1 MKENDII
8 LNMLAN
14 PKFTLEDFQAVGL
27 NSDNT
32 GLQSE
37 DKYLQSDK
45 IKSISAFQD
54 SNGQFDKNKFHNFY
68 QSAGQFYN
76 QMSNDD
82 YEKAILEQAQYSK
95 DNIWV
100 NPKKR
105 TIDYKPTLVKRANP
119 TLVTNSLEQMGQ
131 MGKRTL
137 STSEIAQTQAVVN
150 PITGEKS
157 ASPNDSFFSNLFNT
171 LVLASYDNDIVD
183 PKTGEVLHKKGDLK
197 YNEDGLPY
205 YETLSGRDVHDKQ
218 VLNKMNTLT
227 TDGSVWNKFDFFD
240 SDDLDQKGVGSSLL
254 KNAALVGSMFIPY
267 VGPVIT
273 GLSVA
278 TQTAGLLAT
287 LGKLVAGNDSPTL
300 NNIQGWAKSVNR
312 QSATEYAQQ
321 HTWCA
326 ENFINMIGDTI
337 GQLAEQRWIFKAA
350 PVLFEGK
357 DAWKVMSKEGYDALK
372 KSKFAELQKASNLTT
387 DKLLQ
392 DAVSEKN
399 VPLLQ
404 QYMTELNAINET
416 KAAKYVDDLVRKAN
430 NIGSPLSKAYM
441 TGITVQDTY
450 GDAKAAGA
458 SDLEAALLTLGY
470 AGGEAWILNTG
481 LGEWILPELHID
493 KFKNKAI
500 AEALVK
506 PVKDAKKVLEQTGD
520 KQGFVKNLLNIGRN
534 VATNVYAEKAMAK
547 KSAEV
552 IGAHAL
558 GEAFEETSEE
568 LLADASKAI
577 FNVTRWLR
585 GKDALNFWDGDNAL
599 DRYTMSALGGLFG
612 GGLTSAATNFS
623 QVKSLAGMDNSAA
636 MQQLLY
642 MANNN
647 QLGDFLKQ
655 VDKMT
660 LGDKNKS
667 ATKTIYDSEQGVIFA
682 EGTKDDNQDLAAKQ
696 AIHNQVKFIDNILTT
711 NGAKIST
718 DSLLSKLA
726 MEDQQDVLRN
736 LKIGNLKNTNVIGMY
751 AQDYQ
756 NLQADLITASAQLK
770 AIDDEIGDEIGD
782 VKSAATP
789 EQQKARTDKAA
800 EIDGIRG
807 RLQEYLNGTI
817 SPDFIRDAVFE
828 INPLINDGF
837 VITSLEQYTKAKVG
851 KLPNQLSDTELTKLT
866 KEFKNYMNSDGKKYT
881 HTAAAAYQNM
891 MELGSPIVQ
900 QYQEIIKQANANNNS
915 QFIQDFNQFITNY
928 LIKLDSIDTTDQE
941 AYQTKAQLLNDSLAY
956 GALRQ
961 MAQPYLSEDQRSRLQ
976 SIADSTET
984 DPNIMAQ
991 LNQEANN
998 ILMETISTNID
1009 NLVKPVLQQGFIHP
1023 EARKALLQ
1031 GLSKLKD
1038 LIVTKADKDL
1048 MEAFPITDEVRKRH
1062 KESVEKTKQIDDLQE
1077 QIEKLPTTP
1086 ALEFI
1091 DKFKIGATNSQLKFT
1106 DHWQQ
1111 TMDLLDNNKDDI
1123 SEFGTDEVWEANNQ
1137 EALRLA
1143 KAFRSVLNGMKVD
1156 NADINNPTGYSR
1168 MLNLVYQKSAQK
1180 NYVPLAEIST
1190 QEANMMLED
1199 VNKIIARLE
1208 FADTLAKMNR
1218 GQKLK
1223 EQNKVAARKNQL
1235 LYNGTKRLIDTLS
1248 DSDWKDTSIAD
1259 LKNTFNNITVEVK
1272 DALEGDGVK
1281 QSKET
1286 RAAVDKYMMQLD
1298 NAIYDF
1304 FQANKDSKGELSVEK
1319 IGKLLKKFAG
1329 NAGFFQKTNNI
1340 LNESTKSLSDNSY
1353 IWYLASRAA
1362 VKASDFYGSYKKAVN
1377 DKVAPIASQE
1387 LATYLGV
1394 AAIANMNTLN
1404 KFVDAYRN
1412 TVVQEF
1418 NNLSEKERTD
1428 LLNQF
1433 DNSGEAYSKDLLK
1446 YFGAHDV
1453 LPQYKNMIFIEGI
1466 AGSGKSKAVFRNV
1479 INTINH
1485 IDPEYLKNAYYVH
1498 ETSDSAQKT
1507 AEDLELQGQTFGRV
1521 DFLKHLSSE
1530 WKDIRD
1536 NSKDRK
1542 NYLYKDS
1549 YKFDPLT
1556 GKLENTWKLNK
1567 IANAPKVIFIDEI
1580 SHYNQQEVSMIEQW
1594 AKEHGTIV
1602 LTAGDFDQDTSIA
1615 FIDDVKYK
1623 GNPVSVTLN
1632 RNNFIRSPKLG
1643 VSLRTLNK
1651 QLTNCTKMMQL
1662 AIQNLNEG
1670 KDVDLNFTYLDND
1683 PDHLGLFG
1691 VKIAKPVNVLK
1702 GLSKEELDRVV
1713 PTIDLMVS
1721 TSGDEKI
1728 GYIYHDTNT
1737 ELYKLLTTKY
1747 KDKIIPYKD
1756 SDAQGLEGKYYIV
1769 ENDIHSNV
1777 PDSVYL
1783 RSLYTGITRASQGVL
1798 AITPTTTK
1806 GIKTI
1811 GTSQDKKF
1819 QLETIGAEAI
1829 KHASKERLEQLED
1842 MVDDND
1848 AITKLEAPTNTPTPT
1863 KPPVSGG
1870 LLPILAPAS
1879 VPPASTKTSQADAN
1893 IKVEEFKKLIY
1904 NPDGTTNS
1912 IAKKL
1917 DQEFD
1922 IIGVEA
1928 KEDNGNWIPTV
1939 NLKNG
1944 DDEFSIPLVDFNKE
1958 YTLQKK
1964 DDKTTV
1970 PLYTVGQTFLL
1981 QTGPTD
1987 TQITIDEVLSGEPLT
2002 YKVHDKEGKSFEI
2015 TQESIQKLYKGEVP
2029 TEPITPE
2036 VTTITTGMEN
2046 TSEEEYESAISQSNI
2061 EDTVETPKSVGTLY
2075 TMNTYLPGMKN
2086 DNGKAVF
2093 DDNTP
2098 ESQTRHDARIDG
2110 FIGLSRILKTDDWK
2124 QLDDYFAYCRNVL
2137 FTNESNADIAKNL
2150 ANILGLTGNVNIR
2163 YALKSSAGR
2172 INSSDPR
2179 YYRYDQGENEECSYL
2194 HSDSNDANDAMRKK
2208 VVAIIFDDS
2217 KPVLEIPVAS
2227 LNSPISLIYY
2237 TDPEGNLLHPELNK
2251 AYTEALNK
2259 YEGNK
2264 NQSDLA
2270 VQEVINQFDKSG
2282 IDQDIV
2288 DLFKVYRFTG
2298 NGIFFFDKS
2307 FNLAKQ
2313 SPTGIILTG
2322 EKGKLQQNGS
2332 YQTSN
2337 KFIDVAELDRNPQFR
2352 ISRILTSRD
2361 GLVNGTH
2368 AVNPGHSFILVGNSN
2383 EFADTTDL
2391 VNQYERQIADPN
2403 KPKKVSLYYVMP
2415 PKTTI
2420 SAWLTNQHNL
2430 YLNTLGQGKQV
2441 YNIGNDF
2448 TAYRVLDCL
2457 DKQGLL
2463 DSIPSIGST
2472 AQGYKSGQD
2481 VLDSIKTIL
2490 SNVRAIESKWKGDLA
2505 LDNSNQIEGRGEE
2518 EYYQMLINQGMK
2530 ESDARRVMS
2539 IKEVNQ
2545 YLRQDSPLLFQEGRT
2560 NNKVLNT
2567 YLTCMVWNKTKAIGQ
2582 KEVITYHPEVLDQI
2596 QQACEN
2602 AEEPLKDIFYKTQYT
2617 DKTHGSFLEIQQR
2630 DNWQLEGINGD
2641 AAFRINARIDTTN
2654 FTSDELP
2661 IARIAEEIEQ
2671 KAIRT
2676 KDGREVKVWSMTPD
2690 AKQKYEAVYL
2700 DQKKLENKPDL
2711 IDEFAPYIKRIG
2723 ISEKELA
2730 GIISMDKGDK
2740 SAIQKDIVMWFN
2752 SQDTHNFGFTYNGN
2766 VYLFNNSEYSLISAP
2781 TSLTTTDNL
2790 VLKGVDNNGA
2800 HDITITFNVDGN
2812 GNITSIQGNV
2822 TTFKQVSARRQI
2834 PDYMESM
2841 EEQLKDKRSSWEIY
2855 RDDIQREDHGITYT
2869 TGISYQSTIE
2879 PSINLAVDSG
2889 ILPKKYLKY
2898 LNKDRP
2904 RSIALEDLQEIID
2917 IFKKKGINGPTDLLS
2932 YIKNDGITV
2941 SKEEWEEAQNG
2952 IRSHLMSNALGK
2964 NSSLL
2969 HDYSALLNANTRQHI
2984 INARRTAVGYKN
2996 VAMRRNDTKLVEAW
3010 DRMIKIIDSL
3020 KSENIPTISLENGD
3034 TVTQNGKRYTI
3045 IDKEN
3050 LIGEDEV
3057 TKEQVTLT
3065 TDNLIKEETQC
3076 IPVKFKMI

>member
-105 TIDYKPTLVKRANP
+105 TVDYKPTLVKRANP

-157 ASPNDSFFSNLFNT
+157 ASPNNSFFSNLFNT
-171 LVLASYDNDIVD
+171 LVLASYDNDVVD

-372 KSKFAELQKASNLTT
+372 KSKLAELQKASNLTT

-430 NIGSPLSKAYM
+430 SIGSPLSKAYM

-520 KQGFVKNLLNIGRN
+520 KQGFVKKLLNIGRN

-756 NLQADLITASAQLK
+756 KLQADLITASAQLK
-770 AIDDEIGDEIGD
+770 AIDDEIGD

-866 KEFKNYMNSDGKKYT
+866 EEFKNYMNSDGKEYT
-881 HTAAAAYQNM
+881 HTAATAYQNM

-900 QYQEIIKQANANNNS
+900 QYQEIIKQANTNNNA

-961 MAQPYLSEDQRSRLQ
+961 MAQPYLSEDQRNRLQ
-976 SIADSTET
+976 SIADNTET
-984 DPNIMAQ
+984 DPNIVAQ

-998 ILMETISTNID
+998 ILMETISTNVD
-1009 NLVKPVLQQGFIHP
+1009 NLVKPVLQQGFVHP

-1038 LIVTKADKDL
+1038 LIVTKAYNNL
-1048 MEAFPITDEVRKRH
+1048 MEAPPGDKEARKRY
-1062 KESVEKTKQIDDLQE
+1062 KESVESTNKIDDLQK

-1091 DKFKIGATNSQLKFT
+1091 DKFKIGATNSQLKFS

-1208 FADTLAKMNR
+1208 FADTLTKMNR

-1286 RAAVDKYMMQLD
+1286 RAAVEKYMMQLD

-1691 VKIAKPVNVLK
+1691 VKIAQPVNVLK

-1747 KDKIIPYKD
+1747 KDKVIPYKD

-1806 GIKTI
+1806 GIRTI

-1842 MVDDND
+1842 MVGDND

-1863 KPPVSGG
+1863 KSPVSGG

-1879 VPPASTKTSQADAN
+1879 VPPASTTTSQADAN

-1928 KEDNGNWIPTV
+1928 KEDNGNQIPTV

-1944 DDEFSIPLVDFNKE
+1944 DDEFSVSLVDFNKE

-1970 PLYTVGQTFLL
+1970 PLYTVGQTFLIND
-1981 QTGPTD
+1981 GSND
-1987 TQITIDEVLSGEPLT
+1987 KKITIDEVLQGEPLM
-2002 YKVHDKEGKSFEI
+2002 YKIHDEDGKSFEI
-2015 TQESIQKLYKGEVP
+2015 TQEALQRQYKGEVP
-2029 TEPITPE
+2029 TEPITSE

-2046 TSEEEYESAISQSNI
+2046 TSEEEYESVISQSNI
-2061 EDTVETPKSVGTLY
+2061 EGTVETPKSVGTLY

-2124 QLDDYFAYCRNVL
+2124 ELDDYFAHCRNVL
-2137 FTNESNADIAKNL
+2137 FTNESNADIAKDL
-2150 ANILGLTGNVNIR
+2150 ANVLGLTGNVNIR

-2179 YYRYDQGENEECSYL
+2179 YYRYDQGENEECNYL

-2208 VVAIIFDDS
+2208 VVAIIFNDG

-2237 TDPEGNLLHPELNK
+2237 TDSEGNLLHPDLNK
-2251 AYTEALNK
+2251 IYTNALIK
-2259 YEGNK
+2259 YANDK

-2337 KFIDVAELDRNPQFR
+2337 KFIDVAELAKNPQFR

-2361 GLVNGTH
+2361 GLVNGIH

-2383 EFADTTDL
+2383 EFAGTTDL
-2391 VNQYERQIADPN
+2391 VNQYEKQIADPN
-2403 KPKKVSLYYVMP
+2403 EPKKVSLYYVMP
-2415 PKTTI
+2415 PKTTV

-2430 YLNTLGQGKQV
+2430 YLNTLGQNKQV

-2448 TAYRVLDCL
+2448 TGYRVLDCL

-2505 LDNSNQIEGRGEE
+2505 LDNSNQIEGKGEE

-2530 ESDARRVMS
+2530 EPDARRVMS

-2545 YLRQDSPLLFQEGRT
+2545 YLRQPSSLLFQEGRT
-2560 NNKVLNT
+2560 NNQVLNA
-2567 YLTCMVWNKTKAIGQ
+2567 YLTCMVWNRTKANSQ
-2582 KEVITYHPEVLDQI
+2582 KEVITYHQEVLDQI
-2596 QQACEN
+2596 EQACKN

-2661 IARIAEEIEQ
+2661 IARIAGEIEQ
-2671 KAIRT
+2671 KVIRT

-2730 GIISMDKGDK
+2730 GIISIDKGDK
-2740 SAIQKDIVMWFN
+2740 SAIQRDIVTWFN
-2752 SQDTHNFGFTYNGN
+2752 LKDAHNFGFIYNGN
-2766 VYLFNNSEYSLISAP
+2766 TYFFTNSEYRLAARP
-2781 TSLTTTDNL
+2781 TSLDTTDNL
-2790 VLKGVDNNGA
+2790 DLVGVANNGT
-2800 HDITITFNVDGN
+2800 HHITITFNVDGN
-2812 GNITSIQGNV
+2812 GNITSMQGNV
-2822 TTFKQVSARRQI
+2822 TTFKQIKA
-2834 PDYMESM
+2834 ES
-2841 EEQLKDKRSSWEIY
+2841 
-2855 RDDIQREDHGITYT
+2855 
-2869 TGISYQSTIE
+2869 
-2879 PSINLAVDSG
+2879 
-2889 ILPKKYLKY
+2889 
-2898 LNKDRP
+2898 NK
-2904 RSIALEDLQEIID
+2904 
-2917 IFKKKGINGPTDLLS
+2917 
-2932 YIKNDGITV
+2932 ITV
-2941 SKEEWEEAQNG
+2941 SKEEWEEAQNS
-2952 IRSHLMSNALGK
+2952 IRDSIPPLLAK
-2964 NSSLL
+2964 NSVFLREYDKSISAQGKRDLKRSLG
-2969 HDYSALLNANTRQHI
+2969 
-2984 INARRTAVGYKN
+2984 TAKKFLATVKKKGDK
-2996 VAMRRNDTKLVEAW
+2996 VKEEAW
-3010 DRMIKIIDSL
+3010 NKMISYIESMI
-3020 KSENIPTISLENGD
+3020 SESTPTISLENGD
-3034 TVTQNGKRYTI
+3034 TVTQNSKRYTI

>member
-45 IKSISAFQD
+45 IKSVSAFQD

-171 LVLASYDNDIVD
+171 LVLASYDNDVVD

-357 DAWKVMSKEGYDALK
+357 DAWKVMSKEGYDTLK
-372 KSKFAELQKASNLTT
+372 KSKFAELQKTSNLTT

-493 KFKNKAI
+493 KFKYKAI

-520 KQGFVKNLLNIGRN
+520 KQGFVKKLLNIGRN

-585 GKDALNFWDGDNAL
+585 GKDTLNFWDGDNAL

-612 GGLTSAATNFS
+612 GGITSAATNFS

-756 NLQADLITASAQLK
+756 KLQAKLIKASAELK
-770 AIDDEIGDEIGD
+770 AIDDEIGD

-789 EQQKARTDKAA
+789 EQQKARTNKAA

-866 KEFKNYMNSDGKKYT
+866 EEFKNYMNSDGKQYT

-900 QYQEIIKQANANNNS
+900 QYQEIIKQANVNNNA

-961 MAQPYLSEDQRSRLQ
+961 MAQPYLSEDQRNRLQ

-984 DPNIMAQ
+984 DPNIMAP

-998 ILMETISTNID
+998 ILMETISTNVD
-1009 NLVKPVLQQGFIHP
+1009 NLVKPVLQQGFVHP

-1038 LIVTKADKDL
+1038 LIVTKADNDF
-1048 MEAFPITDEVRKRH
+1048 MEVYPGHPDYEEAKKRR
-1062 KESVEKTKQIDDLQE
+1062 KESVENIHQIDDLQE

-1111 TMDLLDNNKDDI
+1111 TIDLLDNNKDDM

-1199 VNKIIARLE
+1199 VSKIIARLE

-1259 LKNTFNNITVEVK
+1259 LKNTFNNITVEIK

-1286 RAAVDKYMMQLD
+1286 RAAVEKYMMQLD

-1507 AEDLELQGQTFGRV
+1507 AKDLELQGQTFGRV
-1521 DFLKHLSSE
+1521 DFLKHLSPE

-1567 IANAPKVIFIDEI
+1567 IADAPKVIFIDEI

-1662 AIQNLNEG
+1662 AIQNLNDG

-1683 PDHLGLFG
+1683 PEHLGLFG
-1691 VKIAKPVNVLK
+1691 VKIAQPVNVLK

-1863 KPPVSGG
+1863 KSSVTGG

-1879 VPPASTKTSQADAN
+1879 IPPANTTTSQADAN

-1928 KEDNGNWIPTV
+1928 KEDNGNWVPTV

-1944 DDEFSIPLVDFNKE
+1944 DDEFSVSLVDFNKE

-2061 EDTVETPKSVGTLY
+2061 EGTIETPKSVGTLY

-2150 ANILGLTGNVNIR
+2150 ANVLGLTGNVNIR

-2194 HSDSNDANDAMRKK
+2194 HSDSKDANDAMRKK
-2208 VVAIIFDDS
+2208 VVAIIFNDG

-2237 TDPEGNLLHPELNK
+2237 TDSEGNLLHYDMYK
-2251 AYTEALNK
+2251 IYTNALIK
-2259 YEGNK
+2259 YANDK

-2337 KFIDVAELDRNPQFR
+2337 KFIDVAELAKNPQFR
-2352 ISRILTSRD
+2352 VSKILTSRD

-2383 EFADTTDL
+2383 EFAGTTDL

-2403 KPKKVSLYYVMP
+2403 EPKKVSLYYVMP
-2415 PKTTI
+2415 PKTTV
-2420 SAWLTNQHNL
+2420 STWLTNQHNL
-2430 YLNTLGQGKQV
+2430 YLNTLGQNKQV

-2448 TAYRVLDCL
+2448 TGYRVLDCL
-2457 DKQGLL
+2457 EKQGLL

-2472 AQGYKSGQD
+2472 AQGYKSGKD
-2481 VLDSIKTIL
+2481 VLDSVKTIL

-2505 LDNSNQIEGRGEE
+2505 LDNSNQIEGKGEE

-2530 ESDARRVMS
+2530 EPDARRVMS

-2560 NNKVLNT
+2560 NNKILNT
-2567 YLTCMVWNKTKAIGQ
+2567 YLTCMVWNRTKAIGQ

-2661 IARIAEEIEQ
+2661 IVRIAEEIEQ

-2676 KDGREVKVWSMTPD
+2676 KDGREVKVWSMTLD

-2711 IDEFAPYIKRIG
+2711 IDEFAPYISRIG

-2730 GIISMDKGDK
+2730 GIISIDKGDK
-2740 SAIQKDIVMWFN
+2740 SAIQRDIVMWFN

-2822 TTFKQVSARRQI
+2822 TTFKQIKA
-2834 PDYMESM
+2834 ES
-2841 EEQLKDKRSSWEIY
+2841 
-2855 RDDIQREDHGITYT
+2855 
-2869 TGISYQSTIE
+2869 
-2879 PSINLAVDSG
+2879 
-2889 ILPKKYLKY
+2889 
-2898 LNKDRP
+2898 NK
-2904 RSIALEDLQEIID
+2904 
-2917 IFKKKGINGPTDLLS
+2917 
-2932 YIKNDGITV
+2932 ITV
-2941 SKEEWEEAQNG
+2941 SEKEWKEAQDG

-2984 INARRTAVGYKN
+2984 INALRTAVGYKS

-3034 TVTQNGKRYTI
+3034 TVIQNGKRYTI

-3076 IPVKFKMI
+3076 IPVKFTLK

>member
-105 TIDYKPTLVKRANP
+105 TVDYKPTLVKRANP

-171 LVLASYDNDIVD
+171 LVLASYDNDVVD

-326 ENFINMIGDTI
+326 ENFINMIGNTI

-416 KAAKYVDDLVRKAN
+416 KAAKYVDDLVKKAN

-506 PVKDAKKVLEQTGD
+506 PVNDAKKTLEQTGD
-520 KQGFVKNLLNIGRN
+520 KQGFVKELLKIGRN

-585 GKDALNFWDGDNAL
+585 GKDTLNFWDGDNAL

-612 GGLTSAATNFS
+612 GGITSAATNFS
-623 QVKSLAGMDNSAA
+623 QVRSLARMDNSAA

-696 AIHNQVKFIDNILTT
+696 AIRNQVKFIDNILTT

-718 DSLLSKLA
+718 NSLLSKLA

-751 AQDYQ
+751 AQDYL

-770 AIDDEIGDEIGD
+770 AIDNEIGD

-851 KLPNQLSDTELTKLT
+851 KLPNQLSDAELTKLT
-866 KEFKNYMNSDGKKYT
+866 EEFKDYMNSDGKKYT

-900 QYQEIIKQANANNNS
+900 QYQEIIKQANVNNNA

-961 MAQPYLSEDQRSRLQ
+961 MAQPYLSEDQRNRLQ

-984 DPNIMAQ
+984 DPNIIAQ
-991 LNQEANN
+991 LNQEADN
-998 ILMETISTNID
+998 ILMETISTNVD
-1009 NLVKPVLQQGFIHP
+1009 NLVKPVLQQGFVHP

-1091 DKFKIGATNSQLKFT
+1091 DKFKIGATNSQLKFS

-1208 FADTLAKMNR
+1208 FADTLTKMNR

-1248 DSDWKDTSIAD
+1248 DSDWKGTSIAD

-1286 RAAVDKYMMQLD
+1286 RAAVEKYMMQLD

-1362 VKASDFYGSYKKAVN
+1362 VRASDFYGSYKKAVN

-1567 IANAPKVIFIDEI
+1567 IADAPKVIFIDEI

-1594 AKEHGTIV
+1594 VKEHGTIV

-1662 AIQNLNEG
+1662 AIQNLNDG

-1683 PDHLGLFG
+1683 PDHVGLFG
-1691 VKIAKPVNVLK
+1691 VKIAQPVNVLK

-1806 GIKTI
+1806 GIRTI

-1842 MVDDND
+1842 MVGDND

-1863 KPPVSGG
+1863 KPSVPGG

-1879 VPPASTKTSQADAN
+1879 VPPASTTTSQADAN

-1944 DDEFSIPLVDFNKE
+1944 DDEFSVPLVDFNKE

-1970 PLYTVGQTFLL
+1970 PLYTKGQTFLIND
-1981 QTGPTD
+1981 GSND
-1987 TQITIDEVLSGEPLT
+1987 KKITIDEVLSGESLM
-2002 YKVHDKEGKSFEI
+2002 YKIHDEDGKASEV
-2015 TQESIQKLYKGEVP
+2015 TQEYLQRQYKGEVP

-2061 EDTVETPKSVGTLY
+2061 GDTVETPKSVGTLY

-2093 DDNTP
+2093 DDDTP
-2098 ESQTRHDARIDG
+2098 ESQARYNARIDG
-2110 FIGLSRILKTDDWK
+2110 FIGLSRILKTDDWEE
-2124 QLDDYFAYCRNVL
+2124 LDDYFAYCRNVL
-2137 FTNESNADIAKNL
+2137 FTNESNADVAKNL
-2150 ANILGLTGNVNIR
+2150 ADILELTGNVNIR

-2194 HSDSNDANDAMRKK
+2194 HSDSKDANDAMRKK
-2208 VVAIIFDDS
+2208 VVAIIFDDG

-2237 TDPEGNLLHPELNK
+2237 TDSEGNLLHPELNK

-2337 KFIDVAELDRNPQFR
+2337 KFIDVAELAKNPQFR
-2352 ISRILTSRD
+2352 VSKILTSRD

-2368 AVNPGHSFILVGNSN
+2368 AVNPGHSFILVGNSS

-2391 VNQYERQIADPN
+2391 VNQYERQIADP
-2403 KPKKVSLYYVMP
+2403 KALKKVSLYYVMP
-2415 PKTTI
+2415 PKTTV

-2430 YLNTLGQGKQV
+2430 YLNTLGQNKQV

-2472 AQGYKSGQD
+2472 AQGYKSGKD
-2481 VLDSIKTIL
+2481 VLDSVKTIL

-2530 ESDARRVMS
+2530 EPDARRVMS

-2560 NNKVLNT
+2560 NNKILNT
-2567 YLTCMVWNKTKAIGQ
+2567 YLTCMVWNRTRANGQ
-2582 KEVITYHPEVLDQI
+2582 KETIIYHKEVLDQI
-2596 QQACEN
+2596 EQACKN

-2700 DQKKLENKPDL
+2700 DQKKLENKPDP
-2711 IDEFAPYIKRIG
+2711 IDEYAPYIKGIG

-2730 GIISMDKGDK
+2730 GIISIDKGDK
-2740 SAIQKDIVMWFN
+2740 SAIQRDIVTWFN
-2752 SQDTHNFGFTYNGN
+2752 SQDAHNFGFTYNGN
-2766 VYLFNNSEYSLISAP
+2766 VYLFNNSEYSLISRP
-2781 TSLTTTDNL
+2781 TSLATTDNL
-2790 VLKGVDNNGA
+2790 VLKGVDNDGE

-2812 GNITSIQGNV
+2812 GNITSMQGNV
-2822 TTFKQVSARRQI
+2822 TTFKQIKA
-2834 PDYMESM
+2834 ES
-2841 EEQLKDKRSSWEIY
+2841 
-2855 RDDIQREDHGITYT
+2855 
-2869 TGISYQSTIE
+2869 
-2879 PSINLAVDSG
+2879 
-2889 ILPKKYLKY
+2889 
-2898 LNKDRP
+2898 NK
-2904 RSIALEDLQEIID
+2904 
-2917 IFKKKGINGPTDLLS
+2917 
-2932 YIKNDGITV
+2932 ITV

-2984 INARRTAVGYKN
+2984 INARRTAKNYKS
-2996 VAMRRNDTKLVEAW
+2996 VAMRNKDTKLVEAW
-3010 DRMIKIIDSL
+3010 DKMIKIIDSL

>member
-82 YEKAILEQAQYSK
+82 YEKTILEQAQYSK

-157 ASPNDSFFSNLFNT
+157 ASPNNSFFSNLFNT
-171 LVLASYDNDIVD
+171 LVLASYDNDVVD

-372 KSKFAELQKASNLTT
+372 KSKLAELQKASNLTT

-430 NIGSPLSKAYM
+430 SIGSPLSKAYM

-520 KQGFVKNLLNIGRN
+520 KQGFVKKLLNIGRN

-756 NLQADLITASAQLK
+756 KLQADLITASAQLK
-770 AIDDEIGDEIGD
+770 AIDDEIGD

-866 KEFKNYMNSDGKKYT
+866 EEFKNYMNSDGKEYT
-881 HTAAAAYQNM
+881 HTAATAYQNM

-900 QYQEIIKQANANNNS
+900 QYQEIIKQANTNNNA

-961 MAQPYLSEDQRSRLQ
+961 MAQPYLSEDQRNRLQ
-976 SIADSTET
+976 SIADNTET
-984 DPNIMAQ
+984 DPNIVAQ

-998 ILMETISTNID
+998 ILMETISTNVD
-1009 NLVKPVLQQGFIHP
+1009 NLVKPVLQQGFVHP

-1038 LIVTKADKDL
+1038 LIVTKADNDF
-1048 MEAFPITDEVRKRH
+1048 MEAPPGDKEARKRY
-1062 KESVEKTKQIDDLQE
+1062 KESVESTNKIDDLQK

-1091 DKFKIGATNSQLKFT
+1091 DKFKIGATNSQLKFS

-1208 FADTLAKMNR
+1208 FADTLTKMNR

-1286 RAAVDKYMMQLD
+1286 RAAVEKYMMQLD

-1691 VKIAKPVNVLK
+1691 VKIAQPVNVLK

-1747 KDKIIPYKD
+1747 KDKVIPYKD

-1806 GIKTI
+1806 GIRTI

-1863 KPPVSGG
+1863 KSPVSGG

-1879 VPPASTKTSQADAN
+1879 VPPASTTTSQADAN

-1928 KEDNGNWIPTV
+1928 KEDNGNQIPTV

-1944 DDEFSIPLVDFNKE
+1944 DDEFSVSLVDFNKE

-1970 PLYTVGQTFLL
+1970 PLYTVGQTFLIND
-1981 QTGPTD
+1981 GSND
-1987 TQITIDEVLSGEPLT
+1987 KKITIDEVLQGEPLM
-2002 YKVHDKEGKSFEI
+2002 YKIHDEDGKSFEI
-2015 TQESIQKLYKGEVP
+2015 TQEALQRQYKGEVP
-2029 TEPITPE
+2029 TEPITSE

-2046 TSEEEYESAISQSNI
+2046 TSEEEYESVISQSNI
-2061 EDTVETPKSVGTLY
+2061 EGTVETPKSVGTLY

-2124 QLDDYFAYCRNVL
+2124 ELDDYFAHCRNVL
-2137 FTNESNADIAKNL
+2137 FTNESNADIAKDL
-2150 ANILGLTGNVNIR
+2150 ANVLGLTGNVNIR

-2179 YYRYDQGENEECSYL
+2179 YYRYDQGENEECNYL

-2208 VVAIIFDDS
+2208 VVAIIFNDG

-2237 TDPEGNLLHPELNK
+2237 TDSEGNLLHPDLNK
-2251 AYTEALNK
+2251 IYTNALIK
-2259 YEGNK
+2259 YANDK

-2337 KFIDVAELDRNPQFR
+2337 KFIDVAELAKNPQFR

-2361 GLVNGTH
+2361 GLVNGIH

-2383 EFADTTDL
+2383 EFTGTTDL

-2403 KPKKVSLYYVMP
+2403 EPKKVSLYYVMP
-2415 PKTTI
+2415 PKTTV

-2430 YLNTLGQGKQV
+2430 YLNTLGQNKQV

-2448 TAYRVLDCL
+2448 TGYRVLDCL

-2505 LDNSNQIEGRGEE
+2505 LDNSNQIEGKGEE

-2530 ESDARRVMS
+2530 EPDARRVMS

-2545 YLRQDSPLLFQEGRT
+2545 YLRQPSSLLFQEGRT
-2560 NNKVLNT
+2560 NNQVLNA
-2567 YLTCMVWNKTKAIGQ
+2567 YLTCMVWNRTKANSQ
-2582 KEVITYHPEVLDQI
+2582 KEVITYHQEVLDQI
-2596 QQACEN
+2596 EQACKN

-2661 IARIAEEIEQ
+2661 IARIAGEIEQ
-2671 KAIRT
+2671 KVIRT

-2730 GIISMDKGDK
+2730 GIISIDKGDK
-2740 SAIQKDIVMWFN
+2740 SAIQRDIVTWFN
-2752 SQDTHNFGFTYNGN
+2752 LKDAHNFGFIYNGN
-2766 VYLFNNSEYSLISAP
+2766 TYFFTNSEYRLAARP
-2781 TSLTTTDNL
+2781 TSLDTTDNL
-2790 VLKGVDNNGA
+2790 DLVGVANNGT
-2800 HDITITFNVDGN
+2800 HHITITFNVDGN
-2812 GNITSIQGNV
+2812 GNITSMQGNV
-2822 TTFKQVSARRQI
+2822 TTFKQIKA
-2834 PDYMESM
+2834 ES
-2841 EEQLKDKRSSWEIY
+2841 
-2855 RDDIQREDHGITYT
+2855 
-2869 TGISYQSTIE
+2869 
-2879 PSINLAVDSG
+2879 
-2889 ILPKKYLKY
+2889 
-2898 LNKDRP
+2898 NK
-2904 RSIALEDLQEIID
+2904 
-2917 IFKKKGINGPTDLLS
+2917 
-2932 YIKNDGITV
+2932 ITV
-2941 SKEEWEEAQNG
+2941 SKEEWEEAQNS
-2952 IRSHLMSNALGK
+2952 IRDSIPPLLAK
-2964 NSSLL
+2964 NSVFLREYDKSISAQGKRDLKRSLG
-2969 HDYSALLNANTRQHI
+2969 
-2984 INARRTAVGYKN
+2984 TAKKFLATVKKKGDK
-2996 VAMRRNDTKLVEAW
+2996 VKEEAW
-3010 DRMIKIIDSL
+3010 NKMISYIESMI
-3020 KSENIPTISLENGD
+3020 SESTPTISLENGD
-3034 TVTQNGKRYTI
+3034 TVTQNSKRYTI

>member
-105 TIDYKPTLVKRANP
+105 TVDYKPTLVKRANP

-171 LVLASYDNDIVD
+171 LVLASYDNDVVD
-183 PKTGEVLHKKGDLK
+183 SKTGEVLHKKGDLK

-240 SDDLDQKGVGSSLL
+240 SDDLDQKGIGSSLL

-357 DAWKVMSKEGYDALK
+357 NAWKVMSKEGYDALK
-372 KSKFAELQKASNLTT
+372 KSKLAELQKTSNLTT

-416 KAAKYVDDLVRKAN
+416 KAAKYVDDLVKKAN
-430 NIGSPLSKAYM
+430 SIGSPLSKAYM

-520 KQGFVKNLLNIGRN
+520 KQGFVKKLLNIGRN
-534 VATNVYAEKAMAK
+534 VATNVYAEKALAK

-612 GGLTSAATNFS
+612 GGITSAATNFS
-623 QVKSLAGMDNSAA
+623 QVRSLAGMDNSAA

-696 AIHNQVKFIDNILTT
+696 AIRNQVKFIDNILTT

-736 LKIGNLKNTNVIGMY
+736 LKIGNLKNTNVIGTY

-770 AIDDEIGDEIGD
+770 AIDDEIGD

-866 KEFKNYMNSDGKKYT
+866 EEFKNYMNSDGKQYT

-900 QYQEIIKQANANNNS
+900 QYQEIIKQANVNNNS

-1038 LIVTKADKDL
+1038 LIVTKADNDF
-1048 MEAFPITDEVRKRH
+1048 MEVYPGHPDYEEAKKRR
-1062 KESVEKTKQIDDLQE
+1062 KESVEKTKQINNLQE
-1077 QIEKLPTTP
+1077 QIETLPTTP

-1111 TMDLLDNNKDDI
+1111 TIDLLDNNKDDM

-1208 FADTLAKMNR
+1208 FADTLTKMNR

-1248 DSDWKDTSIAD
+1248 DSDWKDTSIAY
-1259 LKNTFNNITVEVK
+1259 LKNAFNNITVEVK

-1286 RAAVDKYMMQLD
+1286 RAAVEKYMMQLD

-1362 VKASDFYGSYKKAVN
+1362 VRASDFYGSYKKAVN

-1394 AAIANMNTLN
+1394 AAIANMNILN

-1485 IDPEYLKNAYYVH
+1485 IDSEYLKNAYYVH
-1498 ETSDSAQKT
+1498 ETSDSAQK
-1507 AEDLELQGQTFGRV
+1507 AAKDLELQGQTFGRV

-1567 IANAPKVIFIDEI
+1567 IADAPKVIFIDEI

-1662 AIQNLNEG
+1662 AIQNLNDG

-1683 PDHLGLFG
+1683 PDHVGLFG
-1691 VKIAKPVNVLK
+1691 VKIAQPVNVLK
-1702 GLSKEELDRVV
+1702 GLSKEELDRIV

-1863 KPPVSGG
+1863 KPQVSGG

-1879 VPPASTKTSQADAN
+1879 VPSASTTTSQADAN

-1944 DDEFSIPLVDFNKE
+1944 DDEFSVPLVDFNKE

-1964 DDKTTV
+1964 NDKTTV

-2061 EDTVETPKSVGTLY
+2061 GGTVETPKSAGTLY

-2086 DNGKAVF
+2086 DNGKAIF
-2093 DDNTP
+2093 DDDTP
-2098 ESQTRHDARIDG
+2098 ESQIRHDARIDG
-2110 FIGLSRILKTDDWK
+2110 FIGLSRILKTDDWEE
-2124 QLDDYFAYCRNVL
+2124 LDNYFAYCRNVL
-2137 FTNESNADIAKNL
+2137 FTNESNADVAKNL
-2150 ANILGLTGNVNIR
+2150 ADILELTGNVNIR

-2208 VVAIIFDDS
+2208 VVAIIFNDG
-2217 KPVLEIPVAS
+2217 KPVLEIPAAS

-2237 TDPEGNLLHPELNK
+2237 TDSDGNLLHPELNK

-2337 KFIDVAELDRNPQFR
+2337 KFIDVAELDKNPQFR

-2368 AVNPGHSFILVGNSN
+2368 AVNPGHSFILVGNSS

-2403 KPKKVSLYYVMP
+2403 EPKKVSLYYVMP
-2415 PKTTI
+2415 PKTTV

-2472 AQGYKSGQD
+2472 AQGYKSGKD
-2481 VLDSIKTIL
+2481 VLDSVKIIL
-2490 SNVRAIESKWKGDLA
+2490 NNVRAIESKWKG
-2505 LDNSNQIEGRGEE
+2505 EGEGKEE
-2518 EYYQMLINQGMK
+2518 P
-2530 ESDARRVMS
+2530 DARRVMS

-2545 YLRQDSPLLFQEGRT
+2545 YLRQPSQLIFQEGRT
-2560 NNKVLNT
+2560 NKDILNA
-2567 YLTCMVWNKTKAIGQ
+2567 YITCMVWNRTKAIGQ

-2617 DKTHGSFLEIQQR
+2617 NKAHGSFLEIQQR
-2630 DNWQLEGINGD
+2630 DNQQLEGVNGD

-2661 IARIAEEIEQ
+2661 IARIAGEIEQ

-2711 IDEFAPYIKRIG
+2711 IDEYAPYISRIG

-2730 GIISMDKGDK
+2730 NIIALNHGDK
-2740 SAIQKDIVMWFN
+2740 SAIQKDIVTWFN

-2812 GNITSIQGNV
+2812 GNITSMQGNV
-2822 TTFKQVSARRQI
+2822 TTFKQIKA
-2834 PDYMESM
+2834 ESN
-2841 EEQLKDKRSSWEIY
+2841 K
-2855 RDDIQREDHGITYT
+2855 IT
-2869 TGISYQSTIE
+2869 I
-2879 PSINLAVDSG
+2879 
-2889 ILPKKYLKY
+2889 
-2898 LNKDRP
+2898 
-2904 RSIALEDLQEIID
+2904 
-2917 IFKKKGINGPTDLLS
+2917 
-2932 YIKNDGITV
+2932 

-2952 IRSHLMSNALGK
+2952 IRESFTKK
-2964 NSSLL
+2964 NEQSSLFL
-2969 HDYSALLNANTRQHI
+2969 KDYSFISDSKNRLGLKRSLGTGKLKLNSAKR
-2984 INARRTAVGYKN
+2984 NAERAKN
-2996 VAMRRNDTKLVEAW
+2996 PEEKAKYNKLVEAW
-3010 DRMIKIIDSL
+3010 EKVISIVESITSP
-3020 KSENIPTISLENGD
+3020 SIPTISLENGD

>member
-45 IKSISAFQD
+45 IKSVSAFQD

-95 DNIWV
+95 NNIWV

-105 TIDYKPTLVKRANP
+105 TVDYKPTLVKRANP

-171 LVLASYDNDIVD
+171 LVLASYDNDVVD

-240 SDDLDQKGVGSSLL
+240 SDDLDQKGIGSSLL

-416 KAAKYVDDLVRKAN
+416 KAAKYVDDLVKKAN
-430 NIGSPLSKAYM
+430 SIGSPLSKAYM

-506 PVKDAKKVLEQTGD
+506 PVNDAKKTLEQTGD
-520 KQGFVKNLLNIGRN
+520 KQGFVKELLKIGRN

-585 GKDALNFWDGDNAL
+585 GKDALNFWEGDNAL

-612 GGLTSAATNFS
+612 GGITSAATNFS
-623 QVKSLAGMDNSAA
+623 QVRSLARMDNSAA

-696 AIHNQVKFIDNILTT
+696 AIRNQVKFIDNILTT

-726 MEDQQDVLRN
+726 MEDQQDVLKN
-736 LKIGNLKNTNVIGMY
+736 LKIGNLKNTNVIGTY
-751 AQDYQ
+751 AQDYL

-770 AIDDEIGDEIGD
+770 AIDDEIGD

-851 KLPNQLSDTELTKLT
+851 KLPNQLSDTELAKLT
-866 KEFKNYMNSDGKKYT
+866 EEFKNYMNRDGKQYT

-891 MELGSPIVQ
+891 MELGSPIIQ
-900 QYQEIIKQANANNNS
+900 QYQELIKQANTNNNA
-915 QFIQDFNQFITNY
+915 QFIQDFNQFVTNY

-941 AYQTKAQLLNDSLAY
+941 AYQTRAQLLNDSLAY
-956 GALRQ
+956 GTLRQ
-961 MAQPYLSEDQRSRLQ
+961 MAQPYLSEDQRNRLQ

-984 DPNIMAQ
+984 DPNVIAQ

-998 ILMETISTNID
+998 ILMETISTNVE

-1031 GLSKLKD
+1031 GVSKLKD
-1038 LIVTKADKDL
+1038 LIVTKADKDF
-1048 MEAFPITDEVRKRH
+1048 MEAFPITDEVKKRH
-1062 KESVEKTKQIDDLQE
+1062 EESVEKIRQIDDLQD

-1091 DKFKIGATNSQLKFT
+1091 DKFKIGATNSQLKFS

-1199 VNKIIARLE
+1199 VSKIIARLE
-1208 FADTLAKMNR
+1208 FADTLTKMNR

-1259 LKNTFNNITVEVK
+1259 LKNTFNNITTEVK

-1286 RAAVDKYMMQLD
+1286 RAAVEKYMMQLD

-1377 DKVAPIASQE
+1377 DRVAPIASQE

-1567 IANAPKVIFIDEI
+1567 IADAPKVIFIDEI

-1662 AIQNLNEG
+1662 AIQNLNDG

-1683 PDHLGLFG
+1683 PEHLGLFG
-1691 VKIAKPVNVLK
+1691 VKIAQPVNVLK

-1783 RSLYTGITRASQGVL
+1783 KSLYTGITRASQGVL

-1806 GIKTI
+1806 GIRTI
-1811 GTSQDKKF
+1811 GTSQDKRF

-1829 KHASKERLEQLED
+1829 KHASKERLEQLEG
-1842 MVDDND
+1842 MVGDND
-1848 AITKLEAPTNTPTPT
+1848 AITKLEKPTNTPTPV

-1879 VPPASTKTSQADAN
+1879 VSPANTTTSQADAN
-1893 IKVEEFKKLIY
+1893 IEVEKFKKLIY

-1912 IAKKL
+1912 IAKKE
-1917 DQEFD
+1917 DQEYE
-1922 IIGVEA
+1922 IISVEA

-1944 DDEFSIPLVDFNKE
+1944 DDEFSISLTDFNKE

-1964 DDKTTV
+1964 DDNSVV
-1970 PLYTVGQTFLL
+1970 PIYSIGQSFIIND
-1981 QTGPTD
+1981 GSTD
-1987 TQITIDEVLSGEPLT
+1987 TQITIDEILSGDPLT
-2002 YKVHDKEGKSFEI
+2002 YKVLDKEGKSYDY
-2015 TQESIQKLYKGEVP
+2015 TQEELQQMYKGEIP
-2029 TEPITPE
+2029 TEPLTPAT
-2036 VTTITTGMEN
+2036 TTITTGMEN

-2075 TMNTYLPGMKN
+2075 TMNTYLPGMKK

-2093 DDNTP
+2093 DDDTP
-2098 ESQTRHDARIDG
+2098 ESQARHDARIDG
-2110 FIGLSRILKTDDWK
+2110 FVGLSRILNTDDWK
-2124 QLDDYFAYCRNVL
+2124 ELDDYFAYCRNAL
-2137 FTNESNADIAKNL
+2137 FTNESNADVTKYL
-2150 ANILGLTGNVNIR
+2150 ANILGLTGNINIR

-2179 YYRYDQGENEECSYL
+2179 YYRYDQGENEKCQYL
-2194 HSDSNDANDAMRKK
+2194 HSDSKDANNATRKK
-2208 VVAIIFDDS
+2208 VVAILFNGG

-2237 TDPEGNLLHPELNK
+2237 TDEEGNLLHPDLNK
-2251 AYTEALNK
+2251 AYTDALIK

-2322 EKGKLQQNGS
+2322 EKGKLQQNGK
-2332 YQTSN
+2332 YQTAN
-2337 KFIDVAELDRNPQFR
+2337 KFIDVSELAKNPQFR
-2352 ISRILTSRD
+2352 VSRILTSRD
-2361 GLVNGTH
+2361 GLVNGVH
-2368 AVNPGHSFILVGNSN
+2368 AVNPGHSFILVGNPK
-2383 EFADTTDL
+2383 EFAGTTDL
-2391 VNQYERQIADPN
+2391 VNQYERQIADP
-2403 KPKKVSLYYVMP
+2403 KAPKKVSLYYVMP
-2415 PKTTI
+2415 PKTTV

-2430 YLNTLGQGKQV
+2430 YLNTLGQNKQV

-2448 TAYRVLDCL
+2448 TGYRILDCL
-2457 DKQGLL
+2457 YKQDLL

-2472 AQGYKSGQD
+2472 AQGYKSGKD

-2490 SNVRAIESKWKGDLA
+2490 DNVRAIESKWKGDLA
-2505 LDNSNQIEGRGEE
+2505 LNNSNQIEGRGEE

-2530 ESDARRVMS
+2530 EPDARRVMS

-2545 YLRQDSPLLFQEGRT
+2545 YLRQLPRLTFQEGRT
-2560 NNKVLNT
+2560 NKDILNA
-2567 YLTCMVWNKTKAIGQ
+2567 YLTCMVWNRTKAIGQ

-2596 QQACEN
+2596 QEACEN

-2617 DKTHGSFLEIQQR
+2617 DKAHGSFLEIQQR
-2630 DNWQLEGINGD
+2630 ANWQLEGINGD

-2661 IARIAEEIEQ
+2661 IARIAGEIEQ
-2671 KAIRT
+2671 KTIRT

-2711 IDEFAPYIKRIG
+2711 IDEYAPYISRIG

-2730 GIISMDKGDK
+2730 SMISIDKGDK
-2740 SAIQKDIVMWFN
+2740 STIQRDIVTWFN
-2752 SQDTHNFGFTYNGN
+2752 LKDDHNFGFIYNGN
-2766 VYLFNNSEYSLISAP
+2766 TYFFTNSEYRLTARP
-2781 TSLTTTDNL
+2781 TSLDTTDNL
-2790 VLKGVDNNGA
+2790 DLVGLANGT
-2800 HDITITFNVDGN
+2800 HRITITFNVDGN
-2812 GNITSIQGNV
+2812 GNITSMQGNV
-2822 TTFKQVSARRQI
+2822 TTFKQIKA
-2834 PDYMESM
+2834 ESN
-2841 EEQLKDKRSSWEIY
+2841 
-2855 RDDIQREDHGITYT
+2855 GV
-2869 TGISYQSTIE
+2869 TI
-2879 PSINLAVDSG
+2879 
-2889 ILPKKYLKY
+2889 
-2898 LNKDRP
+2898 
-2904 RSIALEDLQEIID
+2904 
-2917 IFKKKGINGPTDLLS
+2917 
-2932 YIKNDGITV
+2932 

-2952 IRSHLMSNALGK
+2952 IRDSIPPLLAK
-2964 NSSLL
+2964 NSVFLREYNKSI
-2969 HDYSALLNANTRQHI
+2969 SAQGKRDLKRNLG
-2984 INARRTAVGYKN
+2984 TAKKFLATVRKKGDK
-2996 VAMRRNDTKLVEAW
+2996 VKEEAW
-3010 DRMIKIIDSL
+3010 SKMISYIESIS
-3020 KSENIPTISLENGD
+3020 SESTPTISLENGD

-3050 LIGEDEV
+3050 SIGEDEV

-3076 IPVKFKMI
+3076 IPVKFNMI

>member
-105 TIDYKPTLVKRANP
+105 TVDYKPTLVKRANP

-171 LVLASYDNDIVD
+171 LVLASYDNDVVD

-357 DAWKVMSKEGYDALK
+357 NAWKVMSKEGYDALK
-372 KSKFAELQKASNLTT
+372 KSKLAELQKTSNLTT

-506 PVKDAKKVLEQTGD
+506 PVKDAKKALEQTGD
-520 KQGFVKNLLNIGRN
+520 KQGFVKKLLNIGKN
-534 VATNVYAEKAMAK
+534 VATNVYAEKALAK

-568 LLADASKAI
+568 LLADASKVI

-612 GGLTSAATNFS
+612 GGITSAATNFS

-696 AIHNQVKFIDNILTT
+696 AIRNQVKFIDNILTT

-756 NLQADLITASAQLK
+756 KLQADLITASAQLK
-770 AIDDEIGDEIGD
+770 AIDDEIGD

-866 KEFKNYMNSDGKKYT
+866 EEFKNYMNSDGKQYT

-900 QYQEIIKQANANNNS
+900 QYQEIIKQANTNNNA

-956 GALRQ
+956 GALKQ
-961 MAQPYLSEDQRSRLQ
+961 MAQPYLSEDQRNRLQ
-976 SIADSTET
+976 SITDNTET
-984 DPNIMAQ
+984 DPNIIAQ

-998 ILMETISTNID
+998 ILMETISTNVD
-1009 NLVKPVLQQGFIHP
+1009 NLVKPVLQQGFVHP

-1038 LIVTKADKDL
+1038 LIVTKADNDF
-1048 MEAFPITDEVRKRH
+1048 MEVYPGHPDYEEAKKRR
-1062 KESVEKTKQIDDLQE
+1062 KESVENIHQIDNLQE

-1111 TMDLLDNNKDDI
+1111 TIDLLDNNKDDM

-1259 LKNTFNNITVEVK
+1259 LKNAFNNITVEVK

-1286 RAAVDKYMMQLD
+1286 RAAVEKYMMQLD

-1304 FQANKDSKGELSVEK
+1304 FQANKDSKGELSIEK

-1362 VKASDFYGSYKKAVN
+1362 VRASDFYGSYKKAVN

-1567 IANAPKVIFIDEI
+1567 IADAPKVIFIDEI

-1615 FIDDVKYK
+1615 FVDDVKYK

-1662 AIQNLNEG
+1662 AIQNLNDG

-1806 GIKTI
+1806 SIKTI

-1863 KPPVSGG
+1863 KSSVTGG

-1922 IIGVEA
+1922 IMGVEA

-1944 DDEFSIPLVDFNKE
+1944 DDEFSIPLIDFNKE

-2061 EDTVETPKSVGTLY
+2061 EGTIETPKSAGTLY

-2208 VVAIIFDDS
+2208 VVAIIFNDG

-2237 TDPEGNLLHPELNK
+2237 TDSEGNLLHYDMYK
-2251 AYTEALNK
+2251 IYTNALIK
-2259 YEGNK
+2259 YANDK

-2337 KFIDVAELDRNPQFR
+2337 KFIDVAELAKNPQFR
-2352 ISRILTSRD
+2352 VSKILTSRD

-2383 EFADTTDL
+2383 EFTGTTDL
-2391 VNQYERQIADPN
+2391 VNQYERQIANPN
-2403 KPKKVSLYYVMP
+2403 EPKKVSLYYVMP
-2415 PKTTI
+2415 PKTTV

-2430 YLNTLGQGKQV
+2430 YLNTLGQNKQV

-2448 TAYRVLDCL
+2448 TGYRVLDCL
-2457 DKQGLL
+2457 EKQGLL

-2472 AQGYKSGQD
+2472 AQGYKSGKD
-2481 VLDSIKTIL
+2481 VLDSVKTIL

-2505 LDNSNQIEGRGEE
+2505 LDNSNQIEGKGEE

-2560 NNKVLNT
+2560 NNKILNT

-2661 IARIAEEIEQ
+2661 IARIAGEIEQ

-2700 DQKKLENKPDL
+2700 DQKKLENKPDP
-2711 IDEFAPYIKRIG
+2711 IDEYAPYISRIG

-2730 GIISMDKGDK
+2730 NIIALNHGDK
-2740 SAIQKDIVMWFN
+2740 SATQRDIVTWFN

-2812 GNITSIQGNV
+2812 GNITSMQGNV
-2822 TTFKQVSARRQI
+2822 TTFKQIKA
-2834 PDYMESM
+2834 ESN
-2841 EEQLKDKRSSWEIY
+2841 K
-2855 RDDIQREDHGITYT
+2855 IT
-2869 TGISYQSTIE
+2869 I
-2879 PSINLAVDSG
+2879 
-2889 ILPKKYLKY
+2889 
-2898 LNKDRP
+2898 
-2904 RSIALEDLQEIID
+2904 
-2917 IFKKKGINGPTDLLS
+2917 
-2932 YIKNDGITV
+2932 
-2941 SKEEWEEAQNG
+2941 SKEEWEEAQDG
-2952 IRSHLMSNALGK
+2952 IRGSFTKK
-2964 NSSLL
+2964 NEQSSLFL
-2969 HDYSALLNANTRQHI
+2969 KDYSFISDSENRLGLKRSLGTGRLKLNAAKR
-2984 INARRTAVGYKN
+2984 NAERAKDPEEKAKYN
-2996 VAMRRNDTKLVEAW
+2996 KLVEAW
-3010 DRMIKIIDSL
+3010 EKVISIVESITSL
-3020 KSENIPTISLENGD
+3020 SIPTISLENGD

-3065 TDNLIKEETQC
+3065 IDNLIKEETQC

>member
-45 IKSISAFQD
+45 IKSVSAFQD

-105 TIDYKPTLVKRANP
+105 TVDYKPTLVKRANP

-240 SDDLDQKGVGSSLL
+240 SDDLDQKGVSSSLL

-372 KSKFAELQKASNLTT
+372 KSKFVELQKASNLTT

-520 KQGFVKNLLNIGRN
+520 KQGFVKKLLNIGRN

-568 LLADASKAI
+568 LLADAFKAI
-577 FNVTRWLR
+577 LNVTRWLR

-612 GGLTSAATNFS
+612 GGITSAATNFS

-756 NLQADLITASAQLK
+756 KLQADLITASAQLK
-770 AIDDEIGDEIGD
+770 AIDDEIGD

-866 KEFKNYMNSDGKKYT
+866 EEFKNYMNSDGKQYT

-976 SIADSTET
+976 SITDNTET
-984 DPNIMAQ
+984 DPNIIAQ

-998 ILMETISTNID
+998 ILMETISTNVD

-1038 LIVTKADKDL
+1038 LIVTKADNDF
-1048 MEAFPITDEVRKRH
+1048 MEVYPGHPDYEEAKKRR
-1062 KESVEKTKQIDDLQE
+1062 KESVENIHQIDDLQE

-1111 TMDLLDNNKDDI
+1111 TIDLLDNNKDDI

-1286 RAAVDKYMMQLD
+1286 RAAVEKYMMQLD
-1298 NAIYDF
+1298 NTIYDF

-1329 NAGFFQKTNNI
+1329 NVGFFQKTNNI

-1353 IWYLASRAA
+1353 IWYLASRAS
-1362 VKASDFYGSYKKAVN
+1362 VRASDFYGSYKKAVN

-1498 ETSDSAQKT
+1498 ETSDSAQK
-1507 AEDLELQGQTFGRV
+1507 AAKDLELQGQTFGRV

-1567 IANAPKVIFIDEI
+1567 IADAPKVIFIDEI

-1662 AIQNLNEG
+1662 AIQNLNDG

-1683 PDHLGLFG
+1683 PEHLGLFG

-1842 MVDDND
+1842 MVGDND

-1863 KPPVSGG
+1863 KSPVPGG

-1879 VPPASTKTSQADAN
+1879 VPSASTTTSQADAN
-1893 IKVEEFKKLIY
+1893 IEVENFKKLIY

-1939 NLKNG
+1939 KLKNG
-1944 DDEFSIPLVDFNKE
+1944 DDEFSVSLVDFNKE

-2061 EDTVETPKSVGTLY
+2061 EGTVETPKSVGTLY

-2093 DDNTP
+2093 DDDTS
-2098 ESQTRHDARIDG
+2098 ESQARHDARIDG

-2124 QLDDYFAYCRNVL
+2124 ELDDYFAYCRNVL
-2137 FTNESNADIAKNL
+2137 FTNESNADIAKDL

-2172 INSSDPR
+2172 INSSDSR

-2208 VVAIIFDDS
+2208 VVAIIFDDG

-2237 TDPEGNLLHPELNK
+2237 TDSEGNLLHLELNK

-2337 KFIDVAELDRNPQFR
+2337 KFIDVAELAKNPQFR
-2352 ISRILTSRD
+2352 VSKILTSRD

-2383 EFADTTDL
+2383 EFTGTTDL

-2403 KPKKVSLYYVMP
+2403 EPKKVSLYYVMP
-2415 PKTTI
+2415 PKTTV

-2430 YLNTLGQGKQV
+2430 YLNTLGQNKQV

-2448 TAYRVLDCL
+2448 TGYRVLDCL

-2463 DSIPSIGST
+2463 DSILSIGST

-2505 LDNSNQIEGRGEE
+2505 LNNSNQIEGRGEE

-2530 ESDARRVMS
+2530 EPDARRVMS

-2545 YLRQDSPLLFQEGRT
+2545 YLRQPSSLLFQEGRT
-2560 NNKVLNT
+2560 NNQVLNA
-2567 YLTCMVWNKTKAIGQ
+2567 YLTCMVWNRTKTIGQ

-2596 QQACEN
+2596 QQECEN

-2661 IARIAEEIEQ
+2661 IARIAGEIEQ

-2676 KDGREVKVWSMTPD
+2676 KDGREVKVWSMTLD

-2700 DQKKLENKPDL
+2700 DQKKLENKPDP
-2711 IDEFAPYIKRIG
+2711 IDEYAPYISRIG
-2723 ISEKELA
+2723 ISKKELA
-2730 GIISMDKGDK
+2730 NIIALNHGDK
-2740 SAIQKDIVMWFN
+2740 SAIQRDIVTWFN

-2781 TSLTTTDNL
+2781 TSLDTTDNL
-2790 VLKGVDNNGA
+2790 VLKGVDNNGT

-2812 GNITSIQGNV
+2812 GNIISMQGNV
-2822 TTFKQVSARRQI
+2822 TTFKQVKA
-2834 PDYMESM
+2834 ES
-2841 EEQLKDKRSSWEIY
+2841 
-2855 RDDIQREDHGITYT
+2855 
-2869 TGISYQSTIE
+2869 
-2879 PSINLAVDSG
+2879 
-2889 ILPKKYLKY
+2889 
-2898 LNKDRP
+2898 NK
-2904 RSIALEDLQEIID
+2904 
-2917 IFKKKGINGPTDLLS
+2917 
-2932 YIKNDGITV
+2932 ITV
-2941 SKEEWEEAQNG
+2941 SEKEWKEAQDG
-2952 IRSHLMSNALGK
+2952 IRSHLMSNALGT

-2984 INARRTAVGYKN
+2984 INALRTAVSYKS
-2996 VAMRRNDTKLVEAW
+2996 VAMRCNDTKLVEAW
-3010 DRMIKIIDSL
+3010 DRMIKIINSL

-3076 IPVKFKMI
+3076 IPVKFTLK

>member
-171 LVLASYDNDIVD
+171 LVLASYDNDVVD

-372 KSKFAELQKASNLTT
+372 KSKLAELQKASNLTT

-430 NIGSPLSKAYM
+430 SIGSPLSKAYM

-520 KQGFVKNLLNIGRN
+520 KQGFVKKLLNIGRN
-534 VATNVYAEKAMAK
+534 VATNVYAEKALAK

-756 NLQADLITASAQLK
+756 KLQADLITASAQLK
-770 AIDDEIGDEIGD
+770 AIDDEIGD

-866 KEFKNYMNSDGKKYT
+866 EEFKNYMNSDGKEYT
-881 HTAAAAYQNM
+881 HTAATAYQNM

-900 QYQEIIKQANANNNS
+900 QYQEIIKQANTNNNA

-961 MAQPYLSEDQRSRLQ
+961 MAQPYLSEDQRNRLQ
-976 SIADSTET
+976 SIADNTET
-984 DPNIMAQ
+984 DPNIVAQ

-998 ILMETISTNID
+998 ILMETISTNVD
-1009 NLVKPVLQQGFIHP
+1009 NLVKPVLQQGFVHP

-1038 LIVTKADKDL
+1038 LIVTKADNDF
-1048 MEAFPITDEVRKRH
+1048 MEAPPGDKEARKRY
-1062 KESVEKTKQIDDLQE
+1062 KESVESTNKIDDLQK

-1091 DKFKIGATNSQLKFT
+1091 DKFKIGATNSQLKFS

-1208 FADTLAKMNR
+1208 FADTLTKMNR

-1286 RAAVDKYMMQLD
+1286 RAAVEKYMMQLD

-1691 VKIAKPVNVLK
+1691 VKIAQPVNVLK

-1747 KDKIIPYKD
+1747 KDKVIPYKD

-1806 GIKTI
+1806 GIRTI

-1863 KPPVSGG
+1863 KSPVSGG

-1879 VPPASTKTSQADAN
+1879 VPPASTTTSQADAN

-1928 KEDNGNWIPTV
+1928 KEDNGNQIPTV

-1944 DDEFSIPLVDFNKE
+1944 DDEFSVSLVDFNKE

-1970 PLYTVGQTFLL
+1970 PLYTVGQTFLIND
-1981 QTGPTD
+1981 GSND
-1987 TQITIDEVLSGEPLT
+1987 KKITIDEVLQGEPLM
-2002 YKVHDKEGKSFEI
+2002 YKIHDEDGKSFEI
-2015 TQESIQKLYKGEVP
+2015 TQEALQRQYKGEVP
-2029 TEPITPE
+2029 TEPITSE

-2046 TSEEEYESAISQSNI
+2046 TSEEEYESVISQSNI
-2061 EDTVETPKSVGTLY
+2061 EGTVETPKSVGTLY

-2124 QLDDYFAYCRNVL
+2124 ELDDYFAHCRNVL
-2137 FTNESNADIAKNL
+2137 FTNESNADIAKDL
-2150 ANILGLTGNVNIR
+2150 ANVLGLTGNVNIR

-2179 YYRYDQGENEECSYL
+2179 YYRYDQGENEECNYL

-2208 VVAIIFDDS
+2208 VVAIIFNDG

-2237 TDPEGNLLHPELNK
+2237 TDSEGNLLHPDLNK
-2251 AYTEALNK
+2251 IYTNALIK
-2259 YEGNK
+2259 YANDK

-2337 KFIDVAELDRNPQFR
+2337 KFIDVAELAKNPQFR

-2361 GLVNGTH
+2361 GLVNGIH

-2383 EFADTTDL
+2383 EFTGTTDL

-2403 KPKKVSLYYVMP
+2403 EPKKVSLYYVMP
-2415 PKTTI
+2415 PKTTV

-2430 YLNTLGQGKQV
+2430 YLNTLGQNKQV

-2448 TAYRVLDCL
+2448 TGYRVLDCL

-2505 LDNSNQIEGRGEE
+2505 LDNSNQIEGKGEE

-2530 ESDARRVMS
+2530 EPDARRVMS

-2545 YLRQDSPLLFQEGRT
+2545 YLRQPSSLLFQEGRT
-2560 NNKVLNT
+2560 NNQVLNA
-2567 YLTCMVWNKTKAIGQ
+2567 YLTCMVWNRTKANSQ
-2582 KEVITYHPEVLDQI
+2582 KEVITYHQEVLDQI
-2596 QQACEN
+2596 EQACKN

-2661 IARIAEEIEQ
+2661 IARIAGEIEQ
-2671 KAIRT
+2671 KVIRT

-2730 GIISMDKGDK
+2730 GIISIDKGDK
-2740 SAIQKDIVMWFN
+2740 SAIQRDIVTWFN
-2752 SQDTHNFGFTYNGN
+2752 LKDAHNFGFIYNGN
-2766 VYLFNNSEYSLISAP
+2766 TYFFTNSEYRLAARP
-2781 TSLTTTDNL
+2781 TSLDTTDNL
-2790 VLKGVDNNGA
+2790 DLVGVANNGT
-2800 HDITITFNVDGN
+2800 HHITITFNVDGN
-2812 GNITSIQGNV
+2812 GNITSMQGNV
-2822 TTFKQVSARRQI
+2822 TTFKQIKA
-2834 PDYMESM
+2834 ES
-2841 EEQLKDKRSSWEIY
+2841 
-2855 RDDIQREDHGITYT
+2855 
-2869 TGISYQSTIE
+2869 
-2879 PSINLAVDSG
+2879 
-2889 ILPKKYLKY
+2889 
-2898 LNKDRP
+2898 NK
-2904 RSIALEDLQEIID
+2904 
-2917 IFKKKGINGPTDLLS
+2917 
-2932 YIKNDGITV
+2932 ITV
-2941 SKEEWEEAQNG
+2941 SKEEWEEAQNS
-2952 IRSHLMSNALGK
+2952 IRDSIPPLLAK
-2964 NSSLL
+2964 NSVFLREYDKSISAQGKRDLKRSLG
-2969 HDYSALLNANTRQHI
+2969 
-2984 INARRTAVGYKN
+2984 TAKKFLATVKKKGDK
-2996 VAMRRNDTKLVEAW
+2996 VKEEAW
-3010 DRMIKIIDSL
+3010 NKMISYIESMI
-3020 KSENIPTISLENGD
+3020 SESTPTISLENGD

>member
-45 IKSISAFQD
+45 IKSVSAFQD

-105 TIDYKPTLVKRANP
+105 TVDYKPTLVKRANP

-171 LVLASYDNDIVD
+171 LVLASYDNDVVD

-372 KSKFAELQKASNLTT
+372 KSKFVELQKASNLTT

-430 NIGSPLSKAYM
+430 SIGSPLSKAYM

-520 KQGFVKNLLNIGRN
+520 KQGFVKKLLNIGKN

-568 LLADASKAI
+568 LLADAFKAI
-577 FNVTRWLR
+577 LNVTRWLR

-612 GGLTSAATNFS
+612 GGITSAATNFS

-756 NLQADLITASAQLK
+756 KLQADLITASAQLK
-770 AIDDEIGDEIGD
+770 AIDDEIGD

-866 KEFKNYMNSDGKKYT
+866 EEFKNYMNSDGKQYT

-900 QYQEIIKQANANNNS
+900 QYQEIIKQANVNNNA

-961 MAQPYLSEDQRSRLQ
+961 MAQPYLSEDQRNRLQ

-984 DPNIMAQ
+984 DPNIIAQ

-1038 LIVTKADKDL
+1038 LIVTKADNDF
-1048 MEAFPITDEVRKRH
+1048 MEVYPGHPDYEEAKKRR
-1062 KESVEKTKQIDDLQE
+1062 KESVENIHQIDDLQE

-1111 TMDLLDNNKDDI
+1111 TIDLLDNNKDDM

-1281 QSKET
+1281 LSKET
-1286 RAAVDKYMMQLD
+1286 RAAVEKYMMQLD

-1353 IWYLASRAA
+1353 IWYLASRAS
-1362 VKASDFYGSYKKAVN
+1362 VRASDFYGSYKKAVN

-1498 ETSDSAQKT
+1498 ETSDSAQK
-1507 AEDLELQGQTFGRV
+1507 AAKDLELQGQTFGRV

-1567 IANAPKVIFIDEI
+1567 IADAPKVIFIDEI

-1662 AIQNLNEG
+1662 AIQNLNDG

-1683 PDHLGLFG
+1683 SEHLGLFG
-1691 VKIAKPVNVLK
+1691 VKIAQPVNVLK

-1922 IIGVEA
+1922 IMGVEA

-2061 EDTVETPKSVGTLY
+2061 EGTVETPKSVGTLY

-2093 DDNTP
+2093 DDDTS
-2098 ESQTRHDARIDG
+2098 ESQARHDARIDG

-2137 FTNESNADIAKNL
+2137 FTNESNADIAKDL
-2150 ANILGLTGNVNIR
+2150 ANVLGLTGNVNIR

-2172 INSSDPR
+2172 INSSDSR

-2194 HSDSNDANDAMRKK
+2194 HSDSKDANDAMRKK
-2208 VVAIIFDDS
+2208 VVAIIFDDG

-2237 TDPEGNLLHPELNK
+2237 TDSEGNLLHPELNK

-2298 NGIFFFDKS
+2298 NGIFFFDKL

-2337 KFIDVAELDRNPQFR
+2337 KFIDVAELAKNPQFR
-2352 ISRILTSRD
+2352 VSKILTSRD

-2383 EFADTTDL
+2383 EFTGTTDL

-2403 KPKKVSLYYVMP
+2403 EPKKVSLYYVMP
-2415 PKTTI
+2415 PKTTV

-2430 YLNTLGQGKQV
+2430 YLNTLGQNKQV

-2448 TAYRVLDCL
+2448 TGYRVLDCL

-2481 VLDSIKTIL
+2481 VLDSVKTIL

-2505 LDNSNQIEGRGEE
+2505 LDNSNQIEGKGEE

-2530 ESDARRVMS
+2530 EPDARRVMS

-2545 YLRQDSPLLFQEGRT
+2545 YLRQPSSLLFQEGRT
-2560 NNKVLNT
+2560 NNQVLNA
-2567 YLTCMVWNKTKAIGQ
+2567 YLTCMVWNRTKAIGQ

-2617 DKTHGSFLEIQQR
+2617 NKAHGSFLEIQQR
-2630 DNWQLEGINGD
+2630 DNWRLEGINGD

-2676 KDGREVKVWSMTPD
+2676 KDGREVKVWSMTLD

-2700 DQKKLENKPDL
+2700 DQKKLENKPDP
-2711 IDEFAPYIKRIG
+2711 IDEYAPYISRIG

-2730 GIISMDKGDK
+2730 NIIALNHGDK
-2740 SAIQKDIVMWFN
+2740 SAIQRDIVTWFN

-2781 TSLTTTDNL
+2781 TSLDTTDNL
-2790 VLKGVDNNGA
+2790 VLKGVDNNGT

-2822 TTFKQVSARRQI
+2822 TTFKQIKA
-2834 PDYMESM
+2834 ESN
-2841 EEQLKDKRSSWEIY
+2841 K
-2855 RDDIQREDHGITYT
+2855 IT
-2869 TGISYQSTIE
+2869 I
-2879 PSINLAVDSG
+2879 
-2889 ILPKKYLKY
+2889 
-2898 LNKDRP
+2898 
-2904 RSIALEDLQEIID
+2904 
-2917 IFKKKGINGPTDLLS
+2917 
-2932 YIKNDGITV
+2932 
-2941 SKEEWEEAQNG
+2941 SKEEWEEAQDG
-2952 IRSHLMSNALGK
+2952 IRDSIPPLLAK
-2964 NSSLL
+2964 NSVFLRDYDKSISAQGKRDLKRNLGTAKKLL
-2969 HDYSALLNANTRQHI
+2969 ATVRKKGDK
-2984 INARRTAVGYKN
+2984 VKE
-2996 VAMRRNDTKLVEAW
+2996 EAW
-3010 DRMIKIIDSL
+3010 SKMISYIESIS
-3020 KSENIPTISLENGD
+3020 SESTPTISLENGD

>member
-45 IKSISAFQD
+45 IKSVSAFQD

-105 TIDYKPTLVKRANP
+105 TVDYRPTLVKRANP

-171 LVLASYDNDIVD
+171 LVLASYDNDVVD

-197 YNEDGLPY
+197 YNDDGLPY

-240 SDDLDQKGVGSSLL
+240 SDDLDQKGIGSSLL

-357 DAWKVMSKEGYDALK
+357 NAWKVMSKEGYDALK
-372 KSKFAELQKASNLTT
+372 KSKLAELQKTSNLTT

-506 PVKDAKKVLEQTGD
+506 PVNDAKKTLEQTGD
-520 KQGFVKNLLNIGRN
+520 KQGFVKELLKIGRN

-612 GGLTSAATNFS
+612 GGITSAATNFS
-623 QVKSLAGMDNSAA
+623 QVRSLARMDNSAA

-696 AIHNQVKFIDNILTT
+696 AIRNQVKFIDNILTT

-736 LKIGNLKNTNVIGMY
+736 LKIGNLKNTNVIGTY
-751 AQDYQ
+751 AQDYL

-770 AIDDEIGDEIGD
+770 AIDDEIGD

-851 KLPNQLSDTELTKLT
+851 KLPNQLSDTELAKLT
-866 KEFKNYMNSDGKKYT
+866 EEFKDYMNGDGKQYT

-900 QYQEIIKQANANNNS
+900 QYQELIKQANTNNNA

-928 LIKLDSIDTTDQE
+928 LIKLDSIDTSDQE

-961 MAQPYLSEDQRSRLQ
+961 MAQPYLSEDQRNRLQ

-984 DPNIMAQ
+984 DPNIIAQ

-998 ILMETISTNID
+998 ILMETISTNVD

-1038 LIVTKADKDL
+1038 LIATKAYKDF
-1048 MEAFPITDEVRKRH
+1048 MEASPGDVEARKRYE
-1062 KESVEKTKQIDDLQE
+1062 ESVENTNQINDLQK

-1091 DKFKIGATNSQLKFT
+1091 DKFKIGATNSQLKFS

-1111 TMDLLDNNKDDI
+1111 TMDLLDNNKDDM
-1123 SEFGTDEVWEANNQ
+1123 SEFGTDEVWEAHNQ

-1208 FADTLAKMNR
+1208 FADTLTKMNR

-1286 RAAVDKYMMQLD
+1286 RAAVEKYMMQLD

-1433 DNSGEAYSKDLLK
+1433 DDSGEAYSKDLLK

-1498 ETSDSAQKT
+1498 ETSDSAQKA

-1567 IANAPKVIFIDEI
+1567 IADAPKVIFIDEI

-1615 FIDDVKYK
+1615 FIYDVKYK

-1662 AIQNLNEG
+1662 AIQNLNDG

-1683 PDHLGLFG
+1683 PEHLGLFG
-1691 VKIAKPVNVLK
+1691 VKIAQPVNVLK

-1806 GIKTI
+1806 GIRTI

-1848 AITKLEAPTNTPTPT
+1848 VITKLEAPTNTPTPT
-1863 KPPVSGG
+1863 KPPVPGG
-1870 LLPILAPAS
+1870 LPPIPAPAS
-1879 VPPASTKTSQADAN
+1879 VPPASTTTSQADAN
-1893 IKVEEFKKLIY
+1893 IEVEEFKKLIY
-1904 NPDGTTNS
+1904 NPDGTTNL

-1928 KEDNGNWIPTV
+1928 VEDNGNWIPTV
-1939 NLKNG
+1939 KLKNG
-1944 DDEFSIPLVDFNKE
+1944 DDESSVPLVDFNKK
-1958 YTLQKK
+1958 YTLQTK
-1964 DDKTTV
+1964 DDKKTV
-1970 PLYTVGQTFLL
+1970 PLYKEGQTFLIND
-1981 QTGPTD
+1981 GSKD
-1987 TQITIDEVLSGEPLT
+1987 KQITIDEVLSGEPLM
-2002 YKVHDKEGKSFEI
+2002 YKIHDKDGNTSEV
-2015 TQESIQKLYKGEVP
+2015 TQEYLQRQYKGEIP
-2029 TEPITPE
+2029 TEPIIPE
-2036 VTTITTGMEN
+2036 TNTITTGMEN

-2061 EDTVETPKSVGTLY
+2061 EDTVETPKSTGTLY

-2093 DDNTP
+2093 DDDTP
-2098 ESQTRHDARIDG
+2098 ESQARHDARIDG
-2110 FIGLSRILKTDDWK
+2110 FVGLSRILNTDNWK
-2124 QLDDYFAYCRNVL
+2124 ELNDYFAYCRNAL
-2137 FTNESNADIAKNL
+2137 FTNESNADVVKYL
-2150 ANILGLTGNVNIR
+2150 ANILGLTDNVNIR

-2179 YYRYDQGENEECSYL
+2179 YYRYDQGENEKCEYL
-2194 HSDSNDANDAMRKK
+2194 HSDSKDANNATRKK
-2208 VVAIIFDDS
+2208 VVAILFNGE

-2237 TDPEGNLLHPELNK
+2237 TDEEGNLLHPDLNK
-2251 AYTEALNK
+2251 AYTDALIK
-2259 YEGNK
+2259 YQGNK

-2332 YQTSN
+2332 YRTSN
-2337 KFIDVAELDRNPQFR
+2337 KFIDVSELAKNPQFR
-2352 ISRILTSRD
+2352 VSKILTSRN

-2368 AVNPGHSFILVGNSN
+2368 AVNPGHSFILVGNPK
-2383 EFADTTDL
+2383 EFAGTTDL
-2391 VNQYERQIADPN
+2391 VNQYERQIADP
-2403 KPKKVSLYYVMP
+2403 KAPKKVSLYYVMP
-2415 PKTTI
+2415 PKTTV

-2448 TAYRVLDCL
+2448 TGYRVLDCL

-2472 AQGYKSGQD
+2472 AQGYKSGKD
-2481 VLDSIKTIL
+2481 VLDSVKTIL
-2490 SNVRAIESKWKGDLA
+2490 ANVRAIESKWRGDLA
-2505 LDNSNQIEGRGEE
+2505 LDNKNQIEGSGEE
-2518 EYYQMLINQGMK
+2518 EP
-2530 ESDARRVMS
+2530 DARRVMS

-2545 YLRQDSPLLFQEGRT
+2545 YLRQPSSLLFQEGRT
-2560 NNKVLNT
+2560 NKDILNA
-2567 YLTCMVWNKTKAIGQ
+2567 YLTCMVWNRTKAIGQ

-2617 DKTHGSFLEIQQR
+2617 NKAHGSFLEIQQR
-2630 DNWQLEGINGD
+2630 ANWQLEGINGD

-2661 IARIAEEIEQ
+2661 IARIAGEIEQ

-2711 IDEFAPYIKRIG
+2711 IDEYAPYISRIG

-2730 GIISMDKGDK
+2730 SMISIDKGDK
-2740 SAIQKDIVMWFN
+2740 SAIQRDIVTWFN
-2752 SQDTHNFGFTYNGN
+2752 LKDAHNFGFIYNGN
-2766 VYLFNNSEYSLISAP
+2766 TYFFTNSEYRLTARP
-2781 TSLTTTDNL
+2781 TSLDTTDNL
-2790 VLKGVDNNGA
+2790 DLVGLANGT
-2800 HDITITFNVDGN
+2800 HHITITFNVDGN
-2812 GNITSIQGNV
+2812 GNITSMQGNV
-2822 TTFKQVSARRQI
+2822 TTFKQIKA
-2834 PDYMESM
+2834 ESN
-2841 EEQLKDKRSSWEIY
+2841 
-2855 RDDIQREDHGITYT
+2855 GV
-2869 TGISYQSTIE
+2869 TI
-2879 PSINLAVDSG
+2879 
-2889 ILPKKYLKY
+2889 
-2898 LNKDRP
+2898 
-2904 RSIALEDLQEIID
+2904 
-2917 IFKKKGINGPTDLLS
+2917 
-2932 YIKNDGITV
+2932 

-2952 IRSHLMSNALGK
+2952 IRDSIPSLLAK
-2964 NSSLL
+2964 NSVFLREYDKS
-2969 HDYSALLNANTRQHI
+2969 I
-2984 INARRTAVGYKN
+2984 TAQGK
-2996 VAMRRNDTKLVEAW
+2996 RDLKRNLGTAKKFLATVRKKGDKVKEEAW
-3010 DRMIKIIDSL
+3010 SKMISYIESIS
-3020 KSENIPTISLENGD
+3020 SESTPTVSLENGD
-3034 TVTQNGKRYTI
+3034 IVTQNGKRYTI

-3057 TKEQVTLT
+3057 TKEQITLT

-3076 IPVKFKMI
+3076 IPVKFNMI

>member
-45 IKSISAFQD
+45 IKSVSAFQD

-105 TIDYKPTLVKRANP
+105 TVDYKPTLVKRANP

-171 LVLASYDNDIVD
+171 LVLASYDNDVVD

-357 DAWKVMSKEGYDALK
+357 DAWKVMSKEGYNALK
-372 KSKFAELQKASNLTT
+372 KSKFVELQKASNLTT

-520 KQGFVKNLLNIGRN
+520 KQGFVKKLLNIGKN

-568 LLADASKAI
+568 LLADAFKAI
-577 FNVTRWLR
+577 LNVTRWLR

-612 GGLTSAATNFS
+612 GGITSAATNFS

-756 NLQADLITASAQLK
+756 KLQADLITASAQLK
-770 AIDDEIGDEIGD
+770 AIDDEIGD

-866 KEFKNYMNSDGKKYT
+866 EEFKNYMNSDGKQYT

-900 QYQEIIKQANANNNS
+900 QYQEIIKQANVNNNA

-961 MAQPYLSEDQRSRLQ
+961 MAQPYLSEDQRNRLQ

-984 DPNIMAQ
+984 DPNIIAQ

-998 ILMETISTNID
+998 ILMETISTNVD

-1038 LIVTKADKDL
+1038 LIVTKADNDF
-1048 MEAFPITDEVRKRH
+1048 MEVYPGHPDYEEAKKRR
-1062 KESVEKTKQIDDLQE
+1062 KESVENIHQIDDLQE

-1111 TMDLLDNNKDDI
+1111 TIDLLDNNKDDM

-1259 LKNTFNNITVEVK
+1259 LKNTFNNITVKVK

-1281 QSKET
+1281 WSKET
-1286 RAAVDKYMMQLD
+1286 RAAVEKYMMQLD

-1353 IWYLASRAA
+1353 IWYLASRAS
-1362 VKASDFYGSYKKAVN
+1362 VRASDFYGSYKKAVN

-1498 ETSDSAQKT
+1498 ETSDSAQK
-1507 AEDLELQGQTFGRV
+1507 AAKDLELQGQTFGRV

-1567 IANAPKVIFIDEI
+1567 IADAPKVIFIDEI

-1662 AIQNLNEG
+1662 AIQNLNDG

-1683 PDHLGLFG
+1683 SEHLGLFG
-1691 VKIAKPVNVLK
+1691 VKIAQPVNVLK

-1863 KPPVSGG
+1863 KSPVPGG

-1879 VPPASTKTSQADAN
+1879 VPSASTTTSQADAN
-1893 IKVEEFKKLIY
+1893 IEVENFKKLIY

-1944 DDEFSIPLVDFNKE
+1944 DDEFSVSLVDFNKE

-2061 EDTVETPKSVGTLY
+2061 EGTVETPKSVGTLY

-2093 DDNTP
+2093 DDDTS
-2098 ESQTRHDARIDG
+2098 ESQARYNARIDG

-2137 FTNESNADIAKNL
+2137 FTNESNADIAKDL
-2150 ANILGLTGNVNIR
+2150 ANVLGLTGNVNIR

-2194 HSDSNDANDAMRKK
+2194 HSDSKDANDAMRKK
-2208 VVAIIFDDS
+2208 VVAIIFNDG
-2217 KPVLEIPVAS
+2217 KPVLEIPVVS

-2237 TDPEGNLLHPELNK
+2237 TDSEGNLLHPELNK

-2298 NGIFFFDKS
+2298 NGIFFFDKL

-2337 KFIDVAELDRNPQFR
+2337 KFIDVAELAKNPQFR
-2352 ISRILTSRD
+2352 VSKILTSRD

-2383 EFADTTDL
+2383 EFTGTTDL

-2403 KPKKVSLYYVMP
+2403 EPKKVSLYYVMP
-2415 PKTTI
+2415 PKTTV

-2430 YLNTLGQGKQV
+2430 YLNTLGQNKQV

-2448 TAYRVLDCL
+2448 TGYRVLDCL

-2505 LDNSNQIEGRGEE
+2505 LDNSNQIEGKGEE

-2530 ESDARRVMS
+2530 EPDARRVMS

-2545 YLRQDSPLLFQEGRT
+2545 YLRQPSSLLFQEGRT
-2560 NNKVLNT
+2560 NNQVLNA
-2567 YLTCMVWNKTKAIGQ
+2567 YLTCMVWNRTKAIGQ

-2617 DKTHGSFLEIQQR
+2617 NKAHGSFLEIQQR
-2630 DNWQLEGINGD
+2630 DNWRLEGINGD

-2700 DQKKLENKPDL
+2700 DQKKLENKPDP
-2711 IDEFAPYIKRIG
+2711 IDEYAPYISRIG

-2730 GIISMDKGDK
+2730 NIIALNHGDK
-2740 SAIQKDIVMWFN
+2740 SAIQRDIVTWFN

-2790 VLKGVDNNGA
+2790 VLKGVNNNGA

-2822 TTFKQVSARRQI
+2822 TTFKQIKA
-2834 PDYMESM
+2834 ESN
-2841 EEQLKDKRSSWEIY
+2841 K
-2855 RDDIQREDHGITYT
+2855 IT
-2869 TGISYQSTIE
+2869 I
-2879 PSINLAVDSG
+2879 
-2889 ILPKKYLKY
+2889 
-2898 LNKDRP
+2898 
-2904 RSIALEDLQEIID
+2904 
-2917 IFKKKGINGPTDLLS
+2917 
-2932 YIKNDGITV
+2932 
-2941 SKEEWEEAQNG
+2941 SKEEWEEAQDG
-2952 IRSHLMSNALGK
+2952 IRDSIPPLLAK
-2964 NSSLL
+2964 NSVFLREYDKSISAQGKRDLKRSLG
-2969 HDYSALLNANTRQHI
+2969 
-2984 INARRTAVGYKN
+2984 TAKKFLATVKKKGDK
-2996 VAMRRNDTKLVEAW
+2996 VKEEAW
-3010 DRMIKIIDSL
+3010 SKMISYIESII
-3020 KSENIPTISLENGD
+3020 SESTPTISLENGD

-3050 LIGEDEV
+3050 LIGEDEI

>member
-105 TIDYKPTLVKRANP
+105 TVDYKPTLVKRANP

-150 PITGEKS
+150 PITGKKS

-171 LVLASYDNDIVD
+171 LVLASYDNDVVD

-357 DAWKVMSKEGYDALK
+357 NAWKVMSKEGYDALK
-372 KSKFAELQKASNLTT
+372 KSKLAELQKTSNLTT

-506 PVKDAKKVLEQTGD
+506 PVKDAKKALEQTGD
-520 KQGFVKNLLNIGRN
+520 KQGFVKKLLNIGKN
-534 VATNVYAEKAMAK
+534 VATNVYAEKALAK

-696 AIHNQVKFIDNILTT
+696 AIRNQVKFIDNILTT

-756 NLQADLITASAQLK
+756 KLQADLITASAQLK
-770 AIDDEIGDEIGD
+770 AIDDEIGD

-866 KEFKNYMNSDGKKYT
+866 EEFKNYMNSDGKQYT

-900 QYQEIIKQANANNNS
+900 QYQEIIKQANTNNNA

-956 GALRQ
+956 GALKQ
-961 MAQPYLSEDQRSRLQ
+961 MAQPYLSEDQRNRLQ
-976 SIADSTET
+976 SITDNTET
-984 DPNIMAQ
+984 DPNIIAQ

-998 ILMETISTNID
+998 ILMETISTNVD
-1009 NLVKPVLQQGFIHP
+1009 NLVKPVLQQGFVHP

-1038 LIVTKADKDL
+1038 LIVTKADNDF
-1048 MEAFPITDEVRKRH
+1048 MEVYPGHPDYEEAKKRR
-1062 KESVEKTKQIDDLQE
+1062 KESVENIHQIDNLQE

-1111 TMDLLDNNKDDI
+1111 TIDLLDNNKDDM

-1259 LKNTFNNITVEVK
+1259 LKNAFNNITVEVK

-1286 RAAVDKYMMQLD
+1286 RAAVEKYMMQLD

-1304 FQANKDSKGELSVEK
+1304 FQANKDSKGELSIEK

-1567 IANAPKVIFIDEI
+1567 IADAPKVIFIDEI

-1615 FIDDVKYK
+1615 FVDDVKYK

-1662 AIQNLNEG
+1662 AIQNLNDG

-1806 GIKTI
+1806 SIKTI

-1863 KPPVSGG
+1863 KSSVTGG

-1922 IIGVEA
+1922 IMGVEA

-1944 DDEFSIPLVDFNKE
+1944 DDEFSIPLIDFNKE

-2029 TEPITPE
+2029 TEPITPK

-2061 EDTVETPKSVGTLY
+2061 EGTIETPKSAGTLY

-2208 VVAIIFDDS
+2208 VVAIIFNDG

-2237 TDPEGNLLHPELNK
+2237 TDSEGNLLHYDMYK
-2251 AYTEALNK
+2251 IYTNALIK
-2259 YEGNK
+2259 YANDK

-2337 KFIDVAELDRNPQFR
+2337 KFIDVAELAKNPQFR
-2352 ISRILTSRD
+2352 VSKILTSRD

-2383 EFADTTDL
+2383 EFAGTTDL

-2403 KPKKVSLYYVMP
+2403 EPKKVSLYYVMP
-2415 PKTTI
+2415 PKTTV
-2420 SAWLTNQHNL
+2420 STWLTNQHNL
-2430 YLNTLGQGKQV
+2430 YLNTLGQNKQV

-2448 TAYRVLDCL
+2448 TGYRVLDCL
-2457 DKQGLL
+2457 EKQGLL

-2472 AQGYKSGQD
+2472 AQGYKSGKD
-2481 VLDSIKTIL
+2481 VLDSVKTIL

-2518 EYYQMLINQGMK
+2518 EYYQMLISQGMK
-2530 ESDARRVMS
+2530 EPDARRVMS

-2560 NNKVLNT
+2560 NNKILNT

-2661 IARIAEEIEQ
+2661 IARIAGEIEQ

-2700 DQKKLENKPDL
+2700 DQKKLENKPDP
-2711 IDEFAPYIKRIG
+2711 IDEYAPYISRIG

-2730 GIISMDKGDK
+2730 NIIALNHGDK
-2740 SAIQKDIVMWFN
+2740 SATQRDIVTWFN

-2812 GNITSIQGNV
+2812 GNITSMQGNV
-2822 TTFKQVSARRQI
+2822 TTFKQIKA
-2834 PDYMESM
+2834 ESN
-2841 EEQLKDKRSSWEIY
+2841 K
-2855 RDDIQREDHGITYT
+2855 IT
-2869 TGISYQSTIE
+2869 I
-2879 PSINLAVDSG
+2879 
-2889 ILPKKYLKY
+2889 
-2898 LNKDRP
+2898 
-2904 RSIALEDLQEIID
+2904 
-2917 IFKKKGINGPTDLLS
+2917 
-2932 YIKNDGITV
+2932 
-2941 SKEEWEEAQNG
+2941 SKEEWEEAQDG
-2952 IRSHLMSNALGK
+2952 IRGSFTKK
-2964 NSSLL
+2964 NEQSSLFL
-2969 HDYSALLNANTRQHI
+2969 KDYSFISDSENRLGLKRSLGTGRLKLNAAKR
-2984 INARRTAVGYKN
+2984 NAERAKDPEEKAKYN
-2996 VAMRRNDTKLVEAW
+2996 KLVEAW
-3010 DRMIKIIDSL
+3010 EKVISIVESITSL
-3020 KSENIPTISLENGD
+3020 SIPTISLENGD

-3065 TDNLIKEETQC
+3065 IDNLIKEETQC

>member
-45 IKSISAFQD
+45 IKSVSAFQD

-105 TIDYKPTLVKRANP
+105 TVDYKPTLVKRANP

-171 LVLASYDNDIVD
+171 LVLASYDNDVVD

-197 YNEDGLPY
+197 YNGDGLPY

-240 SDDLDQKGVGSSLL
+240 SDDLDQKGIGSSLL

-372 KSKFAELQKASNLTT
+372 KSKLAELQKTSSLTT

-441 TGITVQDTY
+441 IGITVQDTY
-450 GDAKAAGA
+450 GNAKAAGA

-506 PVKDAKKVLEQTGD
+506 PVNDAKERLEQTGD
-520 KQGFVKNLLNIGRN
+520 KQGFVKELLKIGRN

-585 GKDALNFWDGDNAL
+585 GKDALNFWEGDNAL

-612 GGLTSAATNFS
+612 GGITSAATNFS
-623 QVKSLAGMDNSAA
+623 QVRSLARMDNSAA

-696 AIHNQVKFIDNILTT
+696 AIRNQVKFIDNILTT

-736 LKIGNLKNTNVIGMY
+736 LKIGNLKNTNVIGTY
-751 AQDYQ
+751 AQDYL

-770 AIDDEIGDEIGD
+770 AIDDEIGN

-851 KLPNQLSDTELTKLT
+851 KLPNQLSDTELAKLT
-866 KEFKNYMNSDGKKYT
+866 EEFKNYMNSDGKQYT

-900 QYQEIIKQANANNNS
+900 QYQELIKQANTNNNA

-928 LIKLDSIDTTDQE
+928 LIKLDSIDTSDQE
-941 AYQTKAQLLNDSLAY
+941 AYQTRAQLLNDSLAY
-956 GALRQ
+956 GVLRQ
-961 MAQPYLSEDQRSRLQ
+961 MAQPYLSEDQRNRLQ

-984 DPNIMAQ
+984 DPNVIAQ

-998 ILMETISTNID
+998 ILIETISTNVD

-1023 EARKALLQ
+1023 EARKALSQ

-1038 LIVTKADKDL
+1038 LIVTKADNDF
-1048 MEAFPITDEVRKRH
+1048 MGVYPGHPDYEEAKKRR
-1062 KESVEKTKQIDDLQE
+1062 KESVENIHQIDDLQE

-1091 DKFKIGATNSQLKFT
+1091 DKFKIGATNSQLKFS

-1111 TMDLLDNNKDDI
+1111 TMDLLDNNKDDM

-1199 VNKIIARLE
+1199 VSKIIARLE
-1208 FADTLAKMNR
+1208 FADTLTKMNR

-1259 LKNTFNNITVEVK
+1259 LKNTFNNITTEVK
-1272 DALEGDGVK
+1272 DALEGEGVK

-1286 RAAVDKYMMQLD
+1286 RAAVEKYMMQLD

-1485 IDPEYLKNAYYVH
+1485 INPEYLKNAYYVH
-1498 ETSDSAQKT
+1498 ETSDSAQKA

-1549 YKFDPLT
+1549 YKFDPFT

-1567 IANAPKVIFIDEI
+1567 IADAPKVIFIDEI

-1662 AIQNLNEG
+1662 AIQNLNDG

-1683 PDHLGLFG
+1683 PEHLGLFG

-1702 GLSKEELDRVV
+1702 GLSKEELDRIV

-1806 GIKTI
+1806 GIRTI
-1811 GTSQDKKF
+1811 GTSQDKRF

-1842 MVDDND
+1842 MVDDNN

-1863 KPPVSGG
+1863 KPQVSGG

-1879 VPPASTKTSQADAN
+1879 VPPANTATSQADAN
-1893 IKVEEFKKLIY
+1893 IEVENFKKLIY
-1904 NPDGTTNS
+1904 NLDGTTNS

-1922 IIGVEA
+1922 IISVEA

-1939 NLKNG
+1939 KLKNG
-1944 DDEFSIPLVDFNKE
+1944 DDEFGVPLVDFNKE

-2029 TEPITPE
+2029 TEPITPQI
-2036 VTTITTGMEN
+2036 TTITTGMEN

-2093 DDNTP
+2093 DDDSP
-2098 ESQTRHDARIDG
+2098 ESQARHDARIDG
-2110 FIGLSRILKTDDWK
+2110 FVGLSRILKTDDWK
-2124 QLDDYFAYCRNVL
+2124 ELDDYFAYCRNAL
-2137 FTNESNADIAKNL
+2137 FTSERNADAAKYL

-2179 YYRYDQGENEECSYL
+2179 YYRYDQGENEKCEYL
-2194 HSDSNDANDAMRKK
+2194 HSDSKDANDAMRKK
-2208 VVAIIFDDS
+2208 VVAILFNDG

-2237 TDPEGNLLHPELNK
+2237 TDEEGNLLHPDLNK
-2251 AYTEALNK
+2251 AYTDALIK
-2259 YEGNK
+2259 YQGNK

-2282 IDQDIV
+2282 TDQDIV

-2298 NGIFFFDKS
+2298 NGIFFFDES

-2332 YQTSN
+2332 YRTSN
-2337 KFIDVAELDRNPQFR
+2337 KFIDVSELAKNPQFR
-2352 ISRILTSRD
+2352 VSKILTSRD

-2368 AVNPGHSFILVGNSN
+2368 AVNPGHSFILVGNPK
-2383 EFADTTDL
+2383 EFAGTTDL
-2391 VNQYERQIADPN
+2391 VNQYERQIADP
-2403 KPKKVSLYYVMP
+2403 KAPKKVSLYYVMP
-2415 PKTTI
+2415 PKTTV

-2472 AQGYKSGQD
+2472 AQGYKSGKD
-2481 VLDSIKTIL
+2481 VLDSVKTIL
-2490 SNVRAIESKWKGDLA
+2490 DNVRAIESKWRG
-2505 LDNSNQIEGRGEE
+2505 EGEGEE
-2518 EYYQMLINQGMK
+2518 EP
-2530 ESDARRVMS
+2530 DARRVMS

-2545 YLRQDSPLLFQEGRT
+2545 YLRQPSQLIFQEGRT
-2560 NNKVLNT
+2560 NKDILNA
-2567 YLTCMVWNKTKAIGQ
+2567 YITCMVWNRTKAIGQ

-2617 DKTHGSFLEIQQR
+2617 NKAHGSFLEIQQR
-2630 DNWQLEGINGD
+2630 ANWQLKGINGD

-2661 IARIAEEIEQ
+2661 IARIAGEIEQ
-2671 KAIRT
+2671 KTIRT

-2711 IDEFAPYIKRIG
+2711 IDEYAPYINRIG
-2723 ISEKELA
+2723 ISKEEL
-2730 GIISMDKGDK
+2730 
-2740 SAIQKDIVMWFN
+2740 SAIAAKGNRADIQQGIVEWFN
-2752 SQDTHNFGFTYNGN
+2752 SQNPHNFGFTYNGD
-2766 VYLFNNSEYSLISAP
+2766 VYLFNNSEYSLTSKP
-2781 TSLTTTDNL
+2781 TSLATTDNL
-2790 VLKGVDNNGA
+2790 VLKGVDNNGE
-2800 HDITITFNVDGN
+2800 HDITITFNVDGK
-2812 GNITSIQGNV
+2812 GNITSMQGNV
-2822 TTFKQVSARRQI
+2822 TTFKQIKA
-2834 PDYMESM
+2834 ESN
-2841 EEQLKDKRSSWEIY
+2841 
-2855 RDDIQREDHGITYT
+2855 GV
-2869 TGISYQSTIE
+2869 TI
-2879 PSINLAVDSG
+2879 
-2889 ILPKKYLKY
+2889 
-2898 LNKDRP
+2898 
-2904 RSIALEDLQEIID
+2904 
-2917 IFKKKGINGPTDLLS
+2917 
-2932 YIKNDGITV
+2932 

-2952 IRSHLMSNALGK
+2952 IRDSIPPLLAK
-2964 NSSLL
+2964 NSVFLREYDKSITAQGKRDLKRNLGTAKKLL
-2969 HDYSALLNANTRQHI
+2969 ATVRKKGDK
-2984 INARRTAVGYKN
+2984 VKE
-2996 VAMRRNDTKLVEAW
+2996 EAW
-3010 DRMIKIIDSL
+3010 SKMISYIESIS
-3020 KSENIPTISLENGD
+3020 SESTPTISLENGD

-3076 IPVKFKMI
+3076 IPVKFNMI

>member
-45 IKSISAFQD
+45 IKSVSAFQD

-105 TIDYKPTLVKRANP
+105 TVDYKPTLVKRANP

-171 LVLASYDNDIVD
+171 LVLASYDNDVVD

-372 KSKFAELQKASNLTT
+372 KSKFVELQKASNLTT

-430 NIGSPLSKAYM
+430 SIGSPLSKAYM

-520 KQGFVKNLLNIGRN
+520 KQGFVKKLLNIGKN

-568 LLADASKAI
+568 LLADAFKAI
-577 FNVTRWLR
+577 LNVTRWLR

-612 GGLTSAATNFS
+612 GGITSAATNFS

-696 AIHNQVKFIDNILTT
+696 AIHNQVKFIDYILTT

-756 NLQADLITASAQLK
+756 KLQADLITASAQLK
-770 AIDDEIGDEIGD
+770 AIDDEIGD

-866 KEFKNYMNSDGKKYT
+866 EEFKNYMNSDGKQYT

-961 MAQPYLSEDQRSRLQ
+961 MAQPYLSEDQRNRLQ

-984 DPNIMAQ
+984 DPNIIAQ

-1038 LIVTKADKDL
+1038 LIVTKADNDF
-1048 MEAFPITDEVRKRH
+1048 MEVYPGHPDYEEAKKRR
-1062 KESVEKTKQIDDLQE
+1062 KESVENIHQIDDLQE

-1111 TMDLLDNNKDDI
+1111 TIDLLDNNKDDM

-1281 QSKET
+1281 WSKET
-1286 RAAVDKYMMQLD
+1286 RAAVEKYMMQLD

-1353 IWYLASRAA
+1353 IWYLASRAS
-1362 VKASDFYGSYKKAVN
+1362 VRASDFYGSYKKAVN

-1498 ETSDSAQKT
+1498 ETSDSAQK
-1507 AEDLELQGQTFGRV
+1507 AAKDLELQGQTFGRV

-1567 IANAPKVIFIDEI
+1567 IADAPKVIFIDEI

-1662 AIQNLNEG
+1662 AIQNLNDG

-1683 PDHLGLFG
+1683 SEHLGLFG
-1691 VKIAKPVNVLK
+1691 VKIAQPVNVLK

-1863 KPPVSGG
+1863 KSPVPGG

-1879 VPPASTKTSQADAN
+1879 VPSASTTTSQADAN
-1893 IKVEEFKKLIY
+1893 IEVENFKKLIY

-1944 DDEFSIPLVDFNKE
+1944 DDEFSVSLVDFNKE

-2061 EDTVETPKSVGTLY
+2061 EGTVETPKSVGTLY

-2093 DDNTP
+2093 DDDTS
-2098 ESQTRHDARIDG
+2098 ESQARHDARIDG

-2137 FTNESNADIAKNL
+2137 FTNESNADIAKDL
-2150 ANILGLTGNVNIR
+2150 ANVLGLTGNVNIR

-2194 HSDSNDANDAMRKK
+2194 HSDSKDANDAMRKK
-2208 VVAIIFDDS
+2208 VVAIIFDDG

-2237 TDPEGNLLHPELNK
+2237 TDSEGNLLHPELNK

-2337 KFIDVAELDRNPQFR
+2337 KFIDVAELAKNPQFR
-2352 ISRILTSRD
+2352 VSKILTSRD

-2383 EFADTTDL
+2383 EFTGTTDL

-2403 KPKKVSLYYVMP
+2403 EPKKVSLYYVMP
-2415 PKTTI
+2415 PKTTV

-2430 YLNTLGQGKQV
+2430 YLNTLGQNKQV

-2448 TAYRVLDCL
+2448 TGYRVLDCL

-2481 VLDSIKTIL
+2481 VLDSVKIIL

-2505 LDNSNQIEGRGEE
+2505 LDNSNQIEGKGEE

-2530 ESDARRVMS
+2530 EPDARRVMS

-2545 YLRQDSPLLFQEGRT
+2545 YLRQPSSLLFQEGRT
-2560 NNKVLNT
+2560 NNQVLNA
-2567 YLTCMVWNKTKAIGQ
+2567 YLTCMVWNRTKAIGQ

-2617 DKTHGSFLEIQQR
+2617 NKAHGSFLEIQQR
-2630 DNWQLEGINGD
+2630 DNWRLEGINGD

-2676 KDGREVKVWSMTPD
+2676 KDGREVKVWSMTLD

-2700 DQKKLENKPDL
+2700 DQKKLENKPDP
-2711 IDEFAPYIKRIG
+2711 IDEYAPYISRIG

-2730 GIISMDKGDK
+2730 NIIALNHGDK
-2740 SAIQKDIVMWFN
+2740 SAIQRDIVTWFN

-2781 TSLTTTDNL
+2781 TSLDTTDNL
-2790 VLKGVDNNGA
+2790 VLKGVDNNGT

-2822 TTFKQVSARRQI
+2822 TTFKQIKA
-2834 PDYMESM
+2834 ESN
-2841 EEQLKDKRSSWEIY
+2841 K
-2855 RDDIQREDHGITYT
+2855 IT
-2869 TGISYQSTIE
+2869 I
-2879 PSINLAVDSG
+2879 
-2889 ILPKKYLKY
+2889 
-2898 LNKDRP
+2898 
-2904 RSIALEDLQEIID
+2904 
-2917 IFKKKGINGPTDLLS
+2917 
-2932 YIKNDGITV
+2932 

-2952 IRSHLMSNALGK
+2952 IRDSIPPLLAK
-2964 NSSLL
+2964 NSVFLR
-2969 HDYSALLNANTRQHI
+2969 DYDKSISAQGKRDLKRNLG
-2984 INARRTAVGYKN
+2984 TAKKFLATVKKKGDK
-2996 VAMRRNDTKLVEAW
+2996 VKEEAW
-3010 DRMIKIIDSL
+3010 NKMISYIESMI
-3020 KSENIPTISLENGD
+3020 SESTPTISLENGD

>member
-45 IKSISAFQD
+45 IKSVSAFQD

-95 DNIWV
+95 NNIWV

-105 TIDYKPTLVKRANP
+105 TVDYKPTLVKRANP

-171 LVLASYDNDIVD
+171 LVLASYDNDVVD

-240 SDDLDQKGVGSSLL
+240 SDDLDQKGIGSSLL

-372 KSKFAELQKASNLTT
+372 KSKLAELQKASNLTT

-430 NIGSPLSKAYM
+430 SIGSPLSKAYM

-506 PVKDAKKVLEQTGD
+506 PVNDAKKTLEQTGD
-520 KQGFVKNLLNIGRN
+520 KQGFVKELLKIGRN

-612 GGLTSAATNFS
+612 GGITSAATNFS
-623 QVKSLAGMDNSAA
+623 QVRSLARMDNSAA

-696 AIHNQVKFIDNILTT
+696 AIRNQVKFIDNILTT

-736 LKIGNLKNTNVIGMY
+736 LKIGNLKNTNVIGTY
-751 AQDYQ
+751 AQDYL

-770 AIDDEIGDEIGD
+770 AIDDEIGD

-851 KLPNQLSDTELTKLT
+851 KLPNQLSDTELAKLT
-866 KEFKNYMNSDGKKYT
+866 EEFKNYMNGDGKQYT

-900 QYQEIIKQANANNNS
+900 QYQELIKQANTNNNA
-915 QFIQDFNQFITNY
+915 QFIQDFNQFMTNY
-928 LIKLDSIDTTDQE
+928 LIKLDSIDTSDQE

-961 MAQPYLSEDQRSRLQ
+961 MAQPYLSEDQRNRLQ

-984 DPNIMAQ
+984 DPNIIAQ

-998 ILMETISTNID
+998 ILMETISTNVD

-1038 LIVTKADKDL
+1038 LIATKAYKDF
-1048 MEAFPITDEVRKRH
+1048 MEAFPGDEGARKRY
-1062 KESVEKTKQIDDLQE
+1062 KESVENTDQISNLQKK
-1077 QIEKLPTTP
+1077 IEKLPTTP

-1091 DKFKIGATNSQLKFT
+1091 DKFKIGATNSQLKFS

-1199 VNKIIARLE
+1199 VSKIIARLE
-1208 FADTLAKMNR
+1208 FADTLTKMNR

-1286 RAAVDKYMMQLD
+1286 RAAVEKYMMQLD

-1362 VKASDFYGSYKKAVN
+1362 VRASDFYGSYKKAVN

-1498 ETSDSAQKT
+1498 ETSDSAQKA

-1567 IANAPKVIFIDEI
+1567 IADAPKVIFIDEI

-1662 AIQNLNEG
+1662 AIQNLNDG

-1683 PDHLGLFG
+1683 PDHVGLFG
-1691 VKIAKPVNVLK
+1691 VKIAQPVNVLK

-1806 GIKTI
+1806 GIKAI

-1829 KHASKERLEQLED
+1829 KHASKERLEQLEG
-1842 MVDDND
+1842 MVDDNN

-1863 KPPVSGG
+1863 KPPVPGG
-1870 LLPILAPAS
+1870 LPPIPAPTS
-1879 VPPASTKTSQADAN
+1879 VPPASTTTSQADAN
-1893 IKVEEFKKLIY
+1893 IEVEEFKKLIY

-1922 IIGVEA
+1922 IMSVEA
-1928 KEDNGNWIPTV
+1928 VEDNGNWIPTIK
-1939 NLKNG
+1939 LKNG
-1944 DDEFSIPLVDFNKE
+1944 DDEYSVPLVDFNKE
-1958 YTLQKK
+1958 YTLQTK
-1964 DDKTTV
+1964 DDKKTV
-1970 PLYTVGQTFLL
+1970 PLYKEGQTFLL

-2046 TSEEEYESAISQSNI
+2046 TSEEEYESAISRSNI

-2086 DNGKAVF
+2086 DNGRAVF

-2098 ESQTRHDARIDG
+2098 ESQARHDARIDG
-2110 FIGLSRILKTDDWK
+2110 FVGLSRILNTDDWK
-2124 QLDDYFAYCRNVL
+2124 ELDDYFAYCRNAL
-2137 FTNESNADIAKNL
+2137 FTNESNADVVKYL

-2179 YYRYDQGENEECSYL
+2179 YYRYDQGENEKCQYL
-2194 HSDSNDANDAMRKK
+2194 HSDSKDANNATRKK
-2208 VVAIIFDDS
+2208 VVAILFNGG

-2237 TDPEGNLLHPELNK
+2237 TDEEGNLLHPDLNK
-2251 AYTEALNK
+2251 AYTDALIK

-2332 YQTSN
+2332 YRTSN
-2337 KFIDVAELDRNPQFR
+2337 KFIDVSELAKNPQFR
-2352 ISRILTSRD
+2352 VSKILTSRD

-2368 AVNPGHSFILVGNSN
+2368 AVNPGHSFILVGNPK
-2383 EFADTTDL
+2383 EFAGTTDL
-2391 VNQYERQIADPN
+2391 VNQYERQIADP
-2403 KPKKVSLYYVMP
+2403 KEPKKVSLYYVMP
-2415 PKTTI
+2415 PKTTV

-2448 TAYRVLDCL
+2448 TGYRVLDCL

-2472 AQGYKSGQD
+2472 AQGYKSGKD
-2481 VLDSIKTIL
+2481 VLNSVKTIL
-2490 SNVRAIESKWKGDLA
+2490 ANVRAIESKWRGDLA
-2505 LDNSNQIEGRGEE
+2505 LDNKNQIEGEGEE
-2518 EYYQMLINQGMK
+2518 EP
-2530 ESDARRVMS
+2530 DARRVMS

-2545 YLRQDSPLLFQEGRT
+2545 YLRQLPRLTFQEGRT
-2560 NNKVLNT
+2560 NKDILNA
-2567 YLTCMVWNKTKAIGQ
+2567 YLTCMVWNRTKAIGQ

-2617 DKTHGSFLEIQQR
+2617 NKAHGSFLEIQQR
-2630 DNWQLEGINGD
+2630 ANWQLEGINGD

-2661 IARIAEEIEQ
+2661 IARIAGEIEQ

-2700 DQKKLENKPDL
+2700 DQKKLENKPDP
-2711 IDEFAPYIKRIG
+2711 IDEYAPYMSRIG
-2723 ISEKELA
+2723 ISKEELA
-2730 GIISMDKGDK
+2730 AIVAKGNRANIQQGI
-2740 SAIQKDIVMWFN
+2740 VEWFN
-2752 SQDTHNFGFTYNGN
+2752 SQDAHNFGFTYNGN
-2766 VYLFNNSEYSLISAP
+2766 VYLFNNSEYSLTSRP
-2781 TSLTTTDNL
+2781 TSLATTDNL
-2790 VLKGVDNNGA
+2790 VLKGVDNNGE
-2800 HDITITFNVDGN
+2800 HDITITFNVDGK

-2822 TTFKQVSARRQI
+2822 TTLKQVNAVSVEI
-2834 PDYMESM
+2834 PVT
-2841 EEQLKDKRSSWEIY
+2841 EQEWKEVQDGI
-2855 RDDIQREDHGITYT
+2855 RE
-2869 TGISYQSTIE
+2869 
-2879 PSINLAVDSG
+2879 SINKIG
-2889 ILPKKYLKY
+2889 
-2898 LNKDRP
+2898 
-2904 RSIALEDLQEIID
+2904 E
-2917 IFKKKGINGPTDLLS
+2917 KKGAKLKPFL
-2932 YIKNDGITV
+2932 
-2941 SKEEWEEAQNG
+2941 Q
-2952 IRSHLMSNALGK
+2952 
-2964 NSSLL
+2964 
-2969 HDYSALLNANTRQHI
+2969 DYSQLSDANTRKLLK
-2984 INARRTAVGYKN
+2984 RYLDTAKG
-2996 VAMRRNDTKLVEAW
+2996 MT
-3010 DRMIKIIDSL
+3010 KIIKDKNLIEVWKKMSSIIESI
-3020 KSENIPTISLENGD
+3020 KHSSTPTISLENGN
-3034 TVTQNGKRYTI
+3034 TVIWNNERYTI
-3045 IDKEN
+3045 TDKEN
-3050 LIGEDEV
+3050 LIAEKED
-3057 TKEQVTLT
+3057 TKESVKLT

-3076 IPVKFKMI
+3076 IPIKFTLK

>member
-45 IKSISAFQD
+45 IKSVSAFQD

-105 TIDYKPTLVKRANP
+105 TVDYKPTLVKRANP

-131 MGKRTL
+131 MGKRAL

-171 LVLASYDNDIVD
+171 LVLASYDNDVVD

-372 KSKFAELQKASNLTT
+372 KSKLAELQKASNLTT

-430 NIGSPLSKAYM
+430 SIGSPLSKAYM

-500 AEALVK
+500 AEALVR
-506 PVKDAKKVLEQTGD
+506 PVNDAKKVLEQTGD
-520 KQGFVKNLLNIGRN
+520 KQGFVKKLLNIGRN
-534 VATNVYAEKAMAK
+534 VATNVYAEKALAK

-577 FNVTRWLR
+577 FNVIRWLR

-612 GGLTSAATNFS
+612 GGITSAATNFS
-623 QVKSLAGMDNSAA
+623 QVKSLAGMDNSVA

-647 QLGDFLKQ
+647 QLGGFLKQ

-696 AIHNQVKFIDNILTT
+696 AIHNQVKFIDNVLTT

-736 LKIGNLKNTNVIGMY
+736 LKIGNLKNTNVIGTY

-756 NLQADLITASAQLK
+756 NLQAKLIKASAELK
-770 AIDDEIGDEIGD
+770 AIDDEIGD

-866 KEFKNYMNSDGKKYT
+866 EEFKSYMNSDGKQYT

-900 QYQEIIKQANANNNS
+900 QYQEIIKQANVNNNS

-984 DPNIMAQ
+984 DPNIIAQ

-1038 LIVTKADKDL
+1038 LIVTKADNDF
-1048 MEAFPITDEVRKRH
+1048 MEVYPGHPDYEKAKKRR
-1062 KESVEKTKQIDDLQE
+1062 KESVENIHQIDDLQE

-1111 TMDLLDNNKDDI
+1111 TIDLLDNNKDDM

-1208 FADTLAKMNR
+1208 FADTLTKMNR

-1286 RAAVDKYMMQLD
+1286 RAAVEKYMMQLD

-1362 VKASDFYGSYKKAVN
+1362 VRASDFYGSYKKAVN

-1549 YKFDPLT
+1549 YKFDLLT

-1567 IANAPKVIFIDEI
+1567 IADAPKVIFIDEI

-1683 PDHLGLFG
+1683 PDHVGLFG

-1702 GLSKEELDRVV
+1702 GLSKEELDRIV

-1747 KDKIIPYKD
+1747 KDKVIPYKD

-1806 GIKTI
+1806 GIRTI

-1842 MVDDND
+1842 MVDDNN

-1863 KPPVSGG
+1863 KPPVPGG
-1870 LLPILAPAS
+1870 LPPVPAPAS
-1879 VPPASTKTSQADAN
+1879 IPPASTTTSQADAN
-1893 IKVEEFKKLIY
+1893 IEVENFKKLIY
-1904 NPDGTTNS
+1904 NSDGTTNS

-1944 DDEFSIPLVDFNKE
+1944 DDEFSVPLVDFNKE

-1970 PLYTVGQTFLL
+1970 PLYKEGQTFLIND
-1981 QTGPTD
+1981 GSKD
-1987 TQITIDEVLSGEPLT
+1987 IKVTIDEVLSGEPLM
-2002 YKVHDKEGKSFEI
+2002 YKIHDEDGKSSEV
-2015 TQESIQKLYKGEVP
+2015 TQAYLQRQYKGEIP

-2093 DDNTP
+2093 DDDTP
-2098 ESQTRHDARIDG
+2098 ESQARHDTRIDG
-2110 FIGLSRILKTDDWK
+2110 FIGLSKILKTDDWK

-2137 FTNESNADIAKNL
+2137 FTNESNADVAKDL
-2150 ANILGLTGNVNIR
+2150 ANVLGLTGNVNIR

-2194 HSDSNDANDAMRKK
+2194 HSDSDDADNAIRKK
-2208 VVAIIFDDS
+2208 VVAIIFNDG

-2237 TDPEGNLLHPELNK
+2237 TDSEGNLLHPDLNK
-2251 AYTEALNK
+2251 AYTDALIK

-2264 NQSDLA
+2264 NQGDLA
-2270 VQEVINQFDKSG
+2270 VQEVINQFDKSE

-2298 NGIFFFDKS
+2298 NGIFFFDES

-2322 EKGKLQQNGS
+2322 EKGKLQQNGR

-2337 KFIDVAELDRNPQFR
+2337 KFIDVAELAKNPQFR
-2352 ISRILTSRD
+2352 VSKILTSRD

-2368 AVNPGHSFILVGNSN
+2368 AVNPGHSFILVGNSR
-2383 EFADTTDL
+2383 EFAGTTDL

-2403 KPKKVSLYYVMP
+2403 EPKKVSLYYVIP
-2415 PKTTI
+2415 PKTTV

-2430 YLNTLGQGKQV
+2430 YLNTLGQNKQV

-2448 TAYRVLDCL
+2448 TGYRVLDCL
-2457 DKQGLL
+2457 YKQGLL
-2463 DSIPSIGST
+2463 DSIPSKGST
-2472 AQGYKSGQD
+2472 AQGYKSGKD
-2481 VLDSIKTIL
+2481 VLDSVKTIL
-2490 SNVRAIESKWKGDLA
+2490 SNVRAIESKWRGDLA

-2530 ESDARRVMS
+2530 EPDARRVMS

-2545 YLRQDSPLLFQEGRT
+2545 YLRQPSSLLFQEGRT
-2560 NNKVLNT
+2560 NNQVLNA
-2567 YLTCMVWNKTKAIGQ
+2567 YLTCMVWNRTKAIGQ
-2582 KEVITYHPEVLDQI
+2582 KETIIYHKEVLDQI
-2596 QQACEN
+2596 EQACKN

-2617 DKTHGSFLEIQQR
+2617 DKAHGSFLEIQQR

-2661 IARIAEEIEQ
+2661 IARIAGEIEQ

-2700 DQKKLENKPDL
+2700 DQKKLENKPDP
-2711 IDEFAPYIKRIG
+2711 IDEYASYISRIG

-2730 GIISMDKGDK
+2730 GIISIDKGDK
-2740 SAIQKDIVMWFN
+2740 SAIQRDIVTWFN
-2752 SQDTHNFGFTYNGN
+2752 LQDAHNFGFIYNGN
-2766 VYLFNNSEYSLISAP
+2766 TYFFTNSEYRLAARP
-2781 TSLTTTDNL
+2781 TSLDTTDNL
-2790 VLKGVDNNGA
+2790 DLVGVANNGT
-2800 HDITITFNVDGN
+2800 HRITVTFNVDGN
-2812 GNITSIQGNV
+2812 GNITSMQGNV
-2822 TTFKQVSARRQI
+2822 TTFKQIKA
-2834 PDYMESM
+2834 ES
-2841 EEQLKDKRSSWEIY
+2841 
-2855 RDDIQREDHGITYT
+2855 
-2869 TGISYQSTIE
+2869 
-2879 PSINLAVDSG
+2879 
-2889 ILPKKYLKY
+2889 
-2898 LNKDRP
+2898 NK
-2904 RSIALEDLQEIID
+2904 
-2917 IFKKKGINGPTDLLS
+2917 
-2932 YIKNDGITV
+2932 ITV

-2952 IRSHLMSNALGK
+2952 IRDSIPPLLAK
-2964 NSSLL
+2964 NSVFLRDYDKSISAQGKRDLKRSLG
-2969 HDYSALLNANTRQHI
+2969 
-2984 INARRTAVGYKN
+2984 TAKKFLATVKKK
-2996 VAMRRNDTKLVEAW
+2996 RNQAQEEAW
-3010 DRMIKIIDSL
+3010 SKMISYIESIS
-3020 KSENIPTISLENGD
+3020 SESTPTISLENGD

>member
-45 IKSISAFQD
+45 IKSVSAFQD

-105 TIDYKPTLVKRANP
+105 TVDYKPTLVKRANP

-171 LVLASYDNDIVD
+171 LVLASYDNDVVD

-240 SDDLDQKGVGSSLL
+240 SDDLDQNGVGSSLL

-372 KSKFAELQKASNLTT
+372 KSKLAELQKASNLTT

-416 KAAKYVDDLVRKAN
+416 KAAKYVDDLVKKAN

-506 PVKDAKKVLEQTGD
+506 PVNDAKKTLEQTGD
-520 KQGFVKNLLNIGRN
+520 KQGFVKELLNIGRN

-585 GKDALNFWDGDNAL
+585 GKDALNFWEGDNTL

-612 GGLTSAATNFS
+612 GGITSAATNFS

-718 DSLLSKLA
+718 NSLLSKLA

-751 AQDYQ
+751 AQDYL

-770 AIDDEIGDEIGD
+770 AIDDEIGD

-866 KEFKNYMNSDGKKYT
+866 EEFKDYMNSDGKKYT

-900 QYQEIIKQANANNNS
+900 QYQEIIKQANVNNNA

-956 GALRQ
+956 GALKQ

-984 DPNIMAQ
+984 DPNIIAQ
-991 LNQEANN
+991 LNQEADN
-998 ILMETISTNID
+998 ILMETISTNVD
-1009 NLVKPVLQQGFIHP
+1009 NLVKPVLQQGFVHP

-1038 LIVTKADKDL
+1038 LIVTKAANDF
-1048 MEAFPITDEVRKRH
+1048 MEAPPGDKEARKRY
-1062 KESVEKTKQIDDLQE
+1062 KESVESTNKIDDLQK

-1111 TMDLLDNNKDDI
+1111 TIDLLDNNKDDI

-1208 FADTLAKMNR
+1208 FADTLTKMNR

-1281 QSKET
+1281 QGKET
-1286 RAAVDKYMMQLD
+1286 RAAVEKYMMQLD

-1362 VKASDFYGSYKKAVN
+1362 VRASDFYGSYKKAVN

-1498 ETSDSAQKT
+1498 ETSDSAQK
-1507 AEDLELQGQTFGRV
+1507 AAKDLELQGQTFGRV

-1567 IANAPKVIFIDEI
+1567 IADAPKVIFIDEI

-1683 PDHLGLFG
+1683 PDHVGLFG
-1691 VKIAKPVNVLK
+1691 VKIAQPVNVLK

-1806 GIKTI
+1806 GIRTI

-1863 KPPVSGG
+1863 KPPVPGG

-1879 VPPASTKTSQADAN
+1879 VPPASTTTSQADAN
-1893 IKVEEFKKLIY
+1893 IEVEEFKKLIY

-1944 DDEFSIPLVDFNKE
+1944 DDEFSVPLVDFNKE

-1970 PLYTVGQTFLL
+1970 PLYKEGQTFLIND
-1981 QTGPTD
+1981 GSKD
-1987 TQITIDEVLSGEPLT
+1987 KKITIDEVLSGEPLM
-2002 YKVHDKEGKSFEI
+2002 YKIHDEDGKASEV
-2015 TQESIQKLYKGEVP
+2015 TQEYLQRQYKGEVP

-2036 VTTITTGMEN
+2036 VTIITTGMEN
-2046 TSEEEYESAISQSNI
+2046 TSEGEYESAISQSNI

-2093 DDNTP
+2093 DDDTP
-2098 ESQTRHDARIDG
+2098 ESQARHDARIDG
-2110 FIGLSRILKTDDWK
+2110 FIGLSRILKTDDWEE
-2124 QLDDYFAYCRNVL
+2124 LDDYFAYCRNVL

-2150 ANILGLTGNVNIR
+2150 ANVLGLTGNINIR

-2172 INSSDPR
+2172 INSTDPR
-2179 YYRYDQGENEECSYL
+2179 YYRYDQGENEECNYL
-2194 HSDSNDANDAMRKK
+2194 HSDSDDANDAMRKK
-2208 VVAIIFDDS
+2208 VVAIIFNDG

-2237 TDPEGNLLHPELNK
+2237 TDSEGNLLHYDMYK
-2251 AYTEALNK
+2251 VYTNALIK
-2259 YEGNK
+2259 YANDK

-2270 VQEVINQFDKSG
+2270 VQEVINQFDNSG

-2337 KFIDVAELDRNPQFR
+2337 KFIDIAELDRNPQFR

-2391 VNQYERQIADPN
+2391 VNQYERQIADP
-2403 KPKKVSLYYVMP
+2403 KAPKKVSLYYVMP
-2415 PKTTI
+2415 PKTTV

-2472 AQGYKSGQD
+2472 AQGYKSGKD
-2481 VLDSIKTIL
+2481 VLDSVKIIL
-2490 SNVRAIESKWKGDLA
+2490 SNIRAIESKW
-2505 LDNSNQIEGRGEE
+2505 RGEGE
-2518 EYYQMLINQGMK
+2518 GKE

-2545 YLRQDSPLLFQEGRT
+2545 YLRQPSQLIFQEGRT
-2560 NNKVLNT
+2560 NKDILNA
-2567 YLTCMVWNKTKAIGQ
+2567 YLTCMVWNRTKAIGQ

-2617 DKTHGSFLEIQQR
+2617 NKAHGSFLEIQQR

-2730 GIISMDKGDK
+2730 GIISIDKGDK
-2740 SAIQKDIVMWFN
+2740 SAIQRDIVTWFN
-2752 SQDTHNFGFTYNGN
+2752 LKDAHNFGFIYNGN
-2766 VYLFNNSEYSLISAP
+2766 TYFFTNSEYRLAARP
-2781 TSLTTTDNL
+2781 TSLDTTDNL
-2790 VLKGVDNNGA
+2790 VLVGLANNGT
-2800 HDITITFNVDGN
+2800 HNITITFNVDGN
-2812 GNITSIQGNV
+2812 GNITSMQGNV
-2822 TTFKQVSARRQI
+2822 TTFKQVKA
-2834 PDYMESM
+2834 ES
-2841 EEQLKDKRSSWEIY
+2841 
-2855 RDDIQREDHGITYT
+2855 
-2869 TGISYQSTIE
+2869 
-2879 PSINLAVDSG
+2879 
-2889 ILPKKYLKY
+2889 
-2898 LNKDRP
+2898 NK
-2904 RSIALEDLQEIID
+2904 
-2917 IFKKKGINGPTDLLS
+2917 
-2932 YIKNDGITV
+2932 ITV

-2952 IRSHLMSNALGK
+2952 IRDHLMSNALAK

-2969 HDYSALLNANTRQHI
+2969 HDYSDLLEANKRQHI
-2984 INARRTAVGYKN
+2984 INTRKTATRFRKAAEN
-2996 VAMRRNDTKLVEAW
+2996 RNDTKLVEAW
-3010 DRMIKIIDSL
+3010 DRMIRIIDSL
-3020 KSENIPTISLENGD
+3020 KSENIPTISLEDGD
-3034 TVTQNGKRYTI
+3034 TVIQNGKRYTI
-3045 IDKEN
+3045 VDKEN

-3057 TKEQVTLT
+3057 TGEQVTLT

-3076 IPVKFKMI
+3076 IPIKFKMI

>member
-45 IKSISAFQD
+45 IKSVSAFQD
-54 SNGQFDKNKFHNFY
+54 SNGQFNKNKFHNFY

-105 TIDYKPTLVKRANP
+105 TVDYKPTLVKRANP
-119 TLVTNSLEQMGQ
+119 TLVTKGLEQMGQ
-131 MGKRTL
+131 MGKGTL

-171 LVLASYDNDIVD
+171 LVLASYDNDVVD

-205 YETLSGRDVHDKQ
+205 YETLSGRDVYDKW

-240 SDDLDQKGVGSSLL
+240 SDDLDQKGIGSSLL

-267 VGPVIT
+267 VGPIIT
-273 GLSVA
+273 GLGVA

-300 NNIQGWAKSVNR
+300 NNIQGWVKSVNR
-312 QSATEYAQQ
+312 QSTTEYAQQ

-372 KSKFAELQKASNLTT
+372 KSKLAELQKTSSLTT

-399 VPLLQ
+399 VSLLQ

-430 NIGSPLSKAYM
+430 NIGSPLSKAYLI
-441 TGITVQDTY
+441 GITVQDTY

-470 AGGEAWILNTG
+470 AGGETWILNTG
-481 LGEWILPELHID
+481 LGEWILPELHVD

-506 PVKDAKKVLEQTGD
+506 PVNDAKERLGQTGD
-520 KQGFVKNLLNIGRN
+520 KQGFVKELLKIGRN

-547 KSAEV
+547 KFAEV

-585 GKDALNFWDGDNAL
+585 GKDALNFWEGDNTL

-612 GGLTSAATNFS
+612 GGITSAATNFS
-623 QVKSLAGMDNSAA
+623 QVRSLARMDNSAA

-696 AIHNQVKFIDNILTT
+696 AIHNQVKFINNILTT

-736 LKIGNLKNTNVIGMY
+736 FKIGNLKNTNVIGTY
-751 AQDYQ
+751 AQDYL

-770 AIDDEIGDEIGD
+770 AIDDEIGD

-851 KLPNQLSDTELTKLT
+851 KLPNQLSDTELAKLT
-866 KEFKNYMNSDGKKYT
+866 EEFKNYMNSDGKQYT

-900 QYQEIIKQANANNNS
+900 QYQELIKQANTNNNA

-928 LIKLDSIDTTDQE
+928 LIKLDSIDTSDQE
-941 AYQTKAQLLNDSLAY
+941 AYQTRAQLLNDSLAY
-956 GALRQ
+956 GVLRQ
-961 MAQPYLSEDQRSRLQ
+961 MAQPYLSEDQRNRLQ

-984 DPNIMAQ
+984 DPNVIAQ

-998 ILMETISTNID
+998 ILMETISTNIN

-1023 EARKALLQ
+1023 EARKALSQ

-1038 LIVTKADKDL
+1038 LIVTKADNDF
-1048 MEAFPITDEVRKRH
+1048 MGVYPGHPDYEEAKKRR
-1062 KESVEKTKQIDDLQE
+1062 KESVENIHQIDDLQE

-1091 DKFKIGATNSQLKFT
+1091 DKFKIGTTNSQLKFS

-1111 TMDLLDNNKDDI
+1111 TMDLLDNNKDDM

-1208 FADTLAKMNR
+1208 FADTLTKMNR

-1259 LKNTFNNITVEVK
+1259 LKNTFNNITTEVK
-1272 DALEGDGVK
+1272 DALEGEGVK

-1286 RAAVDKYMMQLD
+1286 RAAVEKYMMQLD

-1362 VKASDFYGSYKKAVN
+1362 VRASDFYGSYKKAVN

-1485 IDPEYLKNAYYVH
+1485 INPEYLKNAYYVH

-1549 YKFDPLT
+1549 YKFDPFT

-1567 IANAPKVIFIDEI
+1567 IADAPKVIFIDEI

-1662 AIQNLNEG
+1662 AIQNLNDG

-1683 PDHLGLFG
+1683 PDHVGLFG

-1702 GLSKEELDRVV
+1702 GLSKEELDRIV

-1806 GIKTI
+1806 GIRTI
-1811 GTSQDKKF
+1811 GTSQDKRF

-1842 MVDDND
+1842 MVDDNN

-1863 KPPVSGG
+1863 KPPVPGG
-1870 LLPILAPAS
+1870 LPPVPAPAS
-1879 VPPASTKTSQADAN
+1879 VPPANTITSQADAN
-1893 IKVEEFKKLIY
+1893 IEVENFKKLIY
-1904 NPDGTTNS
+1904 NLDGTTNS

-1922 IIGVEA
+1922 IMGVEA
-1928 KEDNGNWIPTV
+1928 KEDNGNWIPIV

-1944 DDEFSIPLVDFNKE
+1944 DDEFGVPLVDFNKE

-2093 DDNTP
+2093 DDDSP
-2098 ESQTRHDARIDG
+2098 ESQARHDVRIDG
-2110 FIGLSRILKTDDWK
+2110 FVGLSRILKTDDWK
-2124 QLDDYFAYCRNVL
+2124 ELDDYFAYCRNAL
-2137 FTNESNADIAKNL
+2137 FTSERNADAAKYL

-2179 YYRYDQGENEECSYL
+2179 YYRYDQGENEKCEYL
-2194 HSDSNDANDAMRKK
+2194 HSDSKDANDAMRKK
-2208 VVAIIFDDS
+2208 VVAILFNDG

-2237 TDPEGNLLHPELNK
+2237 TDEEGNLLHPDLNK
-2251 AYTEALNK
+2251 AYTDALIK
-2259 YEGNK
+2259 YQGNK

-2282 IDQDIV
+2282 TDQDIV

-2298 NGIFFFDKS
+2298 NGIFFFDES

-2332 YQTSN
+2332 YRTSN
-2337 KFIDVAELDRNPQFR
+2337 KFIDVSELAKNPQFR
-2352 ISRILTSRD
+2352 VSKILTSRD

-2368 AVNPGHSFILVGNSN
+2368 AVNPGHSFILVGNPK
-2383 EFADTTDL
+2383 EFAGTTDL
-2391 VNQYERQIADPN
+2391 VNQYERQIADP
-2403 KPKKVSLYYVMP
+2403 KAPKKVSLYYVMP
-2415 PKTTI
+2415 PKTTV

-2472 AQGYKSGQD
+2472 AQGYKSGKD
-2481 VLDSIKTIL
+2481 VLDSVKTIL
-2490 SNVRAIESKWKGDLA
+2490 NNVRAIESKW
-2505 LDNSNQIEGRGEE
+2505 RGEE
-2518 EYYQMLINQGMK
+2518 EP
-2530 ESDARRVMS
+2530 DARRVMS

-2545 YLRQDSPLLFQEGRT
+2545 YLRQPSQLIFQEGRT
-2560 NNKVLNT
+2560 NKDILNA
-2567 YLTCMVWNKTKAIGQ
+2567 YITCMVWNRTKAIGQ

-2617 DKTHGSFLEIQQR
+2617 NKAHGSFLEIQQR
-2630 DNWQLEGINGD
+2630 ANWQLEGINGD

-2661 IARIAEEIEQ
+2661 IARIAGEIEQ
-2671 KAIRT
+2671 KTIRT

-2711 IDEFAPYIKRIG
+2711 IDEYAPYINRIG
-2723 ISEKELA
+2723 ISKEEL
-2730 GIISMDKGDK
+2730 
-2740 SAIQKDIVMWFN
+2740 SAIAAKGNRADIQQGIVEWFN
-2752 SQDTHNFGFTYNGN
+2752 SQNPHNFGFTYNGD
-2766 VYLFNNSEYSLISAP
+2766 VYLFNNSEYSLTSKP
-2781 TSLTTTDNL
+2781 TSLATTDNL
-2790 VLKGVDNNGA
+2790 VLKGVDNNGE
-2800 HDITITFNVDGN
+2800 HDTTITFNVDGK
-2812 GNITSIQGNV
+2812 GNITSMQGNV
-2822 TTFKQVSARRQI
+2822 TTFKQIKA
-2834 PDYMESM
+2834 ESN
-2841 EEQLKDKRSSWEIY
+2841 
-2855 RDDIQREDHGITYT
+2855 GV
-2869 TGISYQSTIE
+2869 TI
-2879 PSINLAVDSG
+2879 
-2889 ILPKKYLKY
+2889 
-2898 LNKDRP
+2898 
-2904 RSIALEDLQEIID
+2904 
-2917 IFKKKGINGPTDLLS
+2917 
-2932 YIKNDGITV
+2932 

-2952 IRSHLMSNALGK
+2952 IRDSIPPLLAK
-2964 NSSLL
+2964 NSIFLREYDKSITAQGKRDLKRNLGTAKKLL
-2969 HDYSALLNANTRQHI
+2969 ATVRKKGDK
-2984 INARRTAVGYKN
+2984 VKE
-2996 VAMRRNDTKLVEAW
+2996 EAW
-3010 DRMIKIIDSL
+3010 SKMISYIESIS
-3020 KSENIPTISLENGD
+3020 SESTPTISLENGD

>member
-45 IKSISAFQD
+45 IKSVSAFQD

-105 TIDYKPTLVKRANP
+105 TVDYKPTLVKKANP

-171 LVLASYDNDIVD
+171 LVLASYDNDVVD

-240 SDDLDQKGVGSSLL
+240 SDDLDQKGIGSSLL

-326 ENFINMIGDTI
+326 ENFINMIGDTV

-357 DAWKVMSKEGYDALK
+357 NAWKVMSKEGYDTLK
-372 KSKFAELQKASNLTT
+372 KSKLAELQKASNLTT

-404 QYMTELNAINET
+404 KYMTELNAINET

-430 NIGSPLSKAYM
+430 SIGSPLSKAYM

-506 PVKDAKKVLEQTGD
+506 PVEDAKKVLEQTGD
-520 KQGFVKNLLNIGRN
+520 KQGFVKKLINIGRN
-534 VATNVYAEKAMAK
+534 VATNVYAEKALAK

-585 GKDALNFWDGDNAL
+585 GKDTLNFWDGDNAL

-612 GGLTSAATNFS
+612 GGITSAATNFS

-696 AIHNQVKFIDNILTT
+696 AIRNQVKFIDNILTT

-756 NLQADLITASAQLK
+756 KLQAKLIKASAELK
-770 AIDDEIGDEIGD
+770 AIDDEIGD

-828 INPLINDGF
+828 INPLINDSF

-866 KEFKNYMNSDGKKYT
+866 EEFKNYMNSDGKQYT

-900 QYQEIIKQANANNNS
+900 QYQEIIKQANVNNNA
-915 QFIQDFNQFITNY
+915 QFIQDFNQFITDY

-961 MAQPYLSEDQRSRLQ
+961 MAQPYLSEDQRNRLQ
-976 SIADSTET
+976 SIANSTET
-984 DPNIMAQ
+984 DPNIIAQ
-991 LNQEANN
+991 LNREANN
-998 ILMETISTNID
+998 ILMETISTNVD

-1038 LIVTKADKDL
+1038 LIVTKADNDF
-1048 MEAFPITDEVRKRH
+1048 MEVYPGHPDYEEAKKRR
-1062 KESVEKTKQIDDLQE
+1062 KESVENIHQIDDLQE

-1111 TMDLLDNNKDDI
+1111 TMDLLDNNKDDM

-1208 FADTLAKMNR
+1208 FADTLTKMNR

-1286 RAAVDKYMMQLD
+1286 RAAVEKYMMQLD

-1362 VKASDFYGSYKKAVN
+1362 VRASDFYGSYKKAVN

-1521 DFLKHLSSE
+1521 DFLRHLSSE

-1567 IANAPKVIFIDEI
+1567 IADAPKVIFIDEI

-1662 AIQNLNEG
+1662 AIQNLNDG

-1683 PDHLGLFG
+1683 PDHVGLFG
-1691 VKIAKPVNVLK
+1691 VKIAQPVNVLK
-1702 GLSKEELDRVV
+1702 GLSKEELDRIV

-1842 MVDDND
+1842 MVNDND

-1863 KPPVSGG
+1863 KSPVTGG

-1879 VPPASTKTSQADAN
+1879 VSSASTTTSQADAN
-1893 IKVEEFKKLIY
+1893 IEVEEFKKLIY

-1939 NLKNG
+1939 NLKNR
-1944 DDEFSIPLVDFNKE
+1944 DDEFSVPLVDFNKE
-1958 YTLQKK
+1958 YTLQRK

-1970 PLYTVGQTFLL
+1970 PLYTVGQTFLIND
-1981 QTGPTD
+1981 GSKD
-1987 TQITIDEVLSGEPLT
+1987 IKITIDEVLSGEPLM
-2002 YKVHDKEGKSFEI
+2002 YKIHDEDGKSSEV
-2015 TQESIQKLYKGEVP
+2015 TQEYLQRQYKGEVP

-2036 VTTITTGMEN
+2036 VNTITTGMEN

-2061 EDTVETPKSVGTLY
+2061 EGTVETPKSVGTLY

-2086 DNGKAVF
+2086 NNGRAVF
-2093 DDNTP
+2093 DDDSP
-2098 ESQTRHDARIDG
+2098 ESQARHDVRIDG
-2110 FIGLSRILKTDDWK
+2110 FIGLSRILNTDNWDD
-2124 QLDDYFAYCRNVL
+2124 LDRTFAYCRNSL
-2137 FTNESNADIAKNL
+2137 FTNESNADVVKDLVQA
-2150 ANILGLTGNVNIR
+2150 LGLTGNVNIR

-2179 YYRYDQGENEECSYL
+2179 YYRYDQGENEKCEYL
-2194 HSDSNDANDAMRKK
+2194 HSDSDDANDAMRKK
-2208 VVAIIFDDS
+2208 VVAIVFNDG

-2237 TDPEGNLLHPELNK
+2237 TDGEGNLLHPELNK
-2251 AYTEALNK
+2251 TYTEALNK
-2259 YEGNK
+2259 YEGEK

-2337 KFIDVAELDRNPQFR
+2337 KFIDVAELAKNPQFR
-2352 ISRILTSRD
+2352 ISKILTSRD

-2383 EFADTTDL
+2383 EFTGTTDL
-2391 VNQYERQIADPN
+2391 VNQYEKQIADPN
-2403 KPKKVSLYYVMP
+2403 EPKKVSLYYVMP
-2415 PKTTI
+2415 PKTTV

-2430 YLNTLGQGKQV
+2430 YLNNFGQNKQV

-2448 TAYRVLDCL
+2448 TGYRVLDCL

-2490 SNVRAIESKWKGDLA
+2490 SNVRAIESKWNGDLA

-2518 EYYQMLINQGMK
+2518 EYYQMLINQGMG
-2530 ESDARRVMS
+2530 EPDARRVMS

-2545 YLRQDSPLLFQEGRT
+2545 YLRQPSSLLFQEGRT
-2560 NNKVLNT
+2560 NNQVLNA
-2567 YLTCMVWNKTKAIGQ
+2567 YLTCMVWNRTKSIGQ

-2617 DKTHGSFLEIQQR
+2617 DKSHGSFLEIQQR

-2654 FTSDELP
+2654 FISDELP
-2661 IARIAEEIEQ
+2661 IARIAGEIEQ

-2700 DQKKLENKPDL
+2700 DQKKLENKPDP
-2711 IDEFAPYIKRIG
+2711 IDEYAPYINRIG

-2730 GIISMDKGDK
+2730 AIIAKGNKADIQQGI
-2740 SAIQKDIVMWFN
+2740 VEWFN
-2752 SQDTHNFGFTYNGN
+2752 SQDSHNLGFTYNGN
-2766 VYLFNNSEYSLISAP
+2766 VYLFNNSEYSLISRP
-2781 TSLTTTDNL
+2781 TSLATTDNL
-2790 VLKGVDNNGA
+2790 VLKGVDNNGE
-2800 HDITITFNVDGN
+2800 HDVTITFNVDGN
-2812 GNITSIQGNV
+2812 GNITSMQGNV
-2822 TTFKQVSARRQI
+2822 TTFKQVKA
-2834 PDYMESM
+2834 ES
-2841 EEQLKDKRSSWEIY
+2841 
-2855 RDDIQREDHGITYT
+2855 
-2869 TGISYQSTIE
+2869 
-2879 PSINLAVDSG
+2879 
-2889 ILPKKYLKY
+2889 
-2898 LNKDRP
+2898 NK
-2904 RSIALEDLQEIID
+2904 IAI
-2917 IFKKKGINGPTDLLS
+2917 
-2932 YIKNDGITV
+2932 
-2941 SKEEWEEAQNG
+2941 SKEEWEEAQDG
-2952 IRSHLMSNALGK
+2952 IRDSIPPLLAK
-2964 NSSLL
+2964 NSVFLREYDKSISAQGKKDLKRNLETAKKLL
-2969 HDYSALLNANTRQHI
+2969 A
-2984 INARRTAVGYKN
+2984 AVKKKRDK
-2996 VAMRRNDTKLVEAW
+2996 VKEEAW
-3010 DRMIKIIDSL
+3010 SKMISYIESIIS
-3020 KSENIPTISLENGD
+3020 SSTPTISLENGD

>member
-45 IKSISAFQD
+45 IKSVSAFQD

-105 TIDYKPTLVKRANP
+105 TVDYKPTLVKRANP

-171 LVLASYDNDIVD
+171 LVLASYDNDVVD

-357 DAWKVMSKEGYDALK
+357 DAWKVMSKEGYNALK

-506 PVKDAKKVLEQTGD
+506 PVNDAKKTLEQTGD
-520 KQGFVKNLLNIGRN
+520 KQGFVKELLKIGRN

-585 GKDALNFWDGDNAL
+585 GKDALNFWEGDNAL

-612 GGLTSAATNFS
+612 GGITSAATNFS
-623 QVKSLAGMDNSAA
+623 QVRSLARMDNSAA

-696 AIHNQVKFIDNILTT
+696 AIRNQVKFIDNILTT

-736 LKIGNLKNTNVIGMY
+736 LKIGNLKNTNVIGTY
-751 AQDYQ
+751 AQDYL

-770 AIDDEIGDEIGD
+770 AIDDEIGD

-866 KEFKNYMNSDGKKYT
+866 EEFKNYMNSDGKKYT

-984 DPNIMAQ
+984 DPNIIAK
-991 LNQEANN
+991 LNQEADN
-998 ILMETISTNID
+998 ILMETISTNVD

-1023 EARKALLQ
+1023 EARKALFQ

-1038 LIVTKADKDL
+1038 LIVTKAYNNL
-1048 MEAFPITDEVRKRH
+1048 MEAPPGDKEAKKRY
-1062 KESVEKTKQIDDLQE
+1062 KESVESTNKIDDLQK

-1111 TMDLLDNNKDDI
+1111 TIDLLDNNKDDI

-1208 FADTLAKMNR
+1208 FADTLTKMNR

-1286 RAAVDKYMMQLD
+1286 RAAVEKYMMQLD

-1521 DFLKHLSSE
+1521 NFLKHLSSE

-1567 IANAPKVIFIDEI
+1567 IADAPKVIFIDEI

-1683 PDHLGLFG
+1683 PDHVGLFG
-1691 VKIAKPVNVLK
+1691 VKIAQPVNVLK

-1806 GIKTI
+1806 GIRTI
-1811 GTSQDKKF
+1811 GTSQDKRF

-1863 KPPVSGG
+1863 KPQVSGG

-1879 VPPASTKTSQADAN
+1879 VPPASTTTSQADAN

-1904 NPDGTTNS
+1904 NPNGTTNS

-1944 DDEFSIPLVDFNKE
+1944 DDEFSVPLVDFNKE

-1970 PLYTVGQTFLL
+1970 PLYTKGQTFLIND
-1981 QTGPTD
+1981 GSND
-1987 TQITIDEVLSGEPLT
+1987 KKITIDKVLQGEPLM
-2002 YKVHDKEGKSFEI
+2002 YKIHDEDGKASEV
-2015 TQESIQKLYKGEVP
+2015 TQEYLQRQYKGEVP

-2093 DDNTP
+2093 DDDTP
-2098 ESQTRHDARIDG
+2098 ESQARYNARIDG
-2110 FIGLSRILKTDDWK
+2110 FIGLSRILKTDDWEE
-2124 QLDDYFAYCRNVL
+2124 LDDYFAYCRNVL
-2137 FTNESNADIAKNL
+2137 FTNESNADVAKNL
-2150 ANILGLTGNVNIR
+2150 ADILELTGNVNIR

-2179 YYRYDQGENEECSYL
+2179 YYRYDQGENEKCEYL

-2208 VVAIIFDDS
+2208 VVAIIFDNG

-2237 TDPEGNLLHPELNK
+2237 TDAEGNLLHPELNK
-2251 AYTEALNK
+2251 AYTDALIK

-2298 NGIFFFDKS
+2298 NGIFFFDES

-2337 KFIDVAELDRNPQFR
+2337 KFIDVAELAKNPQFR

-2368 AVNPGHSFILVGNSN
+2368 AVNPGHSFILVGNSS

-2403 KPKKVSLYYVMP
+2403 EPKKVSLYYVMP
-2415 PKTTI
+2415 PKTTV

-2448 TAYRVLDCL
+2448 TGYRVLDCL

-2481 VLDSIKTIL
+2481 VLDSVKTIL
-2490 SNVRAIESKWKGDLA
+2490 DNVRAIESKW
-2505 LDNSNQIEGRGEE
+2505 RGEE

-2530 ESDARRVMS
+2530 EPDARRVMS
-2539 IKEVNQ
+2539 IKEANQ

-2567 YLTCMVWNKTKAIGQ
+2567 YLTCMVWNRTKANGQ
-2582 KEVITYHPEVLDQI
+2582 KEVITYHKEVLDQI
-2596 QQACEN
+2596 EQACKN

-2617 DKTHGSFLEIQQR
+2617 DKAHGSFLEIQQR

-2661 IARIAEEIEQ
+2661 IARIAGEIEQ

-2730 GIISMDKGDK
+2730 GIISIDKGDK
-2740 SAIQKDIVMWFN
+2740 SAIQRDIVTWFN
-2752 SQDTHNFGFTYNGN
+2752 SQDAHNFGFIYNGN
-2766 VYLFNNSEYSLISAP
+2766 TYFFTNSEYRLAARP
-2781 TSLTTTDNL
+2781 TSLDTTDNL
-2790 VLKGVDNNGA
+2790 DLVGVANNGT
-2800 HDITITFNVDGN
+2800 HHITITFNVDGN
-2812 GNITSIQGNV
+2812 GNITSMQGNV
-2822 TTFKQVSARRQI
+2822 TTFKQIKA
-2834 PDYMESM
+2834 ES
-2841 EEQLKDKRSSWEIY
+2841 
-2855 RDDIQREDHGITYT
+2855 
-2869 TGISYQSTIE
+2869 
-2879 PSINLAVDSG
+2879 
-2889 ILPKKYLKY
+2889 
-2898 LNKDRP
+2898 NK
-2904 RSIALEDLQEIID
+2904 
-2917 IFKKKGINGPTDLLS
+2917 
-2932 YIKNDGITV
+2932 ITV

-2952 IRSHLMSNALGK
+2952 IRDSIPPLLAK
-2964 NSSLL
+2964 NSVFLR
-2969 HDYSALLNANTRQHI
+2969 DYDKSISAQGKKDLKRNLG
-2984 INARRTAVGYKN
+2984 TAKSVLATAKKKRDK
-2996 VAMRRNDTKLVEAW
+2996 VKEEAW
-3010 DRMIKIIDSL
+3010 SKMISYIESMI
-3020 KSENIPTISLENGD
+3020 SESTPTISLENGD

>member
-45 IKSISAFQD
+45 IKSVSAFQD

-171 LVLASYDNDIVD
+171 LVLASYDNDVVD

-240 SDDLDQKGVGSSLL
+240 SDDLDQKGMGSSLL

-287 LGKLVAGNDSPTL
+287 LGKLVAGNDSPIL

-312 QSATEYAQQ
+312 QSSTEYAQQ

-357 DAWKVMSKEGYDALK
+357 NAWKVMSKEGYDALK
-372 KSKFAELQKASNLTT
+372 KSKLAELQEASNLTT
-387 DKLLQ
+387 GKLLQ
-392 DAVSEKN
+392 DALSPENTIHLK
-399 VPLLQ
+399 
-404 QYMTELNAINET
+404 QYAAKLNAINET

-506 PVKDAKKVLEQTGD
+506 PVKDAKKALEQTGD
-520 KQGFVKNLLNIGRN
+520 KQGFVKKLLNIGRN

-599 DRYTMSALGGLFG
+599 DRYAMSALGGLFG
-612 GGLTSAATNFS
+612 GGITSAATNFS

-696 AIHNQVKFIDNILTT
+696 AIRNQVKFIDNILTT

-756 NLQADLITASAQLK
+756 KLQADLITASAQLK
-770 AIDDEIGDEIGD
+770 AIDDEIGD

-851 KLPNQLSDTELTKLT
+851 KLPSQLSDTELAKLT
-866 KEFKNYMNSDGKKYT
+866 EEFKDYMNGDGKKYT

-900 QYQEIIKQANANNNS
+900 QYQELIKQANTNNNA

-941 AYQTKAQLLNDSLAY
+941 AYQTRAQLLNDSLTY

-961 MAQPYLSEDQRSRLQ
+961 MAQPYLSGDQRNRLQ

-984 DPNIMAQ
+984 DPNVIAQ

-998 ILMETISTNID
+998 ILMETISTNVD

-1038 LIVTKADKDL
+1038 LIVTKADNDF
-1048 MEAFPITDEVRKRH
+1048 MRVYPGHPDYEEAKKRR
-1062 KESVEKTKQIDDLQE
+1062 KESVENIHQIDDLQE

-1091 DKFKIGATNSQLKFT
+1091 DKFKIGATNSQLKFS

-1123 SEFGTDEVWEANNQ
+1123 SEFGTDEIWEANNQ

-1286 RAAVDKYMMQLD
+1286 RAAVEKYMMQLD

-1304 FQANKDSKGELSVEK
+1304 FQANRDSKGELSVEK

-1362 VKASDFYGSYKKAVN
+1362 VRASDFYGSYKKAVN

-1498 ETSDSAQKT
+1498 ETSDSAQKA

-1567 IANAPKVIFIDEI
+1567 IADAPKVIFIDEI

-1683 PDHLGLFG
+1683 PDHVGLFG
-1691 VKIAKPVNVLK
+1691 VKIAQPVNVLK
-1702 GLSKEELDRVV
+1702 GLSKEELDRIV

-1806 GIKTI
+1806 GIRTI

-1842 MVDDND
+1842 MVDDNN

-1863 KPPVSGG
+1863 KPPVPGG
-1870 LLPILAPAS
+1870 LPPIPAPTS
-1879 VPPASTKTSQADAN
+1879 VPPASTTTSQADAN
-1893 IKVEEFKKLIY
+1893 IEVEEFKKLIY

-1922 IIGVEA
+1922 IMGVEA

-1944 DDEFSIPLVDFNKE
+1944 DDEFSVPLVDFNKE
-1958 YTLQKK
+1958 YTLQTK
-1964 DDKTTV
+1964 DDKKTV
-1970 PLYTVGQTFLL
+1970 PLYKEGQTFLL

-2029 TEPITPE
+2029 TEPIIPE

-2086 DNGKAVF
+2086 DNGRAVF
-2093 DDNTP
+2093 DDDSP
-2098 ESQTRHDARIDG
+2098 ESQARHDARIDG
-2110 FIGLSRILKTDDWK
+2110 FVGLSRILNTDDWSM
-2124 QLDDYFAYCRNVL
+2124 LDRTFAYCRNIL
-2137 FTNESNADIAKNL
+2137 FTNESNADAVKDL
-2150 ANILGLTGNVNIR
+2150 VYALGLKGDVNIR

-2194 HSDSNDANDAMRKK
+2194 HSDSKDANDAMRKK
-2208 VVAIIFDDS
+2208 VVAIIFNDG

-2237 TDPEGNLLHPELNK
+2237 TDEEGNLLHYDLNK
-2251 AYTEALNK
+2251 TYTDALIK
-2259 YEGNK
+2259 YANDK

-2298 NGIFFFDKS
+2298 NGIFFFDES

-2337 KFIDVAELDRNPQFR
+2337 KFIDVAELAKNPQFMV
-2352 ISRILTSRD
+2352 SRILTSRN

-2368 AVNPGHSFILVGNSN
+2368 AVNPGHSFVLVGNSN
-2383 EFADTTDL
+2383 EFSGTTDL
-2391 VNQYERQIADPN
+2391 VNQYEKQISDPN
-2403 KPKKVSLYYVMP
+2403 EPKKVSLYYIMP
-2415 PKTTI
+2415 PKTTV

-2430 YLNTLGQGKQV
+2430 YLNTLGQNKQV

-2448 TAYRVLDCL
+2448 TGYRVLDCL

-2472 AQGYKSGQD
+2472 AQGYKSGKD
-2481 VLDSIKTIL
+2481 VLDSVKTIL
-2490 SNVRAIESKWKGDLA
+2490 ANVGAIESKWRGDLA

-2530 ESDARRVMS
+2530 EPDARRVMS

-2567 YLTCMVWNKTKAIGQ
+2567 YLTCMVWNRTKAIGQ
-2582 KEVITYHPEVLDQI
+2582 KEVIIYHPEVLDQI

-2617 DKTHGSFLEIQQR
+2617 DKAHGSFLEIQQR
-2630 DNWQLEGINGD
+2630 DNWQLEGISGD

-2654 FTSDELP
+2654 FTSNELP
-2661 IARIAEEIEQ
+2661 VARIAGEIEQ

-2676 KDGREVKVWSMTPD
+2676 KNGREVKVWSMTPA

-2700 DQKKLENKPDL
+2700 DRKKLENKPDP
-2711 IDEFAPYIKRIG
+2711 IDEYAPYINRIG

-2730 GIISMDKGDK
+2730 NIIVLNHGDK
-2740 SAIQKDIVMWFN
+2740 SAIQKDIAKWFN
-2752 SQDTHNFGFTYNGN
+2752 SQDAHNFGFTYNGN
-2766 VYLFNNSEYSLISAP
+2766 IYLFNNSEYSLISRP
-2781 TSLTTTDNL
+2781 TSLATTDNL
-2790 VLKGVDNNGA
+2790 VLKGVDNNGE

-2812 GNITSIQGNV
+2812 GNITSMQGNV
-2822 TTFKQVSARRQI
+2822 TTFKQVKA
-2834 PDYMESM
+2834 ES
-2841 EEQLKDKRSSWEIY
+2841 
-2855 RDDIQREDHGITYT
+2855 
-2869 TGISYQSTIE
+2869 
-2879 PSINLAVDSG
+2879 
-2889 ILPKKYLKY
+2889 
-2898 LNKDRP
+2898 NK
-2904 RSIALEDLQEIID
+2904 
-2917 IFKKKGINGPTDLLS
+2917 
-2932 YIKNDGITV
+2932 ITV
-2941 SKEEWEEAQNG
+2941 SEKDWKEAQDGIRDSIPPLLAKNSVFLREYDKSISAQGKRDLKRSLGTAKKLLATVKKKRNQAQEEAWSKM
-2952 IRSHLMSNALGK
+2952 ISYIES
-2964 NSSLL
+2964 
-2969 HDYSALLNANTRQHI
+2969 I
-2984 INARRTAVGYKN
+2984 I
-2996 VAMRRNDTKLVEAW
+2996 
-3010 DRMIKIIDSL
+3010 
-3020 KSENIPTISLENGD
+3020 SESTPTISLENGD
-3034 TVTQNGKRYTI
+3034 TVTQNNERYTI
-3045 IDKEN
+3045 VNKETMLAEN
-3050 LIGEDEV
+3050 EV
-3057 TKEQVTLT
+3057 TGEQVTLT

-3076 IPVKFKMI
+3076 IPIKFKMI

>member
-45 IKSISAFQD
+45 IKSVSAFQD

-105 TIDYKPTLVKRANP
+105 TVDYKPTLVKRANP

-171 LVLASYDNDIVD
+171 LVLASYDNDVVD

-240 SDDLDQKGVGSSLL
+240 SDDLDQKGIGSSLL

-357 DAWKVMSKEGYDALK
+357 NAWKVMSKEGYDALK
-372 KSKFAELQKASNLTT
+372 KSKLAELQKTSNLTT

-500 AEALVK
+500 AKALVK
-506 PVKDAKKVLEQTGD
+506 PVNDAKEVLEQTGD
-520 KQGFVKNLLNIGRN
+520 KQGFVKELLKIGRN

-599 DRYTMSALGGLFG
+599 DRYTMSALGGLVG
-612 GGLTSAATNFS
+612 GGITSAATNFS
-623 QVKSLAGMDNSAA
+623 QVRSLAGMDNSAA

-696 AIHNQVKFIDNILTT
+696 AIRNQVKFIDNILTT

-736 LKIGNLKNTNVIGMY
+736 LKIGNLKNTNVIGTY

-770 AIDDEIGDEIGD
+770 AIDDEIGD

-851 KLPNQLSDTELTKLT
+851 KLPNQLSDTELAKLT
-866 KEFKNYMNSDGKKYT
+866 EEFKDYMNGDGKQYT

-900 QYQEIIKQANANNNS
+900 QYQELIKQANTNNNA

-928 LIKLDSIDTTDQE
+928 LIKLDSIDTADQE

-961 MAQPYLSEDQRSRLQ
+961 MAQPYLSEDQRNRLQ

-984 DPNIMAQ
+984 DPNIIAQ

-998 ILMETISTNID
+998 ILMETISTNVD

-1038 LIVTKADKDL
+1038 LIATKAYKDF
-1048 MEAFPITDEVRKRH
+1048 MEASPGDAEARKRY
-1062 KESVEKTKQIDDLQE
+1062 KESVENTNQINDLQKQIE
-1077 QIEKLPTTP
+1077 ELPTTP

-1091 DKFKIGATNSQLKFT
+1091 DKFKIGATNSQLKFS

-1199 VNKIIARLE
+1199 VSKIIARLE
-1208 FADTLAKMNR
+1208 FADTLTKMNR

-1286 RAAVDKYMMQLD
+1286 RAAVEKYMMQLD

-1412 TVVQEF
+1412 TVIQEF

-1498 ETSDSAQKT
+1498 ETSDSAQKA

-1567 IANAPKVIFIDEI
+1567 VADAPKVIFIDEI

-1662 AIQNLNEG
+1662 AIQNLNDG

-1683 PDHLGLFG
+1683 PDHVGLFG
-1691 VKIAKPVNVLK
+1691 VKIAQPVNVLK
-1702 GLSKEELDRVV
+1702 GLSKEELDRII

-1811 GTSQDKKF
+1811 GTSQDKRF

-1870 LLPILAPAS
+1870 LPPIPAPAS
-1879 VPPASTKTSQADAN
+1879 VPPASTTTSQADAN
-1893 IKVEEFKKLIY
+1893 IEVENFKKLIY

-1922 IIGVEA
+1922 IISIEA

-1944 DDEFSIPLVDFNKE
+1944 DNEFGVPLVDFNKE

-2002 YKVHDKEGKSFEI
+2002 YRVHDKEGKSFEI

-2029 TEPITPE
+2029 TEPIIPE

-2061 EDTVETPKSVGTLY
+2061 EDTVETSKSTGTLY

-2086 DNGKAVF
+2086 DNGKAIF
-2093 DDNTP
+2093 DDDSP
-2098 ESQTRHDARIDG
+2098 ESQARHDARIDG

-2124 QLDDYFAYCRNVL
+2124 ELDDYFAYCRNAL
-2137 FTNESNADIAKNL
+2137 FTNESNADVAKYL

-2179 YYRYDQGENEECSYL
+2179 YYRYDQGENEKCQYL
-2194 HSDSNDANDAMRKK
+2194 HSDSKDANNAMRKK
-2208 VVAIIFDDS
+2208 VVAIIFNDG

-2237 TDPEGNLLHPELNK
+2237 TDEEGNLLHSDLNK
-2251 AYTEALNK
+2251 TYTDALIK
-2259 YEGNK
+2259 YANDK
-2264 NQSDLA
+2264 NQNDLA

-2298 NGIFFFDKS
+2298 NGIFFFDES

-2337 KFIDVAELDRNPQFR
+2337 KFIDVAELAKNPQFR

-2368 AVNPGHSFILVGNSN
+2368 AVNPGHSFILVGNPK
-2383 EFADTTDL
+2383 EFAGTTDL
-2391 VNQYERQIADPN
+2391 VNQYERQIADP
-2403 KPKKVSLYYVMP
+2403 KAPKKVSLYYVMP
-2415 PKTTI
+2415 PKTTV

-2430 YLNTLGQGKQV
+2430 YLNTLGQNKQV

-2448 TAYRVLDCL
+2448 TGYRVLDCL

-2472 AQGYKSGQD
+2472 AQGYKSGKD
-2481 VLDSIKTIL
+2481 VLDSVKTIL
-2490 SNVRAIESKWKGDLA
+2490 ANVRAIESKWRGDLA

-2530 ESDARRVMS
+2530 EPDARRVMS

-2545 YLRQDSPLLFQEGRT
+2545 YLRQPSSLLFQEGRT
-2560 NNKVLNT
+2560 NNQVLNA
-2567 YLTCMVWNKTKAIGQ
+2567 YLTCMVWNRTKAVGQ

-2617 DKTHGSFLEIQQR
+2617 DKAHDSFLEIQQR
-2630 DNWQLEGINGD
+2630 DNWQLEGISGD

-2661 IARIAEEIEQ
+2661 IARIAGEIEQ

-2700 DQKKLENKPDL
+2700 DQKKLENKPDP
-2711 IDEFAPYIKRIG
+2711 IDEYAPYMQKIG

-2730 GIISMDKGDK
+2730 NIIALNHGDK
-2740 SAIQKDIVMWFN
+2740 FAIQKDIARWFN
-2752 SQDTHNFGFTYNGN
+2752 SQDVHNFGFTYNGN
-2766 VYLFNNSEYSLISAP
+2766 IYLFNNSEYSLISRP
-2781 TSLTTTDNL
+2781 TSLATTDNL
-2790 VLKGVDNNGA
+2790 VLKGVDNNRE

-2812 GNITSIQGNV
+2812 GNITSMQGNV
-2822 TTFKQVSARRQI
+2822 TTFKQIKA
-2834 PDYMESM
+2834 ESN
-2841 EEQLKDKRSSWEIY
+2841 
-2855 RDDIQREDHGITYT
+2855 GV
-2869 TGISYQSTIE
+2869 TI
-2879 PSINLAVDSG
+2879 
-2889 ILPKKYLKY
+2889 
-2898 LNKDRP
+2898 
-2904 RSIALEDLQEIID
+2904 
-2917 IFKKKGINGPTDLLS
+2917 
-2932 YIKNDGITV
+2932 

-2952 IRSHLMSNALGK
+2952 IRDSIPPLLAK
-2964 NSSLL
+2964 NSVFLREYDKSI
-2969 HDYSALLNANTRQHI
+2969 SAQGKRDLKRNLG
-2984 INARRTAVGYKN
+2984 TAKKFLATVRKKGDKI
-2996 VAMRRNDTKLVEAW
+2996 KEEGW
-3010 DRMIKIIDSL
+3010 SKMISYIESMS
-3020 KSENIPTISLENGD
+3020 SESTPTISLENGD

-3057 TKEQVTLT
+3057 TEEQVTLT

-3076 IPVKFKMI
+3076 IPVKFNMI

>member
-45 IKSISAFQD
+45 IKSVSAFQD

-95 DNIWV
+95 NNIWV

-150 PITGEKS
+150 PITGKKS

-171 LVLASYDNDIVD
+171 LVLASYDNDVVD

-326 ENFINMIGDTI
+326 ENFINMIGDTV

-357 DAWKVMSKEGYDALK
+357 NAWKVMSKDGYEALK
-372 KSKFAELQKASNLTT
+372 KSKYTELQKTSGITT
-387 DKLLQ
+387 EQLMR
-392 DAVSEKN
+392 DALSPENTIHLK
-399 VPLLQ
+399 
-404 QYMTELNAINET
+404 QYAAELNAINET
-416 KAAKYVDDLVRKAN
+416 KAAKYVDDLVKKAN
-430 NIGSPLSKAYM
+430 SIGSPLSKAYM

-506 PVKDAKKVLEQTGD
+506 PVNDAKKVLEQTGD
-520 KQGFVKNLLNIGRN
+520 KQGFVKKLLNIGRN

-599 DRYTMSALGGLFG
+599 DRYAMSALGGLVG
-612 GGLTSAATNFS
+612 GGITSAATNFS
-623 QVKSLAGMDNSAA
+623 QVKSLAGMKNSEA

-696 AIHNQVKFIDNILTT
+696 AIRNQVKFIDNILTT

-726 MEDQQDVLRN
+726 MEDQQDVLKN
-736 LKIGNLKNTNVIGMY
+736 LKIGNLKNTNVIGTY

-770 AIDDEIGDEIGD
+770 AIDDEIGD

-851 KLPNQLSDTELTKLT
+851 KLPNQLSDTELAKLT
-866 KEFKNYMNSDGKKYT
+866 EDFKNYMNSDGKQYT

-900 QYQEIIKQANANNNS
+900 QYQELIKQANTNNNA
-915 QFIQDFNQFITNY
+915 QFIQDFNQFVTNY

-941 AYQTKAQLLNDSLAY
+941 AYQTRAQLLNDSLAY

-961 MAQPYLSEDQRSRLQ
+961 MALPYLSEDQRNRLQ

-984 DPNIMAQ
+984 DPNIVAQ

-998 ILMETISTNID
+998 ILMETISTNIE

-1031 GLSKLKD
+1031 GVSKLKD
-1038 LIVTKADKDL
+1038 LIATKADKDF

-1062 KESVEKTKQIDDLQE
+1062 KESVEKTRQIEDLQD

-1091 DKFKIGATNSQLKFT
+1091 DKFKIGATNSQLKFS

-1111 TMDLLDNNKDDI
+1111 TIDLLDNNKDDM
-1123 SEFGTDEVWEANNQ
+1123 SEFGTDEVWETNNQ

-1199 VNKIIARLE
+1199 VSKIIARLE
-1208 FADTLAKMNR
+1208 FADTLTKMNR

-1248 DSDWKDTSIAD
+1248 DSDWKDTSIVD
-1259 LKNTFNNITVEVK
+1259 LKNSFNNITTEVK

-1286 RAAVDKYMMQLD
+1286 RAAVEKYMMQLD

-1304 FQANKDSKGELSVEK
+1304 FQANKDSKGELSTEK

-1433 DNSGEAYSKDLLK
+1433 DDSGEAYSKDLLK

-1498 ETSDSAQKT
+1498 ETSDSAQKA

-1567 IANAPKVIFIDEI
+1567 IADAPKVIFIDEI

-1670 KDVDLNFTYLDND
+1670 KDVDLNFTYLDDD
-1683 PDHLGLFG
+1683 PEHLGLFG
-1691 VKIAKPVNVLK
+1691 VKIAKPINVLK
-1702 GLSKEELDRVV
+1702 GLDKEELDRII

-1747 KDKIIPYKD
+1747 KDKIIPFKD

-1798 AITPTTTK
+1798 AITPTNTK
-1806 GIKTI
+1806 GIRTI
-1811 GTSQDKKF
+1811 GTTKDKRF

-1842 MVDDND
+1842 MVGDND
-1848 AITKLEAPTNTPTPT
+1848 AITKLEKPTNTPTPV
-1863 KPPVSGG
+1863 KPPVPGG
-1870 LLPILAPAS
+1870 LPPIPAPVS
-1879 VPPASTKTSQADAN
+1879 VPPASTTTSQADAN
-1893 IKVEEFKKLIY
+1893 IEVEEFKKLIY

-1922 IIGVEA
+1922 IMGVEA
-1928 KEDNGNWIPTV
+1928 VEDNGNWIPTV

-1944 DDEFSIPLVDFNKE
+1944 DDEFSVPLVDFNKE
-1958 YTLQKK
+1958 YTLQTK
-1964 DDKTTV
+1964 DDKKTV
-1970 PLYTVGQTFLL
+1970 PLYKEGQTFLIND
-1981 QTGPTD
+1981 GSKD
-1987 TQITIDEVLSGEPLT
+1987 KQITIDEVLLGEPLM
-2002 YKVHDKEGKSFEI
+2002 YKIHDEDGKSAEV
-2015 TQESIQKLYKGEVP
+2015 TQEALQRSYKGEIP
-2029 TEPITPE
+2029 TEPIIPE
-2036 VTTITTGMEN
+2036 TKIITTGMEN

-2093 DDNTP
+2093 DDDSP
-2098 ESQTRHDARIDG
+2098 EGQARYNARIDG
-2110 FIGLSRILKTDDWK
+2110 FVGLSRILNTDDWK
-2124 QLDDYFAYCRNVL
+2124 ELDDYFAYCRNAL
-2137 FTNESNADIAKNL
+2137 FTNENNADLAKDL
-2150 ANILGLTGNVNIR
+2150 AQVLGLSGPVNIR

-2172 INSSDPR
+2172 INSPDPR
-2179 YYRYDQGENEECSYL
+2179 YYRYDQGENEECNYL
-2194 HSDSNDANDAMRKK
+2194 HSDSKDANDAMRKK
-2208 VVAIIFDDS
+2208 VVAIVFNDG

-2227 LNSPISLIYY
+2227 LNSPKTIIQY
-2237 TDPEGNLLHPELNK
+2237 TDLEGNLLHPELHDAYEK
-2251 AYTEALNK
+2251 AYNSYKGL
-2259 YEGNK
+2259 K
-2264 NQSDLA
+2264 NQEYLA
-2270 VQEVINQFDKSG
+2270 REEVIRKFDGKE
-2282 IDQDIV
+2282 IDQDVV

-2298 NGIFFFDKS
+2298 NGIFFFDND

-2322 EKGKLQQNGS
+2322 EKGKLQENGK

-2337 KFIDVAELDRNPQFR
+2337 KFIDVSELAKNPQFR
-2352 ISRILTSRD
+2352 VSRILTSRD
-2361 GLVNGTH
+2361 GLVNGVH
-2368 AVNPGHSFILVGNSN
+2368 AVNPGHSFILVGNPK
-2383 EFADTTDL
+2383 EFTGTTDL
-2391 VNQYERQIADPN
+2391 VNQYERQIADP
-2403 KPKKVSLYYVMP
+2403 KAPKKVSLYYVMP
-2415 PKTTI
+2415 PRTTV

-2430 YLNTLGQGKQV
+2430 YLNTLGQNKQV

-2448 TAYRVLDCL
+2448 TGYRVLNCL
-2457 DKQGLL
+2457 YDAGLL
-2463 DSIPSIGST
+2463 DSIESIGST

-2481 VLDSIKTIL
+2481 VLDSIKKIL
-2490 SNVRAIESKWKGDLA
+2490 NTARAIEAKWNGDLA
-2505 LDNSNQIEGRGEE
+2505 LDNTNQIEGKGEE
-2518 EYYQMLINQGMK
+2518 ELYQMLINQGMK
-2530 ESDARRVMS
+2530 EPDARRTMS

-2545 YLRQDSPLLFQEGRT
+2545 YLRQVPQLTFQEGRT
-2560 NNKVLNT
+2560 NKDILNA
-2567 YLTCMVWNKTKAIGQ
+2567 YLTCMVWNRTKAIGQ
-2582 KEVITYHPEVLDQI
+2582 KEVITYHPEILNQI
-2596 QQACEN
+2596 EQAC
-2602 AEEPLKDIFYKTQYT
+2602 ATSLKDIFYKTQYT
-2617 DKTHGSFLEIQQR
+2617 DKTHGSFIEIQQR
-2630 DNWQLEGINGD
+2630 ANWQLEGINGD

-2700 DQKKLENKPDL
+2700 DQKKLENKPDP
-2711 IDEFAPYIKRIG
+2711 IDEYAPYINKIG

-2730 GIISMDKGDK
+2730 HIISIAKGNKAD
-2740 SAIQKDIVMWFN
+2740 IQQGIVEWFN
-2752 SQDTHNFGFTYNGN
+2752 SQNPHNFGFTYNGN
-2766 VYLFNNSEYSLISAP
+2766 VYLFNNSEYSLTSRP
-2781 TSLTTTDNL
+2781 TSLATTDNL
-2790 VLKGVDNNGA
+2790 VLKGVNNNGE

-2812 GNITSIQGNV
+2812 GNITSMQGNV
-2822 TTFKQVSARRQI
+2822 TTFKQVNAVSIEI
-2834 PDYMESM
+2834 PVT
-2841 EEQLKDKRSSWEIY
+2841 EQEWKEVQDGI
-2855 RDDIQREDHGITYT
+2855 REY
-2869 TGISYQSTIE
+2869 
-2879 PSINLAVDSG
+2879 INKIG
-2889 ILPKKYLKY
+2889 
-2898 LNKDRP
+2898 
-2904 RSIALEDLQEIID
+2904 E
-2917 IFKKKGINGPTDLLS
+2917 KKGAKLKPFLQNYSQLS
-2932 YIKNDGITV
+2932 D
-2941 SKEEWEEAQNG
+2941 
-2952 IRSHLMSNALGK
+2952 
-2964 NSSLL
+2964 
-2969 HDYSALLNANTRQHI
+2969 ANTRDLLKRYLGT
-2984 INARRTAVGYKN
+2984 ARG
-2996 VAMRRNDTKLVEAW
+2996 
-3010 DRMIKIIDSL
+3010 MIKIIKDKNLIKVWEKMTSIIESI
-3020 KSENIPTISLENGD
+3020 KHSSTPTISLEDGN
-3034 TVTQNGKRYTI
+3034 TVIWNNERYTI
-3045 IDKEN
+3045 TDKEN
-3050 LIGEDEV
+3050 LIAEKED
-3057 TKEQVTLT
+3057 TKELVKLT

-3076 IPVKFKMI
+3076 IPIKFILK

>member
-45 IKSISAFQD
+45 IKSVSAFQD

-105 TIDYKPTLVKRANP
+105 TVDYKPTLVKKANP

-171 LVLASYDNDIVD
+171 LVLASYDNDVVD

-240 SDDLDQKGVGSSLL
+240 SDDLDQKGIGSSLL

-357 DAWKVMSKEGYDALK
+357 NAWKVMSKEGYDALK
-372 KSKFAELQKASNLTT
+372 KSKLAELQKTSNLTT

-416 KAAKYVDDLVRKAN
+416 KAAKYVDDLVKKAN
-430 NIGSPLSKAYM
+430 SIGSPLSKAYM

-534 VATNVYAEKAMAK
+534 VATNVYAEKALTK

-612 GGLTSAATNFS
+612 GGITSAATNFS

-696 AIHNQVKFIDNILTT
+696 AIRNQVKFIDNILTT

-756 NLQADLITASAQLK
+756 KLQADLITASAQLK
-770 AIDDEIGDEIGD
+770 AIDDEIGD

-866 KEFKNYMNSDGKKYT
+866 EEFKNYMNSDGKQYT

-900 QYQEIIKQANANNNS
+900 QYQEIIKQANVNNNS

-956 GALRQ
+956 GALKQ
-961 MAQPYLSEDQRSRLQ
+961 MAQPYLSEDQRNRLQ
-976 SIADSTET
+976 SIADNTET
-984 DPNIMAQ
+984 DPNIIAQ

-998 ILMETISTNID
+998 ILMETISTNVD
-1009 NLVKPVLQQGFIHP
+1009 NLVKPVLQQGFVHP

-1038 LIVTKADKDL
+1038 LIVTKADNDFMKVYPGHPDYE
-1048 MEAFPITDEVRKRH
+1048 EAKKRR
-1062 KESVEKTKQIDDLQE
+1062 KESVENIHQIDDLQK

-1111 TMDLLDNNKDDI
+1111 TIDLLDNNKDDM

-1208 FADTLAKMNR
+1208 FSDTLSKMNR

-1259 LKNTFNNITVEVK
+1259 LKNAFNNITVEVK

-1286 RAAVDKYMMQLD
+1286 RAAVEKYMMQLD
-1298 NAIYDF
+1298 NTIYDF

-1353 IWYLASRAA
+1353 IWYLASRAS
-1362 VKASDFYGSYKKAVN
+1362 VRASDFYGSYKKAVN

-1498 ETSDSAQKT
+1498 ETSDSAQKA

-1567 IANAPKVIFIDEI
+1567 IADAPKVIFIDEI

-1683 PDHLGLFG
+1683 PDHVGLFG
-1691 VKIAKPVNVLK
+1691 VKIAQPVNVLK
-1702 GLSKEELDRVV
+1702 GLSKEELDRIV

-1747 KDKIIPYKD
+1747 KDKVIPYKD

-1806 GIKTI
+1806 SIKTI

-1842 MVDDND
+1842 MVNDND

-1863 KPPVSGG
+1863 KSPVTGG

-1879 VPPASTKTSQADAN
+1879 VPSTSTKTSQADAN

-1922 IIGVEA
+1922 IMGVEA
-1928 KEDNGNWIPTV
+1928 KEDNGNWVPTV

-1944 DDEFSIPLVDFNKE
+1944 DDEFSVSLVDFNKE

-1970 PLYTVGQTFLL
+1970 PLYTKGQTFLIND
-1981 QTGPTD
+1981 GSND
-1987 TQITIDEVLSGEPLT
+1987 KKITIDEVLSGEPLM
-2002 YKVHDKEGKSFEI
+2002 YKIHDEDGKSFEI
-2015 TQESIQKLYKGEVP
+2015 TQEALQRQYKGEVP

-2061 EDTVETPKSVGTLY
+2061 EGTVETPKSVGTLY
-2075 TMNTYLPGMKN
+2075 TMNTYLPGMKDN
-2086 DNGKAVF
+2086 NGKAVF

-2098 ESQTRHDARIDG
+2098 ESQARHDARIDG

-2124 QLDDYFAYCRNVL
+2124 QLDDYFAHCRNVL
-2137 FTNESNADIAKNL
+2137 FTNESNTDIAKDL
-2150 ANILGLTGNVNIR
+2150 ANVLGLTGNVNIR

-2208 VVAIIFDDS
+2208 VVAIIFDDG

-2237 TDPEGNLLHPELNK
+2237 TDSEGNLLHYDMYK
-2251 AYTEALNK
+2251 IYTNALIK
-2259 YEGNK
+2259 YANDK

-2270 VQEVINQFDKSG
+2270 VQEVINYFDKSG

-2298 NGIFFFDKS
+2298 NGIFFFDES

-2322 EKGKLQQNGS
+2322 EKGKLQQNGK

-2352 ISRILTSRD
+2352 VSKILTSRD

-2383 EFADTTDL
+2383 EFDGTTDL

-2403 KPKKVSLYYVMP
+2403 EPKKVSLYYVMP
-2415 PKTTI
+2415 PKTTV
-2420 SAWLTNQHNL
+2420 STWLTNQHNL
-2430 YLNTLGQGKQV
+2430 YLNTLGQNKQV

-2448 TAYRVLDCL
+2448 TGYRVLDCL
-2457 DKQGLL
+2457 EKQGLL

-2472 AQGYKSGQD
+2472 AQGYKSGKD
-2481 VLDSIKTIL
+2481 VLDSVKTIL

-2545 YLRQDSPLLFQEGRT
+2545 YLRQPSSLLFQEGRT
-2560 NNKVLNT
+2560 NNQVLNA
-2567 YLTCMVWNKTKAIGQ
+2567 YLTCMVWNRTRANGQ
-2582 KEVITYHPEVLDQI
+2582 KETITYHKEVLDQI
-2596 QQACEN
+2596 EQACEN

-2661 IARIAEEIEQ
+2661 IARIAGEIEQ

-2700 DQKKLENKPDL
+2700 DQKKLENKPDP
-2711 IDEFAPYIKRIG
+2711 IDEFAPYINRIG

-2730 GIISMDKGDK
+2730 GIISIDKGDK
-2740 SAIQKDIVMWFN
+2740 SAIQRDIVTWFN
-2752 SQDTHNFGFTYNGN
+2752 LKDDHNFGFIYNGN
-2766 VYLFNNSEYSLISAP
+2766 TYFFTNSEYRLAARP
-2781 TSLTTTDNL
+2781 TSLDTTDNL
-2790 VLKGVDNNGA
+2790 ILVGLANNGT
-2800 HDITITFNVDGN
+2800 HNITITFNVDGKS
-2812 GNITSIQGNV
+2812 NITSIQGNV
-2822 TTFKQVSARRQI
+2822 TTFKQIKA
-2834 PDYMESM
+2834 ESN
-2841 EEQLKDKRSSWEIY
+2841 
-2855 RDDIQREDHGITYT
+2855 GV
-2869 TGISYQSTIE
+2869 TI
-2879 PSINLAVDSG
+2879 
-2889 ILPKKYLKY
+2889 
-2898 LNKDRP
+2898 
-2904 RSIALEDLQEIID
+2904 
-2917 IFKKKGINGPTDLLS
+2917 
-2932 YIKNDGITV
+2932 

-2952 IRSHLMSNALGK
+2952 IRDSIPPLLAK
-2964 NSSLL
+2964 NSVFLREYDKSISAQGKRDLKRNLGTAKKLL
-2969 HDYSALLNANTRQHI
+2969 ATVKKKGDK
-2984 INARRTAVGYKN
+2984 VKE
-2996 VAMRRNDTKLVEAW
+2996 EAW
-3010 DRMIKIIDSL
+3010 SKMISYIESMI
-3020 KSENIPTISLENGD
+3020 SESTPTISLENGD

>member
-45 IKSISAFQD
+45 IKSVSAFQD

-105 TIDYKPTLVKRANP
+105 TVDYKPTLVTRANP

-171 LVLASYDNDIVD
+171 LVLASYDNDVVD

-240 SDDLDQKGVGSSLL
+240 SDDSDQKGIGSSLL

-287 LGKLVAGNDSPTL
+287 LGKLVTGNDSPTL

-321 HTWCA
+321 HNWCA

-372 KSKFAELQKASNLTT
+372 KSKLAELQKASNLTT

-470 AGGEAWILNTG
+470 AGGEAWILNAG

-506 PVKDAKKVLEQTGD
+506 PVNNAKERLEQIGD
-520 KQGFVKNLLNIGRN
+520 KHGFVKELLKIGRN
-534 VATNVYAEKAMAK
+534 VATNVYAEKAMVK

-558 GEAFEETSEE
+558 SEAFEETAEE

-577 FNVTRWLR
+577 LNVTRWLR
-585 GKDALNFWDGDNAL
+585 GKDALNFWEGDNVL
-599 DRYTMSALGGLFG
+599 EGYTMSALGGLLG
-612 GGLTSAATNFS
+612 GGITSAATDFS
-623 QVKSLAGMDNSAA
+623 QVRSLARMDNSAA

-682 EGTKDDNQDLAAKQ
+682 EGTEDDNQDLAAKQ
-696 AIHNQVKFIDNILTT
+696 AIRNQVKFIDNILTT

-726 MEDQQDVLRN
+726 MEDQEDILRN
-736 LKIGNLKNTNVIGMY
+736 LKIGNLKNTNVIGTY
-751 AQDYQ
+751 AQDYL

-770 AIDDEIGDEIGD
+770 AIDDEIGD

-828 INPLINDGF
+828 INPLINNGF

-851 KLPNQLSDTELTKLT
+851 KLPNQLSDTELAKLT
-866 KEFKNYMNSDGKKYT
+866 EEFKNYMNSDGKQYT

-900 QYQEIIKQANANNNS
+900 QYQELIKQANTNNNA

-928 LIKLDSIDTTDQE
+928 LIKLDSIDTSNQE
-941 AYQTKAQLLNDSLAY
+941 AYQTRAQLLNDSLAY
-956 GALRQ
+956 GVLRQ
-961 MAQPYLSEDQRSRLQ
+961 MAQPYLSEDQRNRLQ

-984 DPNIMAQ
+984 DPNVIAQ

-998 ILMETISTNID
+998 ILMETISTNIN

-1023 EARKALLQ
+1023 EARKALSQ

-1038 LIVTKADKDL
+1038 LIVTKADNDF
-1048 MEAFPITDEVRKRH
+1048 MGVYPGHPDYEEAKKRR
-1062 KESVEKTKQIDDLQE
+1062 KESVKNIHQIDDLQE

-1091 DKFKIGATNSQLKFT
+1091 DKFKIGATNSQLKFS

-1111 TMDLLDNNKDDI
+1111 TMDLLDNNKDDM
-1123 SEFGTDEVWEANNQ
+1123 SEFGTDEVWETNNQ

-1208 FADTLAKMNR
+1208 FADTLTKMNR

-1259 LKNTFNNITVEVK
+1259 LKNTFNNITTEVK
-1272 DALEGDGVK
+1272 DALEGEGVK

-1286 RAAVDKYMMQLD
+1286 RAAVEKYMMQLD

-1485 IDPEYLKNAYYVH
+1485 INPEYLKNAYYVH
-1498 ETSDSAQKT
+1498 ETSDSAQKA

-1549 YKFDPLT
+1549 YKFDPFT

-1567 IANAPKVIFIDEI
+1567 IADAPKVIFIDEI

-1662 AIQNLNEG
+1662 AIQNLNDG

-1683 PDHLGLFG
+1683 PDHVGLFG

-1702 GLSKEELDRVV
+1702 GLSKEELDRIV

-1806 GIKTI
+1806 GIRTI
-1811 GTSQDKKF
+1811 GASQDKRF

-1842 MVDDND
+1842 MVDDNN

-1863 KPPVSGG
+1863 RPPVPGG
-1870 LLPILAPAS
+1870 LPPAPAS
-1879 VPPASTKTSQADAN
+1879 IPPANTITSQADAN
-1893 IKVEEFKKLIY
+1893 IEVENFKKLIY
-1904 NPDGTTNS
+1904 NLDGTTNS

-1922 IIGVEA
+1922 IMGVEA
-1928 KEDNGNWIPTV
+1928 KEDNGNWIPIV

-1944 DDEFSIPLVDFNKE
+1944 DDEFSVPLVDFNKE

-1981 QTGPTD
+1981 QMGPTD

-2002 YKVHDKEGKSFEI
+2002 YRVHDKEGNSFEI
-2015 TQESIQKLYKGEVP
+2015 TQGFIQKLYKGEVP

-2093 DDNTP
+2093 DDDSP
-2098 ESQTRHDARIDG
+2098 ESQARHDARIDG
-2110 FIGLSRILKTDDWK
+2110 FVGLSRILKTDDWK
-2124 QLDDYFAYCRNVL
+2124 ELDNYFAYCRNAL
-2137 FTNESNADIAKNL
+2137 FTSERNADAAKYL

-2179 YYRYDQGENEECSYL
+2179 YYRYDQGENEKCEYL
-2194 HSDSNDANDAMRKK
+2194 HSDSKDANDAMRKK
-2208 VVAIIFDDS
+2208 VVAILFNDG

-2237 TDPEGNLLHPELNK
+2237 TDEEGNLLHPDLNK
-2251 AYTEALNK
+2251 AYTDALIK
-2259 YEGNK
+2259 YQGNK

-2282 IDQDIV
+2282 TDQDIV

-2298 NGIFFFDKS
+2298 NGIFFFDES

-2332 YQTSN
+2332 YRTSN
-2337 KFIDVAELDRNPQFR
+2337 KFIDVSELAKNPQFR
-2352 ISRILTSRD
+2352 VSKILTSRD

-2368 AVNPGHSFILVGNSN
+2368 AVNPGHSFILVGNPK
-2383 EFADTTDL
+2383 EFAGTTDL
-2391 VNQYERQIADPN
+2391 VNQYERQIADP
-2403 KPKKVSLYYVMP
+2403 KAPKKVSLYYVMP
-2415 PKTTI
+2415 PKTTV

-2430 YLNTLGQGKQV
+2430 YLNTLGQNKQV

-2448 TAYRVLDCL
+2448 TGYRVLDCL

-2481 VLDSIKTIL
+2481 ILDSIKTIL

-2530 ESDARRVMS
+2530 EPDARRVMS

-2545 YLRQDSPLLFQEGRT
+2545 YLRQPSSLLFQEGRT
-2560 NNKVLNT
+2560 NNQVLNA
-2567 YLTCMVWNKTKAIGQ
+2567 YLTCMVWNRTKAIGQ
-2582 KEVITYHPEVLDQI
+2582 NEVITYHPEMLDQI

-2617 DKTHGSFLEIQQR
+2617 DKAHGSFLEIQQR
-2630 DNWQLEGINGD
+2630 ANWQLEGINGD

-2661 IARIAEEIEQ
+2661 IARIAGEIEQ
-2671 KAIRT
+2671 KTIRT

-2700 DQKKLENKPDL
+2700 DQKKLENKPDP
-2711 IDEFAPYIKRIG
+2711 IDEYAPYMQKIG

-2730 GIISMDKGDK
+2730 NIIALNHGDK
-2740 SAIQKDIVMWFN
+2740 SAIQRDIARWFN
-2752 SQDTHNFGFTYNGN
+2752 SQDVHNFGFTYNGN
-2766 VYLFNNSEYSLISAP
+2766 IYLFNNSEYSLISRP
-2781 TSLTTTDNL
+2781 TSLATTDNL
-2790 VLKGVDNNGA
+2790 VLKGVDNNGE

-2812 GNITSIQGNV
+2812 GNITSMQGNV
-2822 TTFKQVSARRQI
+2822 TTFKQIKA
-2834 PDYMESM
+2834 ESN
-2841 EEQLKDKRSSWEIY
+2841 
-2855 RDDIQREDHGITYT
+2855 GV
-2869 TGISYQSTIE
+2869 TI
-2879 PSINLAVDSG
+2879 
-2889 ILPKKYLKY
+2889 
-2898 LNKDRP
+2898 
-2904 RSIALEDLQEIID
+2904 
-2917 IFKKKGINGPTDLLS
+2917 
-2932 YIKNDGITV
+2932 

-2952 IRSHLMSNALGK
+2952 IRDSIPPLLAK
-2964 NSSLL
+2964 NSVFLREYDKSITAQGKRDLKRNLGTAKKLL
-2969 HDYSALLNANTRQHI
+2969 ATVRKKGDK
-2984 INARRTAVGYKN
+2984 VKE
-2996 VAMRRNDTKLVEAW
+2996 EAW
-3010 DRMIKIIDSL
+3010 SKMISYIESIS
-3020 KSENIPTISLENGD
+3020 SESTPTISLENGD
-3034 TVTQNGKRYTI
+3034 TVIQNGKRYTI

>member
-105 TIDYKPTLVKRANP
+105 TVDYKPTLVKRANP

-150 PITGEKS
+150 PITGKKS

-171 LVLASYDNDIVD
+171 LVLASYDNDVVD

-357 DAWKVMSKEGYDALK
+357 NAWKVMSKEGYDALK
-372 KSKFAELQKASNLTT
+372 KSKLAELQKTSNLTT

-506 PVKDAKKVLEQTGD
+506 PVKDAKKALEQTGD
-520 KQGFVKNLLNIGRN
+520 KQGFVKKLLNIGKN
-534 VATNVYAEKAMAK
+534 VATNVYAEKALAK

-696 AIHNQVKFIDNILTT
+696 AIRNQVKFIDNILTT

-756 NLQADLITASAQLK
+756 KLQADLITASAQLK
-770 AIDDEIGDEIGD
+770 AIDDEIGD

-866 KEFKNYMNSDGKKYT
+866 EEFKNYMNSDGKQYT

-900 QYQEIIKQANANNNS
+900 QYQEIIKQANTNNNA

-956 GALRQ
+956 GALKQ
-961 MAQPYLSEDQRSRLQ
+961 MAQPYLSEDQRNRLQ
-976 SIADSTET
+976 SITDNTET
-984 DPNIMAQ
+984 DPNIIAQ

-998 ILMETISTNID
+998 ILMETISTNVD
-1009 NLVKPVLQQGFIHP
+1009 NLVKPVLQQGFVHP

-1038 LIVTKADKDL
+1038 LIVTKADNDF
-1048 MEAFPITDEVRKRH
+1048 MEVYPGHPDYEEAKKRR
-1062 KESVEKTKQIDDLQE
+1062 KESVENIHQIDNLQE

-1111 TMDLLDNNKDDI
+1111 TIDLLDNNKDDM

-1259 LKNTFNNITVEVK
+1259 LKNAFNNITVEVK

-1286 RAAVDKYMMQLD
+1286 RAAVEKYMMQLD

-1304 FQANKDSKGELSVEK
+1304 FQANKDSKGELSIEK

-1567 IANAPKVIFIDEI
+1567 IADAPKVIFIDEI

-1615 FIDDVKYK
+1615 FVDDVKYK

-1662 AIQNLNEG
+1662 AIQNLNDG

-1806 GIKTI
+1806 SIKTI

-1863 KPPVSGG
+1863 KSSVTGG

-1922 IIGVEA
+1922 IMGVEA

-1944 DDEFSIPLVDFNKE
+1944 DDEFSIPLIDFNKE

-2029 TEPITPE
+2029 TEPITPK

-2061 EDTVETPKSVGTLY
+2061 EGTIETPKSAGTLY

-2208 VVAIIFDDS
+2208 VVAIIFNDG

-2237 TDPEGNLLHPELNK
+2237 TDSEGNLLHYDMYK
-2251 AYTEALNK
+2251 IYTNALIK
-2259 YEGNK
+2259 YANDK

-2337 KFIDVAELDRNPQFR
+2337 KFIDVAELAKNPQFR
-2352 ISRILTSRD
+2352 VSKILTSRD

-2403 KPKKVSLYYVMP
+2403 EPKKVSLYYVMP
-2415 PKTTI
+2415 PKTTV
-2420 SAWLTNQHNL
+2420 STWLTNQHNL
-2430 YLNTLGQGKQV
+2430 YLNTLGQNKQV

-2448 TAYRVLDCL
+2448 TGYRVLDCL
-2457 DKQGLL
+2457 EKQGLL

-2472 AQGYKSGQD
+2472 AQGYKSGKD
-2481 VLDSIKTIL
+2481 VLDSVKTIL

-2518 EYYQMLINQGMK
+2518 EYYQMLISQGMK
-2530 ESDARRVMS
+2530 EPDARRVMS

-2560 NNKVLNT
+2560 NNKILNT

-2661 IARIAEEIEQ
+2661 IARIAGEIEQ

-2700 DQKKLENKPDL
+2700 DQKKLENKPDP
-2711 IDEFAPYIKRIG
+2711 IDEYAPYISRIG

-2730 GIISMDKGDK
+2730 NIIALNHGDK
-2740 SAIQKDIVMWFN
+2740 SATQRDIVTWFN

-2812 GNITSIQGNV
+2812 GNITSMQGNV
-2822 TTFKQVSARRQI
+2822 TTFKQIKA
-2834 PDYMESM
+2834 ESN
-2841 EEQLKDKRSSWEIY
+2841 K
-2855 RDDIQREDHGITYT
+2855 IT
-2869 TGISYQSTIE
+2869 I
-2879 PSINLAVDSG
+2879 
-2889 ILPKKYLKY
+2889 
-2898 LNKDRP
+2898 
-2904 RSIALEDLQEIID
+2904 
-2917 IFKKKGINGPTDLLS
+2917 
-2932 YIKNDGITV
+2932 
-2941 SKEEWEEAQNG
+2941 SKEEWEEAQDG
-2952 IRSHLMSNALGK
+2952 IRGSFTKK
-2964 NSSLL
+2964 NEQSSLFL
-2969 HDYSALLNANTRQHI
+2969 KDYSFISDSENRLGLKRSLGTGRLKLNAAKR
-2984 INARRTAVGYKN
+2984 NAERAKDPEEKAKYN
-2996 VAMRRNDTKLVEAW
+2996 KLVEAW
-3010 DRMIKIIDSL
+3010 EKVISIVESITSL
-3020 KSENIPTISLENGD
+3020 SIPTISLENGD

-3065 TDNLIKEETQC
+3065 IDNLIKEETQC

>member
-45 IKSISAFQD
+45 IKSVSAFQD

-105 TIDYKPTLVKRANP
+105 TVDYKPTLVKRANP

-171 LVLASYDNDIVD
+171 LVLASYDNDVVD

-240 SDDLDQKGVGSSLL
+240 SDDLDQKGIGSSLL

-372 KSKFAELQKASNLTT
+372 KSKFAELQKTSNLTT

-430 NIGSPLSKAYM
+430 SIGSPLSKAYM

-520 KQGFVKNLLNIGRN
+520 KQGFVKKLLNIGRN
-534 VATNVYAEKAMAK
+534 VATNVYAEKALAK

-585 GKDALNFWDGDNAL
+585 GKDTLNFWDGDNAL

-612 GGLTSAATNFS
+612 GGITSAATNFS
-623 QVKSLAGMDNSAA
+623 QVRSLAGMDNSAA

-696 AIHNQVKFIDNILTT
+696 AIRNQVKFIDNILTT

-726 MEDQQDVLRN
+726 MEDQQDVLKN
-736 LKIGNLKNTNVIGMY
+736 LKIGNLKNTNVIGTY
-751 AQDYQ
+751 AQDYL

-770 AIDDEIGDEIGD
+770 AIDDEIGD

-866 KEFKNYMNSDGKKYT
+866 EEFKNYMNSDGKQYT

-984 DPNIMAQ
+984 DPNIIAQ

-998 ILMETISTNID
+998 ILMETISTNVD

-1038 LIVTKADKDL
+1038 LIVTKADNDF
-1048 MEAFPITDEVRKRH
+1048 MGVYPGHPDYEEAKKRR
-1062 KESVEKTKQIDDLQE
+1062 KESVENIHQIDDLQE
-1077 QIEKLPTTP
+1077 QMEKLPTTP

-1111 TMDLLDNNKDDI
+1111 TIDLLDNNKDDM

-1199 VNKIIARLE
+1199 VSKIIARLE
-1208 FADTLAKMNR
+1208 FADTLTKMNR

-1272 DALEGDGVK
+1272 DALEGDRVK

-1286 RAAVDKYMMQLD
+1286 RAAVEKYMMQLD
-1298 NAIYDF
+1298 NAIYNF

-1556 GKLENTWKLNK
+1556 GKLENTWELNK
-1567 IANAPKVIFIDEI
+1567 IADAPKVIFIDEI

-1702 GLSKEELDRVV
+1702 GLSKEELDRIV

-1806 GIKTI
+1806 GIRTI
-1811 GTSQDKKF
+1811 GTSQDKRF

-1863 KPPVSGG
+1863 KSPVSGG

-1879 VPPASTKTSQADAN
+1879 VPPASTTTSQADAN

-2061 EDTVETPKSVGTLY
+2061 ESTVETPKSAGTLY

-2098 ESQTRHDARIDG
+2098 ESQIRHDARIDG

-2137 FTNESNADIAKNL
+2137 FTNESNADIAKDLVNV
-2150 ANILGLTGNVNIR
+2150 LGLTGNVNIR

-2194 HSDSNDANDAMRKK
+2194 HSDSKDANDAMRKK
-2208 VVAIIFDDS
+2208 VVAIIFNDG

-2237 TDPEGNLLHPELNK
+2237 TDLEGNLLHPELNK

-2337 KFIDVAELDRNPQFR
+2337 KFIDVAELDKNPQFR
-2352 ISRILTSRD
+2352 VSKILTSRD

-2383 EFADTTDL
+2383 EFAGTTDL

-2403 KPKKVSLYYVMP
+2403 EPKKVSLYYVMP
-2415 PKTTI
+2415 PKTTV

-2430 YLNTLGQGKQV
+2430 YLNTLGQNKQV

-2490 SNVRAIESKWKGDLA
+2490 SNVRAIESKWKGNLA

-2530 ESDARRVMS
+2530 EPDARRVMS

-2567 YLTCMVWNKTKAIGQ
+2567 YLTCMVWNKTKANGQ
-2582 KEVITYHPEVLDQI
+2582 KEVITYHKEVLDQI

-2661 IARIAEEIEQ
+2661 IARIAGEIEQ

-2676 KDGREVKVWSMTPD
+2676 RDGREVKVWSMTPD

-2711 IDEFAPYIKRIG
+2711 IDEYTPYISRIG

-2730 GIISMDKGDK
+2730 AIIAKGNKANIQQGI
-2740 SAIQKDIVMWFN
+2740 VEWFN
-2752 SQDTHNFGFTYNGN
+2752 SQDSHNFGFTYNGN
-2766 VYLFNNSEYSLISAP
+2766 VYLFNNSEYSLISRP
-2781 TSLTTTDNL
+2781 TSLATTDNL

-2812 GNITSIQGNV
+2812 GNITSMQGNV
-2822 TTFKQVSARRQI
+2822 TIFKQIKA
-2834 PDYMESM
+2834 ESN
-2841 EEQLKDKRSSWEIY
+2841 KV
-2855 RDDIQREDHGITYT
+2855 
-2869 TGISYQSTIE
+2869 TI
-2879 PSINLAVDSG
+2879 
-2889 ILPKKYLKY
+2889 
-2898 LNKDRP
+2898 
-2904 RSIALEDLQEIID
+2904 
-2917 IFKKKGINGPTDLLS
+2917 
-2932 YIKNDGITV
+2932 

-2952 IRSHLMSNALGK
+2952 IRDSIPPLLAK
-2964 NSSLL
+2964 NSVFLREYDKSISAQGKRDLKRSLG
-2969 HDYSALLNANTRQHI
+2969 
-2984 INARRTAVGYKN
+2984 TAKKFLATVKKK
-2996 VAMRRNDTKLVEAW
+2996 RNQAQEEAW
-3010 DRMIKIIDSL
+3010 SKMISYIESMI
-3020 KSENIPTISLENGD
+3020 SESTPTISLENGD

>member
-45 IKSISAFQD
+45 IKSVSAFQD

-105 TIDYKPTLVKRANP
+105 TVDYKPTLVKRANP

-171 LVLASYDNDIVD
+171 LVLASYDNDVVD

-372 KSKFAELQKASNLTT
+372 KSKFAELQKKSNLTA

-520 KQGFVKNLLNIGRN
+520 KQGFVKKLLNIGKN

-568 LLADASKAI
+568 LLADAFKAI
-577 FNVTRWLR
+577 LNVTRWLR

-612 GGLTSAATNFS
+612 GGITSAATNFS

-756 NLQADLITASAQLK
+756 KLQADLITASAQLK
-770 AIDDEIGDEIGD
+770 AIDDEIGD

-866 KEFKNYMNSDGKKYT
+866 EEFKNYMNSDGKQYT

-961 MAQPYLSEDQRSRLQ
+961 MAQPYLSEDQRNRLQ

-984 DPNIMAQ
+984 DPNIIAQ

-998 ILMETISTNID
+998 ILMETISTNVD

-1038 LIVTKADKDL
+1038 LIVTKADNDF
-1048 MEAFPITDEVRKRH
+1048 MEVYPGHPDYEEAKKRR
-1062 KESVEKTKQIDDLQE
+1062 KESVENIHQIDDLQE

-1111 TMDLLDNNKDDI
+1111 TIDLLDNNKDDM

-1281 QSKET
+1281 WSKET
-1286 RAAVDKYMMQLD
+1286 RAAVEKYMMQLD

-1353 IWYLASRAA
+1353 IWYLASRAS
-1362 VKASDFYGSYKKAVN
+1362 VRASDFYGSYKKAVN

-1567 IANAPKVIFIDEI
+1567 IADAPKVIFIDEI

-1662 AIQNLNEG
+1662 AIQNLNDG

-1683 PDHLGLFG
+1683 SEHLGLFG
-1691 VKIAKPVNVLK
+1691 VKIAQPVNVLK

-1863 KPPVSGG
+1863 KSSVTGG

-1879 VPPASTKTSQADAN
+1879 VPPANTTTSQADAN

-1928 KEDNGNWIPTV
+1928 KEDNGNWVPTV

-1944 DDEFSIPLVDFNKE
+1944 DDEFSVSLVDFNKE

-2098 ESQTRHDARIDG
+2098 ESQARYNARIDG

-2137 FTNESNADIAKNL
+2137 FTNESNADIAKDL
-2150 ANILGLTGNVNIR
+2150 ANVLGLTGNVNIR

-2194 HSDSNDANDAMRKK
+2194 HSDSKDANDAMRKK
-2208 VVAIIFDDS
+2208 VVAIIFDDG

-2237 TDPEGNLLHPELNK
+2237 TDSEGNLLHYDMYK
-2251 AYTEALNK
+2251 IYTNALIK
-2259 YEGNK
+2259 YANDK

-2337 KFIDVAELDRNPQFR
+2337 KFIDVAELAKNPQFR
-2352 ISRILTSRD
+2352 VSKILTSRD

-2383 EFADTTDL
+2383 EFTGTTDL

-2403 KPKKVSLYYVMP
+2403 EPKKVSLYYVMP
-2415 PKTTI
+2415 PKTTV

-2430 YLNTLGQGKQV
+2430 YLNTLGQNKQV

-2448 TAYRVLDCL
+2448 TGYRVLDCL

-2472 AQGYKSGQD
+2472 AQGYKSGKD
-2481 VLDSIKTIL
+2481 VLDSVKTIL

-2505 LDNSNQIEGRGEE
+2505 LDNSNQIEGKGEE

-2560 NNKVLNT
+2560 NNKILNT
-2567 YLTCMVWNKTKAIGQ
+2567 YLTCMVWNRTKAIGQ

-2617 DKTHGSFLEIQQR
+2617 NKAHGSFLEIQQR
-2630 DNWQLEGINGD
+2630 DNWRLEGINGD

-2700 DQKKLENKPDL
+2700 DQKKLENKPDP
-2711 IDEFAPYIKRIG
+2711 IDEYAPYISRIG

-2730 GIISMDKGDK
+2730 NIIALNHGDK
-2740 SAIQKDIVMWFN
+2740 SAIQRDIVTWFN

-2781 TSLTTTDNL
+2781 TSLDTTDNL
-2790 VLKGVDNNGA
+2790 VLKGVDNNGT

-2822 TTFKQVSARRQI
+2822 TTFKQVKA
-2834 PDYMESM
+2834 ESN
-2841 EEQLKDKRSSWEIY
+2841 K
-2855 RDDIQREDHGITYT
+2855 IT
-2869 TGISYQSTIE
+2869 I
-2879 PSINLAVDSG
+2879 
-2889 ILPKKYLKY
+2889 
-2898 LNKDRP
+2898 
-2904 RSIALEDLQEIID
+2904 
-2917 IFKKKGINGPTDLLS
+2917 
-2932 YIKNDGITV
+2932 
-2941 SKEEWEEAQNG
+2941 SKEEWEEAQDG
-2952 IRSHLMSNALGK
+2952 IRDSIPPLLAK
-2964 NSSLL
+2964 NSVFLR
-2969 HDYSALLNANTRQHI
+2969 DYDKSISAQGKRDLKRNLG
-2984 INARRTAVGYKN
+2984 TAKKFLATVKKKGDK
-2996 VAMRRNDTKLVEAW
+2996 VKEEAW
-3010 DRMIKIIDSL
+3010 NKMISYIESMI
-3020 KSENIPTISLENGD
+3020 SESTPTISLENGD

>member
-37 DKYLQSDK
+37 DKYLESDK
-45 IKSISAFQD
+45 IQSISAFQD
-54 SNGQFDKNKFHNFY
+54 TNGKFDKNKFHNFY
-68 QSAGQFYN
+68 QIAGQFYN

-82 YEKAILEQAQYSK
+82 YEQAILKQAQFSK

-100 NPKKR
+100 NPQQR
-105 TIDYKPTLVKRANP
+105 TVDYRPTLVKRANP
-119 TLVTNSLEQMGQ
+119 TLVTSSLEQMGQ

-137 STSEIAQTQAVVN
+137 STSEIAQTQAVVD
-150 PITGEKS
+150 PITGKKS

-171 LVLASYDNDIVD
+171 LVLASYDDDVVD
-183 PKTGEVLHKKGDLK
+183 QKTGEVLHRKGELK
-197 YNEDGLPY
+197 YNDDGLPY

-218 VLNKMNTLT
+218 VLNKMNVLT

-273 GLSVA
+273 GLSMA

-312 QSATEYAQQ
+312 QASTEYAQQ

-372 KSKFAELQKASNLTT
+372 KSKLTELQKTSNLTT

-416 KAAKYVDDLVRKAN
+416 KAAKYVDDLVKKAN
-430 NIGSPLSKAYM
+430 SIGSPLSKAYM

-493 KFKNKAI
+493 KFRNKAI
-500 AEALVK
+500 AEAIVK
-506 PVKDAKKVLEQTGD
+506 PVAEAKKVLEQTGD
-520 KQGFVKNLLNIGRN
+520 KQGFVKRMLNIGKN

-547 KSAEV
+547 KTAQV

-568 LLADASKAI
+568 ALADASKAI
-577 FNVTRWLR
+577 FNITRWLR
-585 GKDALNFWDGDNAL
+585 GENSLNFWDGDNAL

-612 GGLTSAATNFS
+612 GGITSAATNFS
-623 QVKSLAGMDNSAA
+623 QVKNLASMDNSAA

-696 AIHNQVKFIDNILTT
+696 YIHSCVKFIDNILTT

-718 DSLLSKLA
+718 ESLLSKLS
-726 MEDQQDVLRN
+726 MDDQKDVIKN
-736 LKIGNLKNTNVIGMY
+736 LKIGNLRNTNVIGTY
-751 AQDYQ
+751 AQDYL
-756 NLQADLITASAQLK
+756 NLQAKLIKASAELK
-770 AIDDEIGDEIGD
+770 AIDDEIGD

-800 EIDGIRG
+800 EIDGIRD

-817 SPDFIRDAVFE
+817 APDFIRDAVFE

-866 KEFKNYMNSDGKKYT
+866 EEFKKYMNSDGKEYT
-881 HTAAAAYQNM
+881 HIAAAAYQDM

-900 QYQEIIKQANANNNS
+900 QYQELIKQANVNNNA

-928 LIKLDSIDTTDQE
+928 LIKLGSIDTTDQE

-956 GALRQ
+956 GTLRQ

-998 ILMETISTNID
+998 ILMETISTNVD
-1009 NLVKPVLQQGFIHP
+1009 NLIKPVLQQGFIHP

-1038 LIVTKADKDL
+1038 LIVTKADNDF
-1048 MEAFPITDEVRKRH
+1048 MEVYPGHSDYEEAKKRR
-1062 KESVEKTKQIDDLQE
+1062 KESVEKTKQIDNLQK
-1077 QIEKLPTTP
+1077 QIKTLPTTP
-1086 ALEFI
+1086 ALQFI
-1091 DKFKIGATNSQLKFT
+1091 DKFKIGATNSQINFT
-1106 DHWQQ
+1106 EHWQK
-1111 TMDLLDNNKDDI
+1111 TMDLLQDNKEDL
-1123 SEFGTDEVWEANNQ
+1123 SEFGTDEIWEENNK
-1137 EALRLA
+1137 EALRLV
-1143 KAFRSVLNGMKVD
+1143 KAFRAVLNGMKVD

-1180 NYVPLAEIST
+1180 NYTPLAEIST

-1199 VNKIIARLE
+1199 VSQIIARLE
-1208 FADTLAKMNR
+1208 FADTLTKMNR

-1235 LYNGTKRLIDTLS
+1235 IYSSTKRLIDTLS
-1248 DSDWKDTSIAD
+1248 DTDWKDTSIAD
-1259 LKNTFNNITVEVK
+1259 LKNTFNTITVEVK
-1272 DALEGDGVK
+1272 DALEGDSVK

-1286 RAAVDKYMMQLD
+1286 RAAVEKYMMQLD
-1298 NAIYDF
+1298 NAIYNF
-1304 FQANKDSKGELSVEK
+1304 FQANKDSRGEISVEK

-1362 VKASDFYGSYKKAVN
+1362 VKSSDFYGSYKKAVN
-1377 DKVAPIASQE
+1377 NKIAPIASQE
-1387 LATYLGV
+1387 LATYLG
-1394 AAIANMNTLN
+1394 AAAVANMNMLN

-1412 TVVQEF
+1412 TVIQEF
-1418 NNLSEKERTD
+1418 NKLSEKERTD

-1433 DNSGEAYSKDLLK
+1433 DDSGEAYAKDLLK

-1453 LPQYKNMIFIEGI
+1453 LPQYKNIIFIEGI
-1466 AGSGKSKAVFRNV
+1466 AGSGKSKAIFKNV
-1479 INTINH
+1479 INTINN
-1485 IDPEYLKNAYYVH
+1485 IDPNYLKNAYYVH
-1498 ETSDSAQKT
+1498 ETSDSAQK
-1507 AEDLELQGQTFGRV
+1507 AADDLELKGKTFGRV
-1521 DFLKHLSSE
+1521 DFLKYLSSE

-1536 NSKDRK
+1536 NNK
-1542 NYLYKDS
+1542 NGKNFLYKNS
-1549 YKFDPLT
+1549 YKFNLIN
-1556 GKLENTWKLNK
+1556 GKLENAWKLNK
-1567 IANAPKVIFIDEI
+1567 VADTPKVIFIDEI

-1594 AKEHGTIV
+1594 AKEHGVVV

-1615 FIDDVKYK
+1615 YIDDVKYK
-1623 GNPVSVTLN
+1623 DNPVSVTLN

-1643 VSLRTLNK
+1643 VSLRTLNR
-1651 QLTNCTKMMQL
+1651 QLTQSTKMMQL

-1670 KDVDLNFTYLDND
+1670 KEVQLDFTYLDDD
-1683 PDHLGLFG
+1683 PDHIGLFG
-1691 VKIAKPVNVLK
+1691 VKTISPNNVLK
-1702 GLSKEELDRVV
+1702 GLDKTELDKVI

-1728 GYIYHDTNT
+1728 GYIYHNTDT

-1747 KDKIIPYKD
+1747 KDKIIPFKD

-1769 ENDIHSNV
+1769 ENDIHTNV

-1798 AITPTTTK
+1798 AITPTNTK
-1806 GIKTI
+1806 NIRTI
-1811 GTSQDKKF
+1811 VASQNKRF
-1819 QLETIGAEAI
+1819 QLETIGSEAI
-1829 KHASKERLEQLED
+1829 KRASEERLEQLED

-1848 AITKLEAPTNTPTPT
+1848 AITKLEAPTNTPTPA
-1863 KPPVSGG
+1863 KPPVPGG
-1870 LLPILAPAS
+1870 LPPIPVPAS
-1879 VPPASTKTSQADAN
+1879 VPPASTTTSQADAN

-1904 NPDGTTNS
+1904 NPDGTINS

-1922 IIGVEA
+1922 IIGIEA
-1928 KEDNGNWIPTV
+1928 IEDNGNWVPTV
-1939 NLKNG
+1939 ILKNR
-1944 DDEFSIPLVDFNKE
+1944 DDEIKVSLTDFNKE
-1958 YTLQKK
+1958 YTLQTKK
-1964 DDKTTV
+1964 DKSEVPIYSIGQSFIINDGTADK
-1970 PLYTVGQTFLL
+1970 
-1981 QTGPTD
+1981 
-1987 TQITIDEVLSGEPLT
+1987 QITIDEILQGKPLT
-2002 YKVHDKEGKSFEI
+2002 YKIHDKDGESFEK
-2015 TQESIQKLYKGEVP
+2015 TQEDLKRQYKGEIP

-2036 VTTITTGMEN
+2036 SKVIITGMEN
-2046 TSEEEYESAISQSNI
+2046 ASGEEYATAITQSNI
-2061 EDTVETPKSVGTLY
+2061 EETVETPKQVGTLY
-2075 TMNTYLPGMKN
+2075 SMNTYLPGMKN

-2098 ESQTRHDARIDG
+2098 ESQARHDARIDG

-2137 FTNESNADIAKNL
+2137 FTNESNADIAKDL
-2150 ANILGLTGNVNIR
+2150 ANVLGLTSNVNIR

-2172 INSSDPR
+2172 INSSDPS
-2179 YYRYDQGENEECSYL
+2179 YYRYDQGENEKCEYL

-2208 VVAIIFDDS
+2208 IVAIIFNDG

-2237 TDPEGNLLHPELNK
+2237 TDSEGNLLHPELNK
-2251 AYTEALNK
+2251 AYTQALIK
-2259 YEGNK
+2259 YANDK

-2282 IDQDIV
+2282 IDYDIV

-2332 YQTSN
+2332 YRTSN
-2337 KFIDVAELDRNPQFR
+2337 KFIDVSELAKNPQFR
-2352 ISRILTSRD
+2352 VSKILTSRD
-2361 GLVNGTH
+2361 GLVNGIH
-2368 AVNPGHSFILVGNSN
+2368 AVNPGHSFILVGNSK
-2383 EFADTTDL
+2383 EFEGTTDL
-2391 VNQYERQIADPN
+2391 VKQYERQIADPN
-2403 KPKKVSLYYVMP
+2403 EPKKVSLYYVMP
-2415 PKTTI
+2415 PKTTV
-2420 SAWLTNQHNL
+2420 STWLTNQHNL
-2430 YLNTLGQGKQV
+2430 YLNTLGQNKQV

-2448 TAYRVLDCL
+2448 TGYRVLNCL

-2463 DSIPSIGST
+2463 DSISSIGST

-2505 LDNSNQIEGRGEE
+2505 LDNSNQIEGKGEE

-2530 ESDARRVMS
+2530 EPDARRVMS

-2545 YLRQDSPLLFQEGRT
+2545 YLRQPSSLLFQEGRT
-2560 NNKVLNT
+2560 NNQVLNA
-2567 YLTCMVWNKTKAIGQ
+2567 YLTCMVWNRTKANGQ
-2582 KEVITYHPEVLDQI
+2582 KEVITYHKEVLDQI

-2630 DNWQLEGINGD
+2630 DNWQLEGINED

-2654 FTSDELP
+2654 FISDELP
-2661 IARIAEEIEQ
+2661 IARIAGEIEQ

-2690 AKQKYEAVYL
+2690 AKQKYEEVYL

-2711 IDEFAPYIKRIG
+2711 IDEFAPYIQRIQ
-2723 ISEKELA
+2723 IPEEKLA
-2730 GIISMDKGDK
+2730 NIIATSNGDK
-2740 SAIQKDIVMWFN
+2740 SAIQQGIVEWFN
-2752 SQDTHNFGFTYNGN
+2752 SQSSKNFGFTYNGN
-2766 VYLFNNSEYSLISAP
+2766 VYLFNNYEYSLTSRP
-2781 TSLTTTDNL
+2781 TSLDTTDNL
-2790 VLKGVDNNGA
+2790 VLVGLANNGT
-2800 HDITITFNVDGN
+2800 HNITITFNVDGK

-2822 TTFKQVSARRQI
+2822 TTFKQIKA
-2834 PDYMESM
+2834 ES
-2841 EEQLKDKRSSWEIY
+2841 
-2855 RDDIQREDHGITYT
+2855 
-2869 TGISYQSTIE
+2869 
-2879 PSINLAVDSG
+2879 
-2889 ILPKKYLKY
+2889 
-2898 LNKDRP
+2898 NK
-2904 RSIALEDLQEIID
+2904 
-2917 IFKKKGINGPTDLLS
+2917 
-2932 YIKNDGITV
+2932 ITV

-2952 IRSHLMSNALGK
+2952 IRDSIPPLLAK
-2964 NSSLL
+2964 NSVFLRDYDKSISAQGKRDLKRSLG
-2969 HDYSALLNANTRQHI
+2969 
-2984 INARRTAVGYKN
+2984 TAKKFLATVKKKKN
-2996 VAMRRNDTKLVEAW
+2996 QAQEEAW
-3010 DRMIKIIDSL
+3010 SKMISYIESMI
-3020 KSENIPTISLENGD
+3020 SESTPTISLENGD

-3045 IDKEN
+3045 IDKKN

-3057 TKEQVTLT
+3057 TGEQVTLT

>member
-27 NSDNT
+27 NSNNT

-45 IKSISAFQD
+45 IKSVSAFQD

-68 QSAGQFYN
+68 QSVGQFYN

-171 LVLASYDNDIVD
+171 LVLASYDNDVVD

-240 SDDLDQKGVGSSLL
+240 SDDLDQKGIGSSLL

-372 KSKFAELQKASNLTT
+372 KSKLAELQKASNLTT

-416 KAAKYVDDLVRKAN
+416 KAAKYVDDLVKKVN

-493 KFKNKAI
+493 RFKNKAI

-520 KQGFVKNLLNIGRN
+520 KQGFVKKLLNIGRN
-534 VATNVYAEKAMAK
+534 VATNVYAEKALTK

-612 GGLTSAATNFS
+612 GGITSAATNFS

-696 AIHNQVKFIDNILTT
+696 AIRNQVKFIDNILTT

-756 NLQADLITASAQLK
+756 KLQADLITASAQLK
-770 AIDDEIGDEIGD
+770 AIDDEIGD

-866 KEFKNYMNSDGKKYT
+866 EEFKNYMNSDGKEYT

-900 QYQEIIKQANANNNS
+900 QYQEIIKQANVNNNS

-961 MAQPYLSEDQRSRLQ
+961 MAQPYLSEDQRNRLQ

-984 DPNIMAQ
+984 DPNIIAQ
-991 LNQEANN
+991 LNQEADN
-998 ILMETISTNID
+998 ILMETISTNVD

-1023 EARKALLQ
+1023 EARKALSQ

-1038 LIVTKADKDL
+1038 LIVTKAANDF
-1048 MEAFPITDEVRKRH
+1048 MEAPPGDKEARKRY
-1062 KESVEKTKQIDDLQE
+1062 KESVESTNKIDDLQK

-1091 DKFKIGATNSQLKFT
+1091 DKFKIGATNSQLKFS

-1168 MLNLVYQKSAQK
+1168 ILNLVYQKSAQK

-1208 FADTLAKMNR
+1208 FADTLTKMNR

-1286 RAAVDKYMMQLD
+1286 RAAVEKYMMQLD

-1362 VKASDFYGSYKKAVN
+1362 VRASDFYGSYKKAVN

-1498 ETSDSAQKT
+1498 ETSDSAQKA

-1567 IANAPKVIFIDEI
+1567 IADAPKVIFIDEI

-1662 AIQNLNEG
+1662 AIQNLNDG

-1683 PDHLGLFG
+1683 PDHVGLFG
-1691 VKIAKPVNVLK
+1691 VKIAQPVNVLK
-1702 GLSKEELDRVV
+1702 GLSKEELDRIV

-1806 GIKTI
+1806 SIKTI
-1811 GTSQDKKF
+1811 RTSQDKKF

-1842 MVDDND
+1842 MVNDND

-1863 KPPVSGG
+1863 KSPVTGG

-1879 VPPASTKTSQADAN
+1879 VPPASTTTSQADAN

-1944 DDEFSIPLVDFNKE
+1944 DDEFSVSLVDFNKE

-1970 PLYTVGQTFLL
+1970 PLYTVGQTFLIND
-1981 QTGPTD
+1981 GSKD
-1987 TQITIDEVLSGEPLT
+1987 IKVTIDEVLSGEPLT

-2098 ESQTRHDARIDG
+2098 ESQARYNARIDG

-2124 QLDDYFAYCRNVL
+2124 ELDDYFAYCRNAL
-2137 FTNESNADIAKNL
+2137 FTNESNADVAKYL
-2150 ANILGLTGNVNIR
+2150 ANILGLTGNINIR

-2179 YYRYDQGENEECSYL
+2179 YYRYDQGENEKCEYL
-2194 HSDSNDANDAMRKK
+2194 HSDSDDANDAMRKK
-2208 VVAIIFDDS
+2208 VVAIIFNDG

-2237 TDPEGNLLHPELNK
+2237 TDSEGNLLHPELNK
-2251 AYTEALNK
+2251 AYTDALIK

-2270 VQEVINQFDKSG
+2270 VQEVINYFDKSG

-2298 NGIFFFDKS
+2298 NGIFFFDES

-2337 KFIDVAELDRNPQFR
+2337 KFIDVAELAKNPQFR
-2352 ISRILTSRD
+2352 VSKILTSRD

-2368 AVNPGHSFILVGNSN
+2368 AVNPGHSFILVGNSR

-2403 KPKKVSLYYVMP
+2403 EPKKVSLYYVMP
-2415 PKTTI
+2415 PKTTV

-2430 YLNTLGQGKQV
+2430 YLNTLGQNKQV

-2448 TAYRVLDCL
+2448 TGYRVLNCL

-2490 SNVRAIESKWKGDLA
+2490 SNVRAIESKWRGDLA

-2530 ESDARRVMS
+2530 EPDARRVMS

-2545 YLRQDSPLLFQEGRT
+2545 YLRQPSLLLFQEGRT
-2560 NNKVLNT
+2560 NNQVLNA
-2567 YLTCMVWNKTKAIGQ
+2567 YLTCMVWNRTRANGQ

-2617 DKTHGSFLEIQQR
+2617 NKTHGSFLEIQQR

-2661 IARIAEEIEQ
+2661 IARIAGEIEQ

-2700 DQKKLENKPDL
+2700 DQKKLENKPDP
-2711 IDEFAPYIKRIG
+2711 IDEYASYIKRIG
-2723 ISEKELA
+2723 ISKEELA
-2730 GIISMDKGDK
+2730 AIVAKGNRADIQQGI
-2740 SAIQKDIVMWFN
+2740 VEWFN

-2766 VYLFNNSEYSLISAP
+2766 VYLFNNSEYSLTSRP
-2781 TSLTTTDNL
+2781 TSLATTDNL
-2790 VLKGVDNNGA
+2790 VLKGVDNNGE
-2800 HDITITFNVDGN
+2800 HDIIITFNVDGK
-2812 GNITSIQGNV
+2812 GNITSIQGNI
-2822 TTFKQVSARRQI
+2822 TIFKQVKA
-2834 PDYMESM
+2834 ES
-2841 EEQLKDKRSSWEIY
+2841 
-2855 RDDIQREDHGITYT
+2855 
-2869 TGISYQSTIE
+2869 
-2879 PSINLAVDSG
+2879 
-2889 ILPKKYLKY
+2889 
-2898 LNKDRP
+2898 NK
-2904 RSIALEDLQEIID
+2904 
-2917 IFKKKGINGPTDLLS
+2917 
-2932 YIKNDGITV
+2932 ITV
-2941 SKEEWEEAQNG
+2941 SEKEWKEAQDG
-2952 IRSHLMSNALGK
+2952 IRSHLMSNVLGK

-2984 INARRTAVGYKN
+2984 INARRTAVSYKS
-2996 VAMRRNDTKLVEAW
+2996 VAMRNKDTKLVEAW

-3020 KSENIPTISLENGD
+3020 ESENIPTISLENGD
-3034 TVTQNGKRYTI
+3034 IVIWNNERYKIT
-3045 IDKEN
+3045 DKEN
-3050 LIGEDEV
+3050 LIAENED
-3057 TKEQVTLT
+3057 TGMSVTLT

>member
-45 IKSISAFQD
+45 IKSVSAFQD

-105 TIDYKPTLVKRANP
+105 TVDYKPTLVKRANP

-171 LVLASYDNDIVD
+171 LVLASYDNDVVD

-240 SDDLDQKGVGSSLL
+240 SDDLDQKGIGSSLL

-287 LGKLVAGNDSPTL
+287 LGKLVAGNNSPTL

-357 DAWKVMSKEGYDALK
+357 NAWKVMSKEGYDALK
-372 KSKFAELQKASNLTT
+372 KSKLAELQKTSNLTT

-506 PVKDAKKVLEQTGD
+506 PVKDAKKALEQTGD
-520 KQGFVKNLLNIGRN
+520 KQGFVKKLLNIGRN

-585 GKDALNFWDGDNAL
+585 GKDSLNFWDGDNAL
-599 DRYTMSALGGLFG
+599 DRYTMSALGGLLG
-612 GGLTSAATNFS
+612 GGITSAATNFS
-623 QVKSLAGMDNSAA
+623 QVKSLAGMDNSTA

-667 ATKTIYDSEQGVIFA
+667 ATKTIYDSEQGIIFA

-696 AIHNQVKFIDNILTT
+696 AIRNQVKFIDNILTT

-736 LKIGNLKNTNVIGMY
+736 LKIGNLKNTNVIGTY

-770 AIDDEIGDEIGD
+770 AIDDEIGD

-851 KLPNQLSDTELTKLT
+851 KLPNQLSDTELAKLT
-866 KEFKNYMNSDGKKYT
+866 EEFKDYMNGDGKQYT

-900 QYQEIIKQANANNNS
+900 QYQEIIKQANVNNNA
-915 QFIQDFNQFITNY
+915 QFIQDFNQFVTNY

-961 MAQPYLSEDQRSRLQ
+961 MAQPYLSEDQRNRLQ

-984 DPNIMAQ
+984 DPNVIAQ

-998 ILMETISTNID
+998 ILMETISTNVD

-1038 LIVTKADKDL
+1038 LIATKAYKDL
-1048 MEAFPITDEVRKRH
+1048 MEASPGDAEARKRY
-1062 KESVEKTKQIDDLQE
+1062 KESVENTNQINDLQK

-1091 DKFKIGATNSQLKFT
+1091 DKFKIGATNSQLKFS

-1111 TMDLLDNNKDDI
+1111 TIDLLDNNRDDM

-1143 KAFRSVLNGMKVD
+1143 KAFRSVLNGMKID

-1208 FADTLAKMNR
+1208 FADTLTKMNK

-1235 LYNGTKRLIDTLS
+1235 LYSGTKRLIDTLS

-1259 LKNTFNNITVEVK
+1259 LKNTFNNITTEVK

-1286 RAAVDKYMMQLD
+1286 RAAVEKYMMQLD

-1362 VKASDFYGSYKKAVN
+1362 VRASDFYGSYKKAVN

-1498 ETSDSAQKT
+1498 ETSDSAQKA

-1536 NSKDRK
+1536 NSKDRR

-1567 IANAPKVIFIDEI
+1567 IADAPKVIFIDEI

-1643 VSLRTLNK
+1643 TSLRTLNK

-1683 PDHLGLFG
+1683 PDHVGLFG
-1691 VKIAKPVNVLK
+1691 VKIAQPVNVLK

-1728 GYIYHDTNT
+1728 GYIYHDTDT

-1747 KDKIIPYKD
+1747 KDKVIPYKD

-1842 MVDDND
+1842 MVDDNNT
-1848 AITKLEAPTNTPTPT
+1848 ITKLEAPTNTPTPT
-1863 KPPVSGG
+1863 KPPIPGG
-1870 LLPILAPAS
+1870 LPPIPAPAS
-1879 VPPASTKTSQADAN
+1879 VPPANTTTSQADAN
-1893 IKVEEFKKLIY
+1893 IEVEEFKKLIY

-1922 IIGVEA
+1922 IISVEA

-1944 DDEFSIPLVDFNKE
+1944 DDEFGVPLVDFNKE

-1970 PLYTVGQTFLL
+1970 PLYTKGQTFLIND
-1981 QTGPTD
+1981 GSND
-1987 TQITIDEVLSGEPLT
+1987 KKITIDEVLSGEPLM
-2002 YKVHDKEGKSFEI
+2002 YKIHDEDGKASEV
-2015 TQESIQKLYKGEVP
+2015 TQEYLQRQYKGEVP

-2093 DDNTP
+2093 DDDTP
-2098 ESQTRHDARIDG
+2098 ESQARHDARIDG
-2110 FIGLSRILKTDDWK
+2110 FVGLSRILNTDDWK
-2124 QLDDYFAYCRNVL
+2124 ELDDYFAYCRNAL
-2137 FTNESNADIAKNL
+2137 FTNESNADVVKDL
-2150 ANILGLTGNVNIR
+2150 ANILGLTDNVNIR

-2179 YYRYDQGENEECSYL
+2179 YYRYDQGENEKCQYL
-2194 HSDSNDANDAMRKK
+2194 HSDSKDANNATRKK
-2208 VVAIIFDDS
+2208 VVAILFNRG

-2237 TDPEGNLLHPELNK
+2237 TDEEGNLLHPELNK
-2251 AYTEALNK
+2251 TYTDALIK

-2264 NQSDLA
+2264 NQNDLA

-2298 NGIFFFDKS
+2298 NGIFFFDES

-2337 KFIDVAELDRNPQFR
+2337 KFIDVSELAKNPQFR
-2352 ISRILTSRD
+2352 VSKILTSRN

-2368 AVNPGHSFILVGNSN
+2368 AVNPGHSFILVGNPK
-2383 EFADTTDL
+2383 EFAGTTDL
-2391 VNQYERQIADPN
+2391 VNQYEKQISDPN
-2403 KPKKVSLYYVMP
+2403 EPKKVSLYYIMP
-2415 PKTTI
+2415 PKTTV

-2430 YLNTLGQGKQV
+2430 YLNTLGQNKQV

-2448 TAYRVLDCL
+2448 TGYRVLDCL

-2472 AQGYKSGQD
+2472 AQGYKSGKD
-2481 VLDSIKTIL
+2481 VLDSVKTIL
-2490 SNVRAIESKWKGDLA
+2490 ANVRAIESKWRGDLA

-2530 ESDARRVMS
+2530 EPDARRVMS

-2567 YLTCMVWNKTKAIGQ
+2567 YLTCMVWNRTKAIGQ

-2617 DKTHGSFLEIQQR
+2617 DKAHGSFLEIQQR
-2630 DNWQLEGINGD
+2630 DNWQLEGISGD

-2654 FTSDELP
+2654 FTSNELP
-2661 IARIAEEIEQ
+2661 IARIAGEIEQ

-2676 KDGREVKVWSMTPD
+2676 KDGREVKVWSMTPA

-2700 DQKKLENKPDL
+2700 DQKKLENKPDP
-2711 IDEFAPYIKRIG
+2711 INEYAPYMQKIG

-2730 GIISMDKGDK
+2730 NIIALNHGDK
-2740 SAIQKDIVMWFN
+2740 SAIQKDIAKWFN
-2752 SQDTHNFGFTYNGN
+2752 SQDAHNFGFTYNGN
-2766 VYLFNNSEYSLISAP
+2766 IYLFNNSEYSLISRP
-2781 TSLTTTDNL
+2781 TSLATTDNL
-2790 VLKGVDNNGA
+2790 VLKGVNNNGE

-2812 GNITSIQGNV
+2812 GNITSMQGNV
-2822 TTFKQVSARRQI
+2822 TTFKQVKA
-2834 PDYMESM
+2834 ES
-2841 EEQLKDKRSSWEIY
+2841 
-2855 RDDIQREDHGITYT
+2855 
-2869 TGISYQSTIE
+2869 
-2879 PSINLAVDSG
+2879 
-2889 ILPKKYLKY
+2889 
-2898 LNKDRP
+2898 NKV
-2904 RSIALEDLQEIID
+2904 
-2917 IFKKKGINGPTDLLS
+2917 
-2932 YIKNDGITV
+2932 TV

-2952 IRSHLMSNALGK
+2952 IRDSIPPLLAK
-2964 NSSLL
+2964 NSVFLREYDKSISAQGKRDLKRSLG
-2969 HDYSALLNANTRQHI
+2969 
-2984 INARRTAVGYKN
+2984 TAKKFLATVKKKGDK
-2996 VAMRRNDTKLVEAW
+2996 VKEEAW
-3010 DRMIKIIDSL
+3010 NKMISIVESIAS
-3020 KSENIPTISLENGD
+3020 SSTPTISLENKD
-3034 TVTQNGKRYTI
+3034 TVIWNGKRYTI

>member
-27 NSDNT
+27 NSGNT

-105 TIDYKPTLVKRANP
+105 TVDYKPTLVKRANP

-171 LVLASYDNDIVD
+171 LVLASYDNDVVD

-240 SDDLDQKGVGSSLL
+240 SDDLDQKGIGSSLL

-357 DAWKVMSKEGYDALK
+357 NAWKVMSKEGYDALK
-372 KSKFAELQKASNLTT
+372 KSKLAELQKTSNLTT

-416 KAAKYVDDLVRKAN
+416 KAAKYVDDLVKKAN
-430 NIGSPLSKAYM
+430 SIGSPLSKAYM

-520 KQGFVKNLLNIGRN
+520 KQGFVKKLLNIGRN
-534 VATNVYAEKAMAK
+534 VATNVYAEKALAK

-612 GGLTSAATNFS
+612 GGITSAATNFS

-696 AIHNQVKFIDNILTT
+696 TIRNQVKFIDNILTT

-736 LKIGNLKNTNVIGMY
+736 LKIGNLKNTNVIGIY

-756 NLQADLITASAQLK
+756 NLQADLIKASAELK
-770 AIDDEIGDEIGD
+770 AIDDEIGD

-800 EIDGIRG
+800 EINGIRG

-900 QYQEIIKQANANNNS
+900 QYQEIIKQANTNNNS

-1208 FADTLAKMNR
+1208 FADTLTKMNR

-1286 RAAVDKYMMQLD
+1286 RAAVEKYMMQLD

-1362 VKASDFYGSYKKAVN
+1362 VRASDFYGSYKKAVN

-1485 IDPEYLKNAYYVH
+1485 IDSEYLKNAYYVH
-1498 ETSDSAQKT
+1498 ETSDSAQK
-1507 AEDLELQGQTFGRV
+1507 AAKDLELQGQTFGRV

-1567 IANAPKVIFIDEI
+1567 IADAPKVIFIDEI

-1662 AIQNLNEG
+1662 AIQNLNDG

-1683 PDHLGLFG
+1683 PDHVGLFG
-1691 VKIAKPVNVLK
+1691 VKIAQPVNVLK
-1702 GLSKEELDRVV
+1702 GLSKEELDRIV

-1806 GIKTI
+1806 GIRTI
-1811 GTSQDKKF
+1811 GTSQDKRF

-1863 KPPVSGG
+1863 KPQVSGG

-1879 VPPASTKTSQADAN
+1879 VPSASTTTSQADAN

-1964 DDKTTV
+1964 DDKITV

-2029 TEPITPE
+2029 TESITPE

-2061 EDTVETPKSVGTLY
+2061 EGTVETPKSVGTLY

-2093 DDNTP
+2093 DDDTP
-2098 ESQTRHDARIDG
+2098 ESQIRHDARIDG

-2137 FTNESNADIAKNL
+2137 FTNESNTDIAKNL
-2150 ANILGLTGNVNIR
+2150 ANVLGLTGNVNIR

-2194 HSDSNDANDAMRKK
+2194 HSDSKDANDAMRKK
-2208 VVAIIFDDS
+2208 VVAIIFDDG

-2237 TDPEGNLLHPELNK
+2237 TDSEGNLLHPELNK

-2337 KFIDVAELDRNPQFR
+2337 KFIDVAELDKNPQFR
-2352 ISRILTSRD
+2352 VSKILTSRN

-2383 EFADTTDL
+2383 EFAGTTDL
-2391 VNQYERQIADPN
+2391 VNQYEKQIADPN
-2403 KPKKVSLYYVMP
+2403 EPKKVSLYYVMP
-2415 PKTTI
+2415 PKTTV

-2430 YLNTLGQGKQV
+2430 YLNTLGQNKQV

-2448 TAYRVLDCL
+2448 TGYRVLDCL

-2530 ESDARRVMS
+2530 EPDARRVMS

-2545 YLRQDSPLLFQEGRT
+2545 YLRQPSSLLFQEGRT
-2560 NNKVLNT
+2560 NNQVLNA
-2567 YLTCMVWNKTKAIGQ
+2567 YLTCMVWNRTKANGQ
-2582 KEVITYHPEVLDQI
+2582 KEVITYHKEVLDQI

-2661 IARIAEEIEQ
+2661 IARITGEIEQ

-2700 DQKKLENKPDL
+2700 DQKKLENKPDF
-2711 IDEFAPYIKRIG
+2711 IDEFAPYMKRIG

-2730 GIISMDKGDK
+2730 NIIALNHGDK
-2740 SAIQKDIVMWFN
+2740 SAIQKDIVTWFN
-2752 SQDTHNFGFTYNGN
+2752 SQDAHNFGFTYNGN

-2812 GNITSIQGNV
+2812 GNITSMQGNV
-2822 TTFKQVSARRQI
+2822 TTFKQIKA
-2834 PDYMESM
+2834 ES
-2841 EEQLKDKRSSWEIY
+2841 
-2855 RDDIQREDHGITYT
+2855 
-2869 TGISYQSTIE
+2869 
-2879 PSINLAVDSG
+2879 
-2889 ILPKKYLKY
+2889 
-2898 LNKDRP
+2898 NK
-2904 RSIALEDLQEIID
+2904 
-2917 IFKKKGINGPTDLLS
+2917 
-2932 YIKNDGITV
+2932 ITV

-2952 IRSHLMSNALGK
+2952 IRDSIPPLLAK
-2964 NSSLL
+2964 NSVFLREYDKSISAQGKRDLKRSLG
-2969 HDYSALLNANTRQHI
+2969 
-2984 INARRTAVGYKN
+2984 TAKKFLATVKKK
-2996 VAMRRNDTKLVEAW
+2996 RNQAQEEAW
-3010 DRMIKIIDSL
+3010 SKMISYIESII
-3020 KSENIPTISLENGD
+3020 SESTPTISLENGD

-3050 LIGEDEV
+3050 LIGEDGV

-3076 IPVKFKMI
+3076 IPIKFKMI

>member
-105 TIDYKPTLVKRANP
+105 TVDYKPTLVKKANP

-171 LVLASYDNDIVD
+171 LVLASYDNDVVD

-240 SDDLDQKGVGSSLL
+240 SDDLDQKGIGSSLL

-357 DAWKVMSKEGYDALK
+357 NAWKVMSKEGYDALK
-372 KSKFAELQKASNLTT
+372 KSKLAELQKTSNLTT

-416 KAAKYVDDLVRKAN
+416 KAAKYVDDLVKKAN
-430 NIGSPLSKAYM
+430 SIGSPLSKAYM

-520 KQGFVKNLLNIGRN
+520 KQGFVKKLLNIGRN
-534 VATNVYAEKAMAK
+534 IATNVYAEKALAK

-599 DRYTMSALGGLFG
+599 DRYAMSALGGLFG
-612 GGLTSAATNFS
+612 GGITSAATNFS
-623 QVKSLAGMDNSAA
+623 QVRSLAGMDNSAA

-736 LKIGNLKNTNVIGMY
+736 LKIGNLKNTNVIGTY

-756 NLQADLITASAQLK
+756 NLQAKLIKASAELK
-770 AIDDEIGDEIGD
+770 AIDDEIGD

-866 KEFKNYMNSDGKKYT
+866 EEFKNYMNSDGKQYT

-961 MAQPYLSEDQRSRLQ
+961 MAQPYLSEDQRNRLQ

-984 DPNIMAQ
+984 DQNIMAQ

-1009 NLVKPVLQQGFIHP
+1009 NLIKPVLQQGFIHP

-1031 GLSKLKD
+1031 GISKLKD
-1038 LIVTKADKDL
+1038 LIVTKADNDF
-1048 MEAFPITDEVRKRH
+1048 MEVYPGHPDYEEAKKRRK
-1062 KESVEKTKQIDDLQE
+1062 ETVEKTHQIEDLQK

-1111 TMDLLDNNKDDI
+1111 TIDLLDNNKDDM

-1259 LKNTFNNITVEVK
+1259 LKNAFNNITVEVK

-1286 RAAVDKYMMQLD
+1286 RAAVEKYMMQLD

-1362 VKASDFYGSYKKAVN
+1362 VRASDFYGSYKKAVN

-1394 AAIANMNTLN
+1394 AAIANMNILN

-1498 ETSDSAQKT
+1498 ETSDSAQKA

-1567 IANAPKVIFIDEI
+1567 IADAPKVIFIDEI

-1662 AIQNLNEG
+1662 AIQNLNDG

-1683 PDHLGLFG
+1683 PDHVGLFG
-1691 VKIAKPVNVLK
+1691 VKIAQPVNVLK
-1702 GLSKEELDRVV
+1702 GLSKEELDRIV

-1806 GIKTI
+1806 SIKTI

-1863 KPPVSGG
+1863 KPPVTGG

-1879 VPPASTKTSQADAN
+1879 VPPASTTTSQADAN

-1904 NPDGTTNS
+1904 NPDGTINS

-1917 DQEFD
+1917 DQEFN

-1944 DDEFSIPLVDFNKE
+1944 DDEFSVPLVDFNKE

-2036 VTTITTGMEN
+2036 VNTITTGMEN

-2061 EDTVETPKSVGTLY
+2061 EGTVETPKSVGTLY

-2098 ESQTRHDARIDG
+2098 ESQARHDARIDG
-2110 FIGLSRILKTDDWK
+2110 FIGLSRILNTDDWDT
-2124 QLDDYFAYCRNVL
+2124 LDRTFAYCRNVL
-2137 FTNESNADIAKNL
+2137 FTNENNADIAKDL

-2194 HSDSNDANDAMRKK
+2194 HSDSKDANDAMRKK
-2208 VVAIIFDDS
+2208 VVAIIFNDG
-2217 KPVLEIPVAS
+2217 KPVLEIPAAS

-2237 TDPEGNLLHPELNK
+2237 TDSEGNLLHPDLNK
-2251 AYTEALNK
+2251 AYTDALNK
-2259 YEGNK
+2259 YANDK

-2337 KFIDVAELDRNPQFR
+2337 KFIDVAELAKNPQFR
-2352 ISRILTSRD
+2352 VSRILTSRD
-2361 GLVNGTH
+2361 GLVNGIH

-2383 EFADTTDL
+2383 EFAGTTDL
-2391 VNQYERQIADPN
+2391 VNQYEKQIADPN
-2403 KPKKVSLYYVMP
+2403 EPKKVSLYYVMP
-2415 PKTTI
+2415 PKTTV

-2430 YLNTLGQGKQV
+2430 YLNTLGQNKQI

-2448 TAYRVLDCL
+2448 TGYRVLDCL

-2472 AQGYKSGQD
+2472 AQGYKSGKD

-2505 LDNSNQIEGRGEE
+2505 LDNSNQIEGKGEE

-2530 ESDARRVMS
+2530 EPDVRRVMS

-2545 YLRQDSPLLFQEGRT
+2545 YLRQPSSLLFQEGRT
-2560 NNKVLNT
+2560 NNQVLNA
-2567 YLTCMVWNKTKAIGQ
+2567 YLTCMVWNRLRDLNQ
-2582 KEVITYHPEVLDQI
+2582 KEVIVYLDIALDQI

-2617 DKTHGSFLEIQQR
+2617 DKAHGSFLEIQQR

-2661 IARIAEEIEQ
+2661 IARIAGEIEQ

-2676 KDGREVKVWSMTPD
+2676 KNGKEVKVWSMTPD

-2700 DQKKLENKPDL
+2700 DQKKLENKPDP
-2711 IDEFAPYIKRIG
+2711 IDEYAPYINRIG

-2730 GIISMDKGDK
+2730 GIIVSNHGDK
-2740 SAIQKDIVMWFN
+2740 SAIQKDIVKWFN
-2752 SQDTHNFGFTYNGN
+2752 SQDAHNFGFTYNGN
-2766 VYLFNNSEYSLISAP
+2766 VYLFNNSEYSLTSRP
-2781 TSLTTTDNL
+2781 TNLTSTDNL
-2790 VLKGVDNNGA
+2790 VLKGIDNNGE
-2800 HDITITFNVDGN
+2800 HDVTITFNVDGK

-2822 TTFKQVSARRQI
+2822 TTFKQVKA
-2834 PDYMESM
+2834 ES
-2841 EEQLKDKRSSWEIY
+2841 
-2855 RDDIQREDHGITYT
+2855 
-2869 TGISYQSTIE
+2869 
-2879 PSINLAVDSG
+2879 
-2889 ILPKKYLKY
+2889 
-2898 LNKDRP
+2898 NKV
-2904 RSIALEDLQEIID
+2904 
-2917 IFKKKGINGPTDLLS
+2917 
-2932 YIKNDGITV
+2932 TV

-2952 IRSHLMSNALGK
+2952 IRDHLMSNALAK

-2969 HDYSALLNANTRQHI
+2969 HDYSDLLEANKRQHI
-2984 INARRTAVGYKN
+2984 INTRKTATRFRKAAEN
-2996 VAMRRNDTKLVEAW
+2996 RNDTKLVEAW
-3010 DRMIKIIDSL
+3010 DRMIRIIDSL
-3020 KSENIPTISLENGD
+3020 KSENIPTISLEDGD
-3034 TVTQNGKRYTI
+3034 TVIWNSKRYTI

-3057 TKEQVTLT
+3057 TGEQVTLT
-3065 TDNLIKEETQC
+3065 ADNLIKEETQC
-3076 IPVKFKMI
+3076 IPIKFKMI